1 MKSFSRRRHSQ
12 PYVQAEALVDARNK
26 VFNVIMAVLLV
37 FTMLPITAFTY
48 ESQASAETL
57 DSNGTTQVSEYS
69 DDSSNS
75 SGGSTSNSSATTSS
89 GSSDRESSS
98 SENADGGGYPSTAVD
113 PSDDNT
119 QSGDTQNGS
128 NGQNSPNDQG
138 TSDDGT
144 GASGQDDQGGV
155 PGAPGDD
162 ENNSEE
168 NSQDDN
174 SATDES
180 ADEPEK
186 QRDPMAW
193 QSQSDATKLDASIAV
208 ETDKI
213 EALENN
219 QLPAEIPATLRV
231 SFELTPG
238 EDGLLKDDWI
248 ETTLPSFLSFENA
261 SLEVFRLNAD
271 GTETTEKIANAEIK
285 DGVLKITFID
295 AAVTEDTAATVRGYV
310 DIGASLAS
318 SSLGEEESEQLWIV
332 QTGEDGTQRLVKLVL
347 PTYQA
352 VLDAWNTA
360 HNLFG
365 ILGGDDGSVTA
376 QNEGEAFTALETETS
391 VRLQSFN
398 SHESL
403 QIIWCDN
410 NSGSRP
416 PINSLQAGYKLQ
428 FSLDGQNYFDLL
440 NADGTF
446 TTDAQ
451 GSLYNNNPPTSVP
464 AWANLDTYAPSV
476 NSYLVN
482 SGNLP
487 SEQVIVTRT
496 PVDADGNGEQD
507 VDINGEPVWE
517 ETSSDPKTIHW
528 RIVDTNNYPGYTDG
542 ENSNEDTVYK
552 MLTAEVSFTV
562 VGKTGGKSLSSIF
575 GDEDAGD
582 FRFSAT
588 INGQEAGRETTLKDL
603 IDNGKL
609 TLAQNDDGS
618 VTLTGDL
625 PMYDSN
631 GYPIVYYAEYTGY
644 QEGED
649 YYQVSYDN
657 SASTSHGSA
666 TDCVYMGGTM
676 TLRHAGETTF
686 KGTKVWLDNDSS
698 ERPATTFTL
707 WRYSTNG
714 SAATA
719 SQVQVSQLDEA
730 GGDVATNATGYVTVQ
745 VPEGSSST
753 VDLHALL
760 VQEYGDAINSLP
772 KYNPDGYPYIYC
784 MREDAVAGYE
794 QVFGFVDASG
804 SLTPSIPQY
813 ENEEGKFVSAFGD
826 NWQRPDTDRFVYNG
840 GTISNRLTGTTTTN
854 MTKSWEIAAFQDS
867 LQDVECTFQAQS
879 RVKGSADDAAWSNV
893 SGENATQTLS
903 DWNAETL
910 TKTIT
915 ESFPKYDSQG
925 RELEY
930 RWVETNVTLKG
941 QATSFQQNDDGSATF
956 QIQVT
961 DPEGSLETLEFTS
974 TPVTTTNDDGSIDT
988 VITNTFNNTTD
999 QHVDKYWEQ
1008 DDGSQAQIAP
1018 DPDHSDPNAVIQLF
1032 QDGQLVGEFTLDGT
1046 TDETATRI
1054 EGLGDATWQETSSY
1068 HADFQNLPK
1077 YSPEGKRY
1085 TYLVLEKSKDG
1096 WATERTYDAET
1107 RTTRI
1112 DNYLPEGEG
1121 SEIRITK
1128 SWIDGDDAA
1137 HRYDV
1142 RIDLVAAHDMHSQGT
1157 NADGQPNVS
1166 YTEGQVVATV
1176 TLSAEELWYGE
1187 VDVPIGRLT
1196 YNDFIAQETALIAND
1211 GTEYPV
1217 LTRDQAASD
1226 PEYEGELWIN
1236 AGWTNP
1242 DNRRVATPEHVYEV
1256 RSTTNTAIGSVE
1268 ATNRRLGLFDLTLT
1282 KDWGDSLGDFNEGD
1296 TNNPRPE
1303 ATFIISCAE
1312 NSGAFS
1318 LNEEDNLVVSVSGN
1332 TLPVT
1337 DANGNPVKAEI
1348 VDANGNAATN
1358 GNARISIDRNL
1369 ASSTY
1374 QLFGLPK
1381 YDANGMNVHYDAVE
1395 SWMSDSGDYQS
1406 TKTVGDYLVEE
1417 GARHFHDTQQ
1427 IDFDNTRSGTR
1438 DAVFYK
1444 TWHDNY
1450 VSETLNQRPDI
1461 YLTLYR
1467 AVLDEGGNLSEP
1479 EAVPGYIHF
1488 SWSALAESADAANEQ
1503 MVTISGLS
1511 KYDSNGAEYIYYAS
1525 ESMSAD
1531 GESLGYGDV
1540 QFDYNSIETADADEG
1555 TDTHAAQG
1563 AGKAVK
1569 VDSGAESDDPTV
1581 DGTGWAIREDG
1592 TFVNRLDSDLTVQGT
1607 KLWENVPG
1615 NVDQGDLPKVTIYLQ
1630 QKLAGDENA
1639 WGPMVAHKNGDTWT
1653 VDGAIAQTS
1662 ELHPEANNQYTYT
1675 IDHTGDNVAG
1685 SEVTDDNA
1693 LPRYDENGNLYEYR
1707 AIEVIWGLEG
1717 QPGGFTAD
1725 QVHGQDITKLLN
1737 GELSLVGNT
1746 YVVQHG
1752 ESGSFLL
1759 RNVYGGD
1766 TGKLTVKKLFGGR
1779 VANDAYPDVTFDVY
1793 RYYVDAE
1800 GNTSDAGL
1808 AASHTVT
1815 GDEFKTADTA
1825 NSGNASYK
1833 YTFENL
1839 PVYAPDGSR
1848 WIYYVVEHSINGYT
1862 TTVGT
1867 GDISDFKQLVAG
1879 EAVDNGMRSE
1889 NLGTFDGQG
1898 AITDSV
1904 IKDDEI
1910 VDVTFGNTYVP
1921 DNAQLNGQKVW
1932 ADYGDIFSVRPDP
1945 TDFLKSFTLKRTTA
1959 SGMSED
1965 VELQKS
1971 DSAAN
1976 NYIAWT
1982 NSEDGEETWAF
1993 SISNV
1998 EKWAP
2003 DGTAWSYTLKENL
2016 GNASSYYNVVGSD
2029 SSTISADAVG
2039 AQFSF
2044 QNALRGRAE
2053 VHKKWIDGDD
2063 PYDLRPG
2070 QVTVRL
2076 QARTAVVDTSGNV
2089 TKDYSEWQDAYTV
2102 LRGFVNSDE
2111 ELDNNGFSSGEMN
2124 RTLTANNS
2132 WSASWSRLPVLAS
2145 SDRTSGTEVYAIQYR
2160 AVETTIGIEG
2170 EEGYQEI
2177 AAPND
2182 DGTYTNPDNG
2192 GKYEEEFP
2200 YQPDQSDT
2208 GAWVGDAQNGWSTTI
2223 SNELDDMSI
2232 EATKNWDNDTVN
2244 NVENAWNTRPWNN
2257 EVSTGEDAWSVTYLL
2272 QRRLDG
2278 EGWQWVTHYGTTHDE
2293 DENLFDADIV
2303 TATITNESENGT
2315 ISFENLPATDTKG
2328 NKYHYRVVERVPG
2341 GYDVLS
2347 GNNTQSESVATETVN
2362 NVTYRYYVVAS
2373 TDQDN
2378 TGIDSQTFTNSMR
2391 ETTLTGKKSW
2401 NDYTTDLAD
2410 NLSAEDMPTLTL
2422 WRKAG
2427 ENGSAEQV
2435 TYLYNYGQPTWTEG
2449 SDDVW
2454 TFMYEGLPAAN
2465 VHDVAYIY
2473 WAVEATDANG
2483 DAVTSDIVTDGFY
2496 PTYEDDDAQSNSITN
2511 VATRFTLDKVSD
2523 WDTDSATDGTQ
2534 GEQLRSIQLTVTGAD
2549 DKIYGVWNR
2558 AADGAVTSTVWPDG
2572 TNDPSQ
2578 GGTAMTDSNA
2588 GYLVGLPAGAYT
2600 ISETSDPP
2608 TGYAKAK
2615 DVQITIAAN
2624 GAISS
2629 DDGTVTVDGTNPGR
2643 TITVEVVDPVLR
2655 GHLQLTKYVS
2665 EDGSVNAPD
2674 AEALQGA
2681 TFSLYRV
2688 GDNGAADMLVA
2699 SGLKSNDQGIV
2710 TTVGNETEVTE
2721 AFNNAY
2727 KGKYTELSE
2736 GLPEGKYYFLETDAT
2751 TGAVMPEGDAAKSE
2765 VLEIT
2770 QDNHFAYKNA
2780 AVSDEMCNEDFS
2792 SAVVLHKFDSATNAS
2807 IEGAEFKVAYTPEEG
2822 SATTKPSE
2830 WTVKSVADGTITFDG
2845 LEKGHYVVTEQSN
2858 TGYAQ
2863 NGFKAEFTIA
2873 DDDDDQRYDI
2883 NTADKSNQSVAA
2895 IDFTVTSDEGT
2906 FVEGSG
2912 IPNVPLRGSVTIA
2925 KTGADGKALNGATF
2939 ELQRMNGTDWTSQDP
2954 TVVAEGLVTDRT
2966 YKMNDDNSAL
2976 VDTEGTEITNSD
2988 GRITV
2993 ENLKWGTYRFVETS
3007 PAPGYVAVKADGS
3020 DITSGDLVVG
3030 RTSLNPSLE
3039 SQPVSN
3045 TPTSLEINKQ
3055 NDVGDVLQGAEFE
3068 ITALDDTEFADSDTF
3083 AAGTYDAA
3091 SKTVTLSTD
3100 STGHIKL
3107 IGQLVVGGTYSIYE
3121 SKAPVNYDPA
3131 DGTLTVTV
3139 QQDGTLKVQGDMPE
3153 RYAWADLDENGQ
3165 ADNAFSF
3172 TVTNIHEEIDL
3183 RKTSADNPDVPVDGA
3198 VFTLQGLCMDGET
3211 THTYTTDKSGSA
3223 HVDAGLRNGV
3233 IYKLF
3238 ESTPG
3243 AGYIARPDTLCFMM
3257 DERGRIVV
3265 TDNSG
3270 TPLKEADYP
3279 AGYSVEDGGIA
3290 FTVTDEPVDLQI
3302 TKVDPNGDPLFGA
3315 VFSITPV
3322 DGSVFAGGGT
3332 DAQKLQTGENGSLF
3346 MGAWLVVGNSYDI
3359 TEVSAPE
3366 GYEKVSGTM
3375 RITVDEDGSIKVL
3388 GSVQEDGTVNPQ
3400 PPMGYSK
3407 VDTNAFEVKVANKP
3421 IEISLVKVSVDD
3433 TASALAGG
3441 EFQITGIFAGSG
3453 NQETRTFTTNADGT
3467 LVCDGETL
3475 SSLSAV
3481 FVPGREYAIAE
3492 TKAPDG
3498 FERIEGSWIFQMNEN
3513 GELTTTDN
3521 QAQVGESGFSIG
3533 VDGVTI
3539 MALDEPVEVG
3549 FVKKD
3554 LGDTNL
3560 SGGEFTLSGV
3570 FVNDTTHATEEL
3582 AIPFISTQDTVS
3594 FAGLPYEGATYSL
3607 IAGKTYTL
3615 TENVAPEYYETLEPF
3630 AFSVDEDGKITV
3642 AEGFEQAGAGEEGYV
3657 ISEEND
3663 TILLTAHDTPIEVT
3677 LAKTSSAN
3685 EQLALS
3691 SAVFELYQGES
3702 VEGAPYKTVTTG
3714 KDGTIALENL
3724 VGGET
3729 YTLHEVTAPAG
3740 YELLP
3745 DVTFTVKTD
3754 GTVTLSENAPAG
3766 YTVTEDEDGV
3776 VTFTAADT
3784 PIEAQLVKTDEAGT
3798 PLAGAVFSIQG
3809 TFAGDYAQVR
3819 EITLDPTDENGITS
3833 IPVAALIANETYT
3846 IAELTAPDGYER
3858 AGSVKFT
3865 VSTDG
3870 TITIL
3875 SDDANAASGS
3885 NNTATGD
3892 INVVSGDNSAM
3903 TSNGGASA
3911 VAGTNG
3917 TGTFAASSK
3926 GTMAVITA
3934 TNHPVEIIITKT
3946 DGAQGLLP
3954 GAEFTAT
3961 STDGTADGTGSAHS
3975 VTAVT
3980 GEDGVAVLSGLIAGK
3995 EYTLAETKAPA
4006 GYELLTD
4013 TLTFTVQPDGTIDA
4027 GLLSPAA
4034 FSIGTTKDAVS
4045 VTDNPLEVS
4054 LVKQAPNGAPL
4065 AGAEFTVEGEFP
4077 DGQTSK
4083 TFTSDESGIVFNQLQ
4098 LTGSAE
4104 GTCYSVTE
4112 TKAPDGYAQ
4121 PEGSLDLLVYE
4132 DGSVQIAESSSA
4144 DMKQYAS
4151 VAFTSGT
4158 AVVTLN
4164 NEPLPGTELPQT
4176 GDSRIMPLLAGA
4188 FGLLGLWALVMG
4200 GIAYRRF
4207 RDIKK

>member
-57 DSNGTTQVSEYS
+57 DSSGTTQVSEYS

-75 SGGSTSNSSATTSS
+75 SGGSTSDSSATTSS
-89 GSSDRESSS
+89 GSSDGESSS
-98 SENADGGGYPSTAVD
+98 PENADGGYPPTAVD

-119 QSGDTQNGS
+119 QNGDTQNGS
-128 NGQNSPNDQG
+128 NGQNSSNDQG
-138 TSDDGT
+138 TSDDET
-144 GASGQDDQGGV
+144 GASGQDDQGGL
-155 PGAPGDD
+155 PGAPSDG

-168 NSQDDN
+168 NSQNDN
-174 SATDES
+174 SASDES

-193 QSQSDATKLDASIAV
+193 QSQLDATKLDASIAV

-213 EALENN
+213 DALENN

-295 AAVTEDTAATVRGYV
+295 AAATEDTAATVRGYV
-310 DIGASLAS
+310 YIEASLAS
-318 SSLGEEESEQLWIV
+318 SSLGEKESEQLWIA
-332 QTGEDGTQRLVKLVL
+332 QTGEDGTQRLVELVL

-376 QNEGEAFTALETETS
+376 QSEGEAFTALETETS

-416 PINSLQAGYKLQ
+416 SINSLQAGYKLQ

-451 GSLYNNNPPTSVP
+451 NSLYNNNPPTSVP

-487 SEQVIVTRT
+487 SEKVIVTRT

-507 VDINGEPVWE
+507 VDINDEPVWE

-562 VGKTGGKSLSSIF
+562 VGKTGGENLSSIF

-582 FRFSAT
+582 FHFSAT
-588 INGQEAGRETTLKDL
+588 IDGQEAGRETTLKDL

-609 TLAQNDDGS
+609 ALAQNDDGS

-625 PMYDSN
+625 PMYDSD
-631 GYPIVYYAEYTGY
+631 GYPIVYYAEYTGD

-666 TDCVYMGGTM
+666 TDRVYMGGTM

-686 KGTKVWLDNDSS
+686 NGTKVWLDNNSS

-730 GGDVATNATGYVTVQ
+730 GGDVVTNATGYVTVQ

-753 VDLHALL
+753 VDLHELL

-772 KYNPDGYPYIYC
+772 KYDPDGYPYIYC
-784 MREDAVAGYE
+784 MREDAVVGYE
-794 QVFGFVDASG
+794 QVFGLVDASG
-804 SLTPSIPQY
+804 SLTPSTPQY
-813 ENEEGKFVSAFGD
+813 ENEEGTGLVPAF
-826 NWQRPDTDRFVYNG
+826 NSWQRPDTDHFVYNG

-867 LQDVECTFQAQS
+867 LQDVVCTFQAQS
-879 RVKGSADDAAWSNV
+879 RVKGSADDAAWANV
-893 SGENATQTLS
+893 SGESATQTLS
-903 DWNAETL
+903 GWNAETL

-930 RWVETNVTLKG
+930 RWLETNVTLKG

-1008 DDGSQAQIAP
+1008 PDGSQAQIAP
-1018 DPDHSDPNAVIQLF
+1018 DPNYSDPNAVIQLF
-1032 QDGQLVGEFTLDGT
+1032 QDGQLIGEFTLDGT
-1046 TDETATRI
+1046 TDETAMRI

-1085 TYLVLEKSKDG
+1085 TYLVLEKSKEG
-1096 WATERTYDAET
+1096 WTTERTYDAET

-1142 RIDLVAAHDMHSQGT
+1142 RIDLVAARDMYSQGT

-1166 YTEGQVVATV
+1166 YTKGRVVATV

-1187 VDVPIGRLT
+1187 VDVPIGGLT
-1196 YNDFIAQETALIAND
+1196 YNDFIAQETALIADD

-1217 LTRDQAASD
+1217 LTRDQAALD

-1303 ATFIISCAE
+1303 ATFTISCAE
-1312 NSGAFS
+1312 NPGAFS
-1318 LNEEDNLVVSVSGN
+1318 LNEEGNLVVSVSGN

-1348 VDANGNAATN
+1348 VDTNGNAATN

-1381 YDANGMNVHYDAVE
+1381 YDANGMNVHYDVVE
-1395 SWMSDSGDYQS
+1395 SWTSDSGDYQS

-1417 GARHFHDTQQ
+1417 GARHFHDTQT
-1427 IDFDNTRSGTR
+1427 ISFDNTRSGTR
-1438 DAVFYK
+1438 DIVFYK

-1467 AVLDEGGNLSEP
+1467 AVLDEDGNLSKP

-1488 SWSALAESADAANEQ
+1488 SWSALAESTDAANEQ

-1540 QFDYNSIETADADEG
+1540 QFDYSSIETADADEG
-1555 TDTHAAQG
+1555 TDTQAAQG
-1563 AGKAVK
+1563 ADNAVE

-1639 WGPMVAHKNGDTWT
+1639 WGSMVAHKNDDGTWT

-1662 ELHPEANNQYTYT
+1662 ELYPEANNQYTYT

-1725 QVHGQDITKLLN
+1725 QVDGQDITKLLN

-1759 RNVYGGD
+1759 RNVYEGD
-1766 TGKLTVKKLFGGR
+1766 TGKLTVKKLFSGR
-1779 VANDAYPDVTFDVY
+1779 DADDAYPDVTFDVY
-1793 RYYVDAE
+1793 RYYVDEE
-1800 GNTSDAGL
+1800 GNVSDAGL

-1815 GDEFKTADTA
+1815 GDEFKAADTA
-1825 NSGNASYK
+1825 KSGNASYE

-1839 PVYAPDGSR
+1839 PIYAPDGSR

-1867 GDISDFKQLVAG
+1867 GDISDIGQLDAG
-1879 EAVDNGMRSE
+1879 IEVGNGMRSE

-1904 IKDDEI
+1904 IKDDET
-1910 VDVTFGNTYVP
+1910 VDVTFGNTYAP

-1932 ADYGDIFSVRPDP
+1932 TDYGDIFSVRPGP
-1945 TDFLKSFTLKRTTA
+1945 TEFLKSFMLKRTTA

-1965 VELQKS
+1965 VVLQSS
-1971 DSAAN
+1971 DSAAD
-1976 NYIAWT
+1976 NYIVWT
-1982 NSEDGEETWAF
+1982 NSEDGAEKWTF
-1993 SISNV
+1993 TISNV

-2016 GNASSYYNVVGSD
+2016 GDTSSYYNVVGSD
-2029 SSTISADAVG
+2029 SSTVSADAVG

-2076 QARTAVVDTSGNV
+2076 QARTAVADTSGNV
-2089 TKDYSEWQDAYTV
+2089 TEDYSEWQDAYTV

-2111 ELDNNGFSSGEMN
+2111 ELDNNGFSSGDMN

-2145 SDRTSGTEVYAIQYR
+2145 LDRTSGTKVYAIQYR

-2182 DGTYTNPDNG
+2182 DG
-2192 GKYEEEFP
+2192 KYEDNYYP
-2200 YQPDQSDT
+2200 YQPDQSDI
-2208 GAWVGDAQNGWSTTI
+2208 GAWTGDAQNGWSTTI
-2223 SNELDDMSI
+2223 SNELKDTSI
-2232 EATKNWDNDTVN
+2232 SATKTWDDQ
-2244 NVENAWNTRPWNN
+2244 
-2257 EVSTGEDAWSVTYLL
+2257 EDAWDT
-2272 QRRLDG
+2272 RPAG
-2278 EGWQWVTHYGTTHDE
+2278 EESNEW
-2293 DENLFDADIV
+2293 
-2303 TATITNESENGT
+2303 TATFFLQHSTDDGKIWEWVVEADSGANPSGSASQTGVVRLTVSGSDETASATWNY
-2315 ISFENLPATDTKG
+2315 LPQYDTSGKE
-2328 NKYHYRVVERVPG
+2328 YQYRVVEQVPG
-2341 GYDVLS
+2341 SYDVP
-2347 GNNTQSESVATETVN
+2347 GATQVADTDTAH
-2362 NVTYRYYVVAS
+2362 RYYVVS
-2373 TDQDN
+2373 T
-2378 TGIDSQTFTNSMR
+2378 TAGIGDVSSTQSFTNNLR
-2391 ETTLTGKKSW
+2391 TVDLTGTKQWEDFGSGLAPEFDE
-2401 NDYTTDLAD
+2401 NDLP
-2410 NLSAEDMPTLTL
+2410 EMTL
-2422 WRKAG
+2422 WRAVD
-2427 ENGSAEQV
+2427 NGDGTFGQAESV
-2435 TYLYNYGQPTWTEG
+2435 LKYGNPAPQPTWTKNG
-2449 SDDVW
+2449 NGTW
-2454 TFMYEGLPAAN
+2454 TFAYSDLPAAN
-2465 VHDVAYIY
+2465 ASDQDYVY
-2473 WAVEATDANG
+2473 WATESAGSGNTG
-2483 DAVTSDIVTDGFY
+2483 GFY
-2496 PTYEDDDAQSNSITN
+2496 PVYGTGGTQSEETHGAGGTTVDKDASAGEEGQQTNETITN
-2511 VATRFTLDKVSD
+2511 TATKLSLDKISN
-2523 WDTDSATDGTQ
+2523 WEQ
-2534 GEQLRSIQLTVTGAD
+2534 GESLNDIELSVQSRNDNKT
-2549 DKIYGVWNR
+2549 YGVWQR
-2558 AADGAVTSTVWPDG
+2558 DEAGSVTTWTLLS
-2572 TNDPSQ
+2572 
-2578 GGTAMTDSNA
+2578 GGTKEEVMVEANEMRGEAS
-2588 GYLVGLPAGAYT
+2588 GYIVGLPEGDYKVVETGDVPDGYAIAPEVYFKINANGTATFEGAYIDGEKVT
-2600 ISETSDPP
+2600 TNVQ
-2608 TGYAKAK
+2608 
-2615 DVQITIAAN
+2615 DVVIDTEN
-2624 GAISS
+2624 GVHAIEL
-2629 DDGTVTVDGTNPGR
+2629 TA
-2643 TITVEVVDPVLR
+2643 EDPVLR

-2665 EDGSVNAPD
+2665 DDGTADGANRS
-2674 AEALQGA
+2674 ALAGA
-2681 TFSLYRV
+2681 TFSLYRQGESGV
-2688 GDNGAADMLVA
+2688 DQLVA
-2699 SGLKSNDQGIV
+2699 EGLTSNAQGVV
-2710 TTVGNETEVTE
+2710 TTVNSNVEVTE
-2721 AFNNAY
+2721 EFAAAY
-2727 KGKYTELSE
+2727 DNKYGQLRD
-2736 GLPEGKYYFLETDAT
+2736 GLPEGTYYFVEIST
-2751 TGAVMPEGDAAKSE
+2751 TSGAVLPSGDAAKSPT
-2765 VLEIT
+2765 LTIT
-2770 QDNHFAYKNA
+2770 QDNHYDYTEQVVSRTMENEKFNA
-2780 AVSDEMCNEDFS
+2780 TVI
-2792 SAVVLHKFDSATNAS
+2792 LHKYDTADNAG
-2807 IEGAEFKVAYTPEEG
+2807 IEGINFTLSYTPEG
-2822 SATTKPSE
+2822 STTASSR
-2830 WTVKSVADGTITFDG
+2830 TVTTGAGGELKLEN
-2845 LEKGHYVVTEQSN
+2845 LEKGSYILTEQSN
-2858 TGYAQ
+2858 SGYA
-2863 NGFKAEFTIA
+2863 NSGFGASFTIGNE
-2873 DDDDDQRYDI
+2873 DDDQTFDI
-2883 NTADKSNQSVAA
+2883 KNVSDGAG
-2895 IDFTVTSDEGT
+2895 IDFKVTSGEGDYT
-2906 FVEGSG
+2906 DGTG
-2912 IPNVPLRGSVTIA
+2912 IPNVRSEGQVT
-2925 KTGADGKALNGATF
+2925 LNKSGNNTAIDATF
-2939 ELQRMNGTDWTSQDP
+2939 DLQMKTEDGSWS
-2954 TVVAEGLVTDRT
+2954 TVVPGLETANKYELTWDKDGLTATATDAGDENRGVLVVTGLT
-2966 YKMNDDNSAL
+2966 WN
-2976 VDTEGTEITNSD
+2976 
-2988 GRITV
+2988 
-2993 ENLKWGTYRFVETS
+2993 TYRFVETAT
-3007 PAPGYVAVKADGS
+3007 APGYLPDNTNG
-3020 DITSGDLVVG
+3020 DITSSEFTIG
-3030 RTSLNPSLE
+3030 RTTQNMATSVTVQN
-3039 SQPVSN
+3039 SQ
-3045 TPTSLEINKQ
+3045 TELRINKQ
-3055 NDVGDVLQGAEFE
+3055 SPTGEILNGAKFTVTPVGDS
-3068 ITALDDTEFADSDTF
+3068 TFADPTVLGSAYQNGVITLTTADTGI
-3083 AAGTYDAA
+3083 A
-3091 SKTVTLSTD
+3091 TL
-3100 STGHIKL
+3100 K
-3107 IGQLVVGGTYSIYE
+3107 GQLVVGGTYEIYE
-3121 SKAPVNYDPA
+3121 VAGPSGYNPIDAKFRVHVENDGYLTVVDDQGKEVQLPDGYKRTNI
-3131 DGTLTVTV
+3131 DGT
-3139 QQDGTLKVQGDMPE
+3139 GTE
-3153 RYAWADLDENGQ
+3153 
-3165 ADNAFSF
+3165 AFSF
-3172 TVTNIHEEIDL
+3172 VATNEPMAIKL
-3183 RKTSADNPDVPVDGA
+3183 TKTSAAENHLYLEGAEFRLTGQVMNDGNT
-3198 VFTLQGLCMDGET
+3198 V
-3211 THTYTTDKSGSA
+3211 HTYTTNKDGIIEIT
-3223 HVDAGLRNGV
+3223 DGLMGGV
-3233 IYKLF
+3233 KYTLT
-3238 ESTPG
+3238 ENVVP
-3243 AGYIARPDTLCFMM
+3243 AGYIAM
-3257 DERGRIVV
+3257 DSLYFKMDDRGEIVV
-3265 TDNSG
+3265 TDIDGN
-3270 TPLKEADYP
+3270 PLDQEDWP
-3279 AGYSVEDGGIA
+3279 AGWGVKDDKISFTAADEPTRLTIEKVDGGNNEKKLSGA
-3290 FTVTDEPVDLQI
+3290 EFSVTPVEGSKFANGSTKTKVLTTDEE
-3302 TKVDPNGDPLFGA
+3302 
-3315 VFSITPV
+3315 
-3322 DGSVFAGGGT
+3322 GT
-3332 DAQKLQTGENGSLF
+3332 DSLV
-3346 MGAWLVVGNSYDI
+3346 ADLVVGSSY
-3359 TEVSAPE
+3359 T
-3366 GYEKVSGTM
+3366 
-3375 RITVDEDGSIKVL
+3375 
-3388 GSVQEDGTVNPQ
+3388 
-3400 PPMGYSK
+3400 
-3407 VDTNAFEVKVANKP
+3407 
-3421 IEISLVKVSVDD
+3421 IE
-3433 TASALAGG
+3433 
-3441 EFQITGIFAGSG
+3441 
-3453 NQETRTFTTNADGT
+3453 
-3467 LVCDGETL
+3467 
-3475 SSLSAV
+3475 
-3481 FVPGREYAIAE
+3481 E

-3498 FERIEGSWIFQMNEN
+3498 YTKIDRSMTITVQEN
-3513 GELTTTDN
+3513 GSICIAEGTTAPSQFVISDDGTVQVFTGTVTNDPTELTLNKIDSTTN
-3521 QAQVGESGFSIG
+3521 QALAGAKFELTGKFANGSTSQTLDAATDSTVQL
-3533 VDGVTI
+3533 DK
-3539 MALDEPVEVG
+3539 AL
-3549 FVKKD
+3549 
-3554 LGDTNL
+3554 
-3560 SGGEFTLSGV
+3560 
-3570 FVNDTTHATEEL
+3570 
-3582 AIPFISTQDTVS
+3582 
-3594 FAGLPYEGATYSL
+3594 L
-3607 IAGKTYTL
+3607 IADGKTQYTL
-3615 TENVAPEYYETLEPF
+3615 TETGAPGGYECIQQSLVFTVSEAGVITPVDASAAQAAGWSVGKDGISVTAADKPIEIDLVKLGTDSGTKELTGSEFLVKPVEGSSFANASKEENENGIVVTPENIGTKLDIKLKAGNAYTIEETLAPTGYETIIGTLTF
-3630 AFSVDEDGKITV
+3630 AINDDGTLVKESGSDAWT
-3642 AEGFEQAGAGEEGYV
+3642 
-3657 ISEEND
+3657 ISENGGVAV
-3663 TILLTAHDTPIEVT
+3663 ITATDKPIEVV

-3685 EQLALS
+3685 EQLALTG
-3691 SAVFELYQGES
+3691 AVFELYRGASAAEGDF
-3702 VEGAPYKTVTTG
+3702 VEQVSTG
-3714 KDGTIALENL
+3714 TDGTIALENL

-3729 YTLHEVTAPAG
+3729 YTLREVTAPAG

-3766 YTVTEDEDGV
+3766 YTVTEGEDGV

-3809 TFAGDYAQVR
+3809 TFTGDYAQER
-3819 EITLDPTDENGITS
+3819 EITLDPTGEDGITS

-3865 VSTDG
+3865 VAADG

-3875 SDDANAASGS
+3875 SDDANAASSS
-3885 NNTATGD
+3885 NNIATGD
-3892 INVVSGDNSAM
+3892 TNTVSGDNSAM
-3903 TSNGGASA
+3903 VNNGGASA

-3934 TNHPVEIIITKT
+3934 TNHPVEITITKT

-3961 STDGTADGTGSAHS
+3961 STDGTGGATGSVHS

-4027 GLLSPAA
+4027 GLLPPAA
-4034 FSIGTTKDAVS
+4034 FSIGITKDAVS

-4054 LVKQAPNGAPL
+4054 LVKQASNGAPL
-4065 AGAEFTVEGEFP
+4065 AGAEFAVEGEFP

-4121 PEGSLDLLVYE
+4121 PEGSLNLLVYE

>member
-1 MKSFSRRRHSQ
+1 MNIQTIALIRLEEARQIVQ
-12 PYVQAEALVDARNK
+12 PPQAVALLTEN
-26 VFNVIMAVLLV
+26 
-37 FTMLPITAFTY
+37 P
-48 ESQASAETL
+48 QAQKTL
-57 DSNGTTQVSEYS
+57 T
-69 DDSSNS
+69 
-75 SGGSTSNSSATTSS
+75 
-89 GSSDRESSS
+89 
-98 SENADGGGYPSTAVD
+98 GGYPSTAVD

-128 NGQNSPNDQG
+128 DGQKSPNDQG
-138 TSDDGT
+138 TSDEGS
-144 GASGQDDQGGV
+144 GASGQDDQGGLPGV
-155 PGAPGDD
+155 PSDG

-168 NSQDDN
+168 NSQNDN
-174 SATDES
+174 SASDES

-193 QSQSDATKLDASIAV
+193 QSQLDTSKLDASIAV

-213 EALENN
+213 DALENN

-295 AAVTEDTAATVRGYV
+295 AAATEDTSVTVRGYV
-310 DIGASLAS
+310 DIEASLAS
-318 SSLGEEESEQLWIV
+318 SLLGEEESEQLWIA
-332 QTGEDGTQRLVKLVL
+332 QTGEDGTQRLVELVL

-376 QNEGEAFTALETETS
+376 QSEGEAFTALETETS

-416 PINSLQAGYKLQ
+416 SINSLQAGYKLQ

-451 GSLYNNNPPTSVP
+451 NSLYNNNPPTSVP

-487 SEQVIVTRT
+487 SEKVIVTHT

-507 VDINGEPVWE
+507 VDINDEPVWE

-562 VGKTGGKSLSSIF
+562 VGKTGGENLSSIF

-582 FRFSAT
+582 FHFSAT
-588 INGQEAGRETTLKDL
+588 IDGQEAGRETTLKDL

-609 TLAQNDDGS
+609 ALAQNDDGS

-625 PMYDSN
+625 PMYDSG
-631 GYPIVYYAEYTGY
+631 GYPIVYYAEYTGD

-666 TDCVYMGGTM
+666 TDRVYMGGTM

-686 KGTKVWLDNDSS
+686 NGTKVWLDNNSS

-714 SAATA
+714 SAAAA

-730 GGDVATNATGYVTVQ
+730 GGDVVTNATGYVTVQ

-753 VDLHALL
+753 VDLHELL

-772 KYNPDGYPYIYC
+772 KYDPDGYPYIYC
-784 MREDAVAGYE
+784 MREDAVVGYE
-794 QVFGFVDASG
+794 QVFGLVDASG
-804 SLTPSIPQY
+804 SLTPSTPQY
-813 ENEEGKFVSAFGD
+813 ENEEGTGLVPAF
-826 NWQRPDTDRFVYNG
+826 NSWQRPDTDHFVYNG

-867 LQDVECTFQAQS
+867 LQDVVCTFQAQS
-879 RVKGSADDAAWSNV
+879 RVKGSADDAAWANV
-893 SGENATQTLS
+893 SGESATQTLS
-903 DWNAETL
+903 GWNAETL

-930 RWVETNVTLKG
+930 RWLETNVTLEG

-1008 DDGSQAQIAP
+1008 PDGSQAPIAP
-1018 DPDHSDPNAVIQLF
+1018 DPNYSDPNAVIQLF
-1032 QDGQLVGEFTLDGT
+1032 QDGQLIGEFTLDGT
-1046 TDETATRI
+1046 TDETAMRI

-1085 TYLVLEKSKDG
+1085 TYLVLEKSKEG
-1096 WATERTYDAET
+1096 WTTERTYDAET

-1142 RIDLVAAHDMHSQGT
+1142 RIDLVAARDMYSQGT

-1166 YTEGQVVATV
+1166 YTKGQVVATV

-1187 VDVPIGRLT
+1187 VDVPIGGLT
-1196 YNDFIAQETALIAND
+1196 YNDFIAQETALIADD

-1217 LTRDQAASD
+1217 LTRDQAALD

-1303 ATFIISCAE
+1303 ATFTISCAE
-1312 NSGAFS
+1312 NPGAFS
-1318 LNEEDNLVVSVSGN
+1318 LNEEGNLVVSVSGN

-1337 DANGNPVKAEI
+1337 DVNGNPVKAEI
-1348 VDANGNAATN
+1348 VDTNGNAATN

-1381 YDANGMNVHYDAVE
+1381 YDANGMNVHYDVVE
-1395 SWMSDSGDYQS
+1395 SWTSDSGDYQS

-1417 GARHFHDTQQ
+1417 GARHFHDTQT
-1427 IDFDNTRSGTR
+1427 ISFDNTRSGTR
-1438 DAVFYK
+1438 DIVFYK

-1467 AVLDEGGNLSEP
+1467 AVLDEDGNLSKP

-1488 SWSALAESADAANEQ
+1488 SWSALAESTDAANEQ

-1540 QFDYNSIETADADEG
+1540 QFDYSSIETADADEG
-1555 TDTHAAQG
+1555 TDTQAAQG
-1563 AGKAVK
+1563 ADNAVE

-1639 WGPMVAHKNGDTWT
+1639 WGSMVAHKNDDGTWT

-1662 ELHPEANNQYTYT
+1662 ELYPEANNQYTYT

-1725 QVHGQDITKLLN
+1725 QVDGQDITKLLN

-1759 RNVYGGD
+1759 RNVYEGD
-1766 TGKLTVKKLFGGR
+1766 TGKLTVKKLFSGR
-1779 VANDAYPDVTFDVY
+1779 DADDAYPDVTFDVY
-1793 RYYVDAE
+1793 RYYVDEE
-1800 GNTSDAGL
+1800 GNVSDAGL

-1815 GDEFKTADTA
+1815 GDEFKAADTA
-1825 NSGNASYK
+1825 KSGNASYE

-1839 PVYAPDGSR
+1839 LIYAPDGSR

-1867 GDISDFKQLVAG
+1867 GDISDIGQLDAG
-1879 EAVDNGMRSE
+1879 IEVGNGMRSE

-1904 IKDDEI
+1904 IKDDET
-1910 VDVTFGNTYVP
+1910 VDVTFGNTYAP

-1932 ADYGDIFSVRPDP
+1932 TDYGDIFSVRPGP
-1945 TDFLKSFTLKRTTA
+1945 TEFLKSFMLKRTTA

-1965 VELQKS
+1965 VVLQSS
-1971 DSAAN
+1971 DSAAD
-1976 NYIAWT
+1976 NYIVWT
-1982 NSEDGEETWAF
+1982 NSEDGAEKWTF
-1993 SISNV
+1993 TISNV

-2016 GNASSYYNVVGSD
+2016 GDTSSYYNVVGSD
-2029 SSTISADAVG
+2029 SSTVSADAVG

-2076 QARTAVVDTSGNV
+2076 QARTAVADTSGNV
-2089 TKDYSEWQDAYTV
+2089 TEDYSEWQDAYTV

-2111 ELDNNGFSSGEMN
+2111 ELDNNGFSSGDMN

-2145 SDRTSGTEVYAIQYR
+2145 LDRTSGTKVYAIQYR

-2182 DGTYTNPDNG
+2182 DG
-2192 GKYEEEFP
+2192 KYEDNYYP
-2200 YQPDQSDT
+2200 YQPDQSDI
-2208 GAWVGDAQNGWSTTI
+2208 GAWTGDAQNGWSTTI
-2223 SNELDDMSI
+2223 SNELKDTSI
-2232 EATKNWDNDTVN
+2232 SATKTWDDQ
-2244 NVENAWNTRPWNN
+2244 
-2257 EVSTGEDAWSVTYLL
+2257 EDAWDT
-2272 QRRLDG
+2272 RPAG
-2278 EGWQWVTHYGTTHDE
+2278 EESNEW
-2293 DENLFDADIV
+2293 
-2303 TATITNESENGT
+2303 TATFFLQYSTDDGKIWEWVVEADSGANPSGSASQTGVVRLTVSGSDETASATWNY
-2315 ISFENLPATDTKG
+2315 LPQYDTSGKE
-2328 NKYHYRVVERVPG
+2328 YQYRVVEQVPG
-2341 GYDVLS
+2341 SYDVP
-2347 GNNTQSESVATETVN
+2347 GATQVADTDTAH
-2362 NVTYRYYVVAS
+2362 RYYVVS
-2373 TDQDN
+2373 T
-2378 TGIDSQTFTNSMR
+2378 TAGIGDVSSTQSFTNNLR
-2391 ETTLTGKKSW
+2391 TVDLTGTKQWEDFGSGLAPEFDE
-2401 NDYTTDLAD
+2401 NDLP
-2410 NLSAEDMPTLTL
+2410 EMTL
-2422 WRKAG
+2422 WRAVD
-2427 ENGSAEQV
+2427 NGDGTFGQAESV
-2435 TYLYNYGQPTWTEG
+2435 LKYGNPAPQPTWTKNG
-2449 SDDVW
+2449 NGTW
-2454 TFMYEGLPAAN
+2454 TFAYSDLPAAN
-2465 VHDVAYIY
+2465 ASDQDYVY
-2473 WAVEATDANG
+2473 WATESAGFGNTG
-2483 DAVTSDIVTDGFY
+2483 GFY
-2496 PTYEDDDAQSNSITN
+2496 PVYGTGGTQSEETHGAGGTTVDKDASAGEEGQQTNETITN
-2511 VATRFTLDKVSD
+2511 TATKLSLDKISN
-2523 WDTDSATDGTQ
+2523 WEQ
-2534 GEQLRSIQLTVTGAD
+2534 GESLNDIELSVQSRNDNKT
-2549 DKIYGVWNR
+2549 YGVWQR
-2558 AADGAVTSTVWPDG
+2558 DEAGSVTTWTLLS
-2572 TNDPSQ
+2572 
-2578 GGTAMTDSNA
+2578 GGTKEEVMVEANEMRGEAS
-2588 GYLVGLPAGAYT
+2588 GYIVGLPEGDYKVVETGDVPDGYAIAPEVYFKINANGTATFEGAYIDGEKVT
-2600 ISETSDPP
+2600 TNVQ
-2608 TGYAKAK
+2608 
-2615 DVQITIAAN
+2615 DVVIDTEN
-2624 GAISS
+2624 GVHAIEL
-2629 DDGTVTVDGTNPGR
+2629 TA
-2643 TITVEVVDPVLR
+2643 EDPVLR

-2665 EDGSVNAPD
+2665 DDGTADGANRS
-2674 AEALQGA
+2674 ALAGA
-2681 TFSLYRV
+2681 TFSLYRQGESGV
-2688 GDNGAADMLVA
+2688 DQLVA
-2699 SGLKSNDQGIV
+2699 EGLTSNAQGVV
-2710 TTVGNETEVTE
+2710 TTVNSNVEVTE
-2721 AFNNAY
+2721 EFAAAY
-2727 KGKYTELSE
+2727 DNKYGQLRD
-2736 GLPEGKYYFLETDAT
+2736 GLPEGTYYFVEIST
-2751 TGAVMPEGDAAKSE
+2751 TSGAVLPSGDVAKSPT
-2765 VLEIT
+2765 LTIT
-2770 QDNHFAYKNA
+2770 QDNHYDYTEQVVSRTMENEKFNA
-2780 AVSDEMCNEDFS
+2780 TVI
-2792 SAVVLHKFDSATNAS
+2792 LHKYDTADNAG
-2807 IEGAEFKVAYTPEEG
+2807 IEGINFTLSYTPEG
-2822 SATTKPSE
+2822 STTASSR
-2830 WTVKSVADGTITFDG
+2830 TVTTGAGGELKLEN
-2845 LEKGHYVVTEQSN
+2845 LEKGSYILTEQSN
-2858 TGYAQ
+2858 SGYA
-2863 NGFKAEFTIA
+2863 NSGFGASFTIGNE
-2873 DDDDDQRYDI
+2873 DDDQTFDI
-2883 NTADKSNQSVAA
+2883 KNVSDGAG
-2895 IDFTVTSDEGT
+2895 IDFKVTSGEGDYT
-2906 FVEGSG
+2906 DGTG
-2912 IPNVPLRGSVTIA
+2912 IPNVRSEGQVT
-2925 KTGADGKALNGATF
+2925 LNKSGNNTAIDATF
-2939 ELQRMNGTDWTSQDP
+2939 DLQMKTEDGSWS
-2954 TVVAEGLVTDRT
+2954 TVVPGLETANKYELTWDKDGLTATATDAGDENRGVLVVTGLT
-2966 YKMNDDNSAL
+2966 WN
-2976 VDTEGTEITNSD
+2976 
-2988 GRITV
+2988 
-2993 ENLKWGTYRFVETS
+2993 TYRFVETAT
-3007 PAPGYVAVKADGS
+3007 APGYLPDNTNG
-3020 DITSGDLVVG
+3020 DITSSEFTIG
-3030 RTSLNPSLE
+3030 RT
-3039 SQPVSN
+3039 
-3045 TPTSLEINKQ
+3045 TPNMATSVTVQNAQTSLELNKQ
-3055 NDVGDVLQGAEFE
+3055 NGVGE
-3068 ITALDDTEFADSDTF
+3068 ALDGAVFTVTPVGGSVFADSTT
-3083 AAGTYDAA
+3083 AA
-3091 SKTVTLSTD
+3091 KTVTASNG
-3100 STGHIKL
+3100 GHAVL
-3107 IGQLVVGGTYSIYE
+3107 TGQLVVGGTYEIYE
-3121 SKAPVNYDPA
+3121 STAPTGYDPA
-3131 DGTLTVTV
+3131 DGTFRVTV
-3139 QQDGTLKVQGDMPE
+3139 KDNGSLEVVGGDSALPDG
-3153 RYAWADLDENGQ
+3153 WARLDLDEDGQ
-3165 ADNAFSF
+3165 TDNQFSF
-3172 TVTNIHEEIDL
+3172 IATNNHLAIELVKVSSNNGDL
-3183 RKTSADNPDVPVDGA
+3183 KLEGA
-3198 VFTLQGLCMDGET
+3198 QFRLAGMCMDNNT
-3211 THTYTTDKSGSA
+3211 VHDYTTGEDGTI
-3223 HVDAGLRNGV
+3223 HIEPGLMGGV
-3233 IYKLF
+3233 EYTLT
-3238 ESTPG
+3238 ELTPPD
-3243 AGYIARPDTLCFMM
+3243 GYISMDPLQFRMNARG
-3257 DERGRIVV
+3257 EIEVI
-3265 TDNSG
+3265 G
-3270 TPLKEADYP
+3270 TAPE
-3279 AGYSVEDGGIA
+3279 GWTVGEDKIS
-3290 FTVTDEPVDLQI
+3290 FTAANDPVNLQI
-3302 TKVDPNGDPLFGA
+3302 TKIDPDGSPLFGA

-3322 DGSVFAGGGT
+3322 DGSTFADGT
-3332 DAQKLQTGENGSLF
+3332 TDTETLRTGEDGSLF
-3346 MGAWLVVGNSYDI
+3346 MGAKLVVGNSYDI

-3366 GYEKVSGTM
+3366 GYEKVVGTM
-3375 RITVDEDGSIKVL
+3375 RVTVADDGSINVV
-3388 GSVQEDGTVNPQ
+3388 GSVDENGQVTGQ
-3400 PPMGYSK
+3400 LPPTGYEK
-3407 VDTNAFEVKVANKP
+3407 VSGNAFEVRVTNEPVEITINKVDSTDGGTRLDGAVFEVTGVFANSNA
-3421 IEISLVKVSVDD
+3421 ESTREFT
-3433 TASALAGG
+3433 TAS
-3441 EFQITGIFAGSG
+3441 
-3453 NQETRTFTTNADGT
+3453 DGT
-3467 LVCDGETL
+3467 LVGV
-3475 SSLSAV
+3475 SNISA
-3481 FVPGREYAIAE
+3481 
-3492 TKAPDG
+3492 
-3498 FERIEGSWIFQMNEN
+3498 
-3513 GELTTTDN
+3513 ELK
-3521 QAQVGESGFSIG
+3521 SG
-3533 VDGVTI
+3533 
-3539 MALDEPVEVG
+3539 
-3549 FVKKD
+3549 
-3554 LGDTNL
+3554 
-3560 SGGEFTLSGV
+3560 
-3570 FVNDTTHATEEL
+3570 
-3582 AIPFISTQDTVS
+3582 Q
-3594 FAGLPYEGATYSL
+3594 
-3607 IAGKTYTL
+3607 TYTL
-3615 TENVAPEYYETLEPF
+3615 TEKTAPAGYELIEGTLTFTVNEDGTITPQGNVPAGYSVEQGNVSIVTADNPIDLAFFKKDLGNDNELAGAEFMLSGTFVDNATHETSQLTIGFTTAGTAISFGNLSHEGNTYSVVAGQTYVLTETKAPSGYELLEPF
-3630 AFSVDEDGKITV
+3630 SFTVGVDGAIV
-3642 AEGFEQAGAGEEGYV
+3642 PAEGYSQVAAGEEGYV
-3657 ISEEND
+3657 ISND
-3663 TILLTAHDTPIEVT
+3663 QGGVVTLTAHDKPIEVV
-3677 LAKTSSAN
+3677 LAKTSSTN
-3685 EQLALS
+3685 EQLALTG
-3691 SAVFELYQGES
+3691 AVFELYRGASAAEGDF
-3702 VEGAPYKTVTTG
+3702 VEQVSTG
-3714 KDGTIALENL
+3714 TDGKVALENL
-3724 VGGET
+3724 VGGTT
-3729 YTLHEVTAPAG
+3729 YTLHEVMAPAG

-3745 DVTFTVKTD
+3745 DVTFTVETD

-3766 YTVTEDEDGV
+3766 YTVTEGEDGV

-3809 TFAGDYAQVR
+3809 TFTGDYAQER
-3819 EITLDPTDENGITS
+3819 EITLDPTGEDGITS

-3865 VSTDG
+3865 VAADG

-3875 SDDANAASGS
+3875 SDDANAASSS

-3892 INVVSGDNSAM
+3892 TNTVSGDNSAM
-3903 TSNGGASA
+3903 VNNGGASA

-3934 TNHPVEIIITKT
+3934 TNHPVEITITKT

-3961 STDGTADGTGSAHS
+3961 STDGTGGATGSVHS

-4027 GLLSPAA
+4027 GLLPPAA
-4034 FSIGTTKDAVS
+4034 FSIGITKDAVS

-4054 LVKQAPNGAPL
+4054 LVKQASNGAPL

-4121 PEGSLDLLVYE
+4121 PEGSLNLLVYE

>member
-1 MKSFSRRRHSQ
+1 MNIQTIALIRLEEARQIVQ
-12 PYVQAEALVDARNK
+12 PPQAVA
-26 VFNVIMAVLLV
+26 LLV
-37 FTMLPITAFTY
+37 GNP
-48 ESQASAETL
+48 QAQKTL
-57 DSNGTTQVSEYS
+57 T
-69 DDSSNS
+69 
-75 SGGSTSNSSATTSS
+75 
-89 GSSDRESSS
+89 
-98 SENADGGGYPSTAVD
+98 GGYPSTAVD

-128 NGQNSPNDQG
+128 DGQNSPNDQG
-138 TSDDGT
+138 ISDEGS
-144 GASGQDDQGGV
+144 GASGQDDQGGLPGV
-155 PGAPGDD
+155 PSDG

-168 NSQDDN
+168 NSQNDN
-174 SATDES
+174 SASDES

-193 QSQSDATKLDASIAV
+193 QSQLDTTKLDASIAV

-213 EALENN
+213 DALENN

-295 AAVTEDTAATVRGYV
+295 AAATEDTSVTVRGYV
-310 DIGASLAS
+310 DIEASLAS
-318 SSLGEEESEQLWIV
+318 SLLGEEESEQLWIA

-416 PINSLQAGYKLQ
+416 SISSLQAGYKLQ

-451 GSLYNNNPPTSVP
+451 SSLYSNNPPTSVP

-487 SEQVIVTRT
+487 SGKVIVTRT

-507 VDINGEPVWE
+507 VDINDEPVWE

-562 VGKTGGKSLSSIF
+562 VGKTGGENLSSIF

-582 FRFSAT
+582 FHFSAT
-588 INGQEAGRETTLKDL
+588 IDGQEAGRETTFKDL

-609 TLAQNDDGS
+609 ALAQNDDGS

-625 PMYDSN
+625 PMYDSD
-631 GYPIVYYAEYTGY
+631 GYPIVYYAEYTGD

-666 TDCVYMGGTM
+666 TDRVYMGGTM

-686 KGTKVWLDNDSS
+686 NGTKVWLDNNSS

-730 GGDVATNATGYVTVQ
+730 GGDVVTNATGYVTVQ

-753 VDLHALL
+753 VDLHELL

-772 KYNPDGYPYIYC
+772 KYDPDGYPYIYC
-784 MREDAVAGYE
+784 MREDAVVGYE
-794 QVFGFVDASG
+794 QVFGLVDASG
-804 SLTPSIPQY
+804 SLTPSTPQY
-813 ENEEGKFVSAFGD
+813 ENEEGTGLVPAF
-826 NWQRPDTDRFVYNG
+826 NSWQRPDTDHFVYNG

-867 LQDVECTFQAQS
+867 LQDVVCTFQAQS
-879 RVKGSADDAAWSNV
+879 RVKGSADDAAWANV
-893 SGENATQTLS
+893 SGESATQTLS
-903 DWNAETL
+903 GWNAETL

-930 RWVETNVTLKG
+930 RWLETNVTLEG

-1008 DDGSQAQIAP
+1008 PDGSQAQIAP
-1018 DPDHSDPNAVIQLF
+1018 DPNYSDPNAVIQLF
-1032 QDGQLVGEFTLDGT
+1032 QDGQLIGEFTLDGT
-1046 TDETATRI
+1046 TDETAMRI

-1085 TYLVLEKSKDG
+1085 TYLVLEKSKEG
-1096 WATERTYDAET
+1096 WTTERTYDAET

-1142 RIDLVAAHDMHSQGT
+1142 RIDLVAARDMYSQGT

-1166 YTEGQVVATV
+1166 YTKGQVVATV

-1187 VDVPIGRLT
+1187 VDVPIGGLT
-1196 YNDFIAQETALIAND
+1196 YNDFIAQETALIADD

-1217 LTRDQAASD
+1217 LTRDQAALD

-1303 ATFIISCAE
+1303 ATFTISCAE
-1312 NSGAFS
+1312 NPGAFS
-1318 LNEEDNLVVSVSGN
+1318 LNEEGNLVVSVSGN

-1337 DANGNPVKAEI
+1337 DVNGNPVKAEI
-1348 VDANGNAATN
+1348 VDTNGNAATN

-1381 YDANGMNVHYDAVE
+1381 YDANGMNVHYDVVE
-1395 SWMSDSGDYQS
+1395 SWTSDSGDYQS

-1417 GARHFHDTQQ
+1417 GARHFHDTQT
-1427 IDFDNTRSGTR
+1427 ISFDNTRSGTR
-1438 DAVFYK
+1438 DIVFYK

-1467 AVLDEGGNLSEP
+1467 AVLDEDGNLSKP

-1488 SWSALAESADAANEQ
+1488 SWSALAESTDAANEQ

-1540 QFDYNSIETADADEG
+1540 QFDYSSIETADADEG
-1555 TDTHAAQG
+1555 TDTQAAQG
-1563 AGKAVK
+1563 ADNAVE

-1639 WGPMVAHKNGDTWT
+1639 WGSMVAHKNDDGTWT

-1662 ELHPEANNQYTYT
+1662 ELYPEANNQYTYT

-1725 QVHGQDITKLLN
+1725 QVDGQDITKLLN

-1759 RNVYGGD
+1759 RNVYEGD
-1766 TGKLTVKKLFGGR
+1766 TGKLTVKKLFSGR
-1779 VANDAYPDVTFDVY
+1779 DADDAYPDVTFDVY
-1793 RYYVDAE
+1793 RYYVDEE
-1800 GNTSDAGL
+1800 GNVSDAGL

-1815 GDEFKTADTA
+1815 GDEFKAADTA
-1825 NSGNASYK
+1825 KSGNASYE

-1839 PVYAPDGSR
+1839 LIYAPDGSR

-1867 GDISDFKQLVAG
+1867 GDISDIGQLDAG
-1879 EAVDNGMRSE
+1879 IEVGNGMRSE

-1904 IKDDEI
+1904 IKDDET
-1910 VDVTFGNTYVP
+1910 VDVTFGNTYAP

-1932 ADYGDIFSVRPDP
+1932 TDYGDIFSVRPGP
-1945 TDFLKSFTLKRTTA
+1945 TEFLKSFMLKRTTA

-1965 VELQKS
+1965 VVLQSS
-1971 DSAAN
+1971 DSAAD
-1976 NYIAWT
+1976 NYIVWT
-1982 NSEDGEETWAF
+1982 NSEDGAEKWTF
-1993 SISNV
+1993 TISNV

-2016 GNASSYYNVVGSD
+2016 GDTSSYYNVVGSD
-2029 SSTISADAVG
+2029 SSTVSADAVG

-2076 QARTAVVDTSGNV
+2076 QARTAVADISGNV
-2089 TKDYSEWQDAYTV
+2089 TEDYSEWQDAYTV

-2111 ELDNNGFSSGEMN
+2111 ELDNNGFSSGDMN

-2145 SDRTSGTEVYAIQYR
+2145 LDRTSGTKVYAIQYR

-2182 DGTYTNPDNG
+2182 DG
-2192 GKYEEEFP
+2192 KYEDNYYP
-2200 YQPDQSDT
+2200 YQPDQSDI
-2208 GAWVGDAQNGWSTTI
+2208 GAWTGDAQNGWSTTI
-2223 SNELDDMSI
+2223 SNELKDTSI
-2232 EATKNWDNDTVN
+2232 SATKTWDDQ
-2244 NVENAWNTRPWNN
+2244 
-2257 EVSTGEDAWSVTYLL
+2257 EDAWDT
-2272 QRRLDG
+2272 RPAG
-2278 EGWQWVTHYGTTHDE
+2278 EESNEW
-2293 DENLFDADIV
+2293 
-2303 TATITNESENGT
+2303 TATFFLQHSTDDGKIWEWVVEADSGANPSGSASQTGVVRLTVSGSDETASATWNY
-2315 ISFENLPATDTKG
+2315 LPQYDTSGKE
-2328 NKYHYRVVERVPG
+2328 YQYRVVEQVPG
-2341 GYDVLS
+2341 SYDVP
-2347 GNNTQSESVATETVN
+2347 GATQVADTDTAH
-2362 NVTYRYYVVAS
+2362 RYYVVS
-2373 TDQDN
+2373 T
-2378 TGIDSQTFTNSMR
+2378 TAGIGDVSSTQSFTNNLR
-2391 ETTLTGKKSW
+2391 TVDLTGTKQWEDFGSGLAPEFDE
-2401 NDYTTDLAD
+2401 NDLP
-2410 NLSAEDMPTLTL
+2410 EMTL
-2422 WRKAG
+2422 WRAVD
-2427 ENGSAEQV
+2427 NGDGTFGQAESV
-2435 TYLYNYGQPTWTEG
+2435 LKYGNPAPQPTWTKNG
-2449 SDDVW
+2449 NGTW
-2454 TFMYEGLPAAN
+2454 TFAYSDLPAAN
-2465 VHDVAYIY
+2465 ASDQDYVY
-2473 WAVEATDANG
+2473 WATESAGFGNTG
-2483 DAVTSDIVTDGFY
+2483 GFY
-2496 PTYEDDDAQSNSITN
+2496 PVYGTGGTQSEETHGAGGTTVDKDASAGEEGQQTNETITN
-2511 VATRFTLDKVSD
+2511 TATKLSLDKISN
-2523 WDTDSATDGTQ
+2523 WEQ
-2534 GEQLRSIQLTVTGAD
+2534 GESLNDIELSVQSRNDNKT
-2549 DKIYGVWNR
+2549 YGVWQR
-2558 AADGAVTSTVWPDG
+2558 DEAGSVTTWTLLS
-2572 TNDPSQ
+2572 
-2578 GGTAMTDSNA
+2578 GGTKEEVMVEANEMRGEAS
-2588 GYLVGLPAGAYT
+2588 GYIVGLPEGDYKVVETGDVPDGYAIAPEVYFKINANGTATFEGAYIDGEKVT
-2600 ISETSDPP
+2600 TNVQ
-2608 TGYAKAK
+2608 
-2615 DVQITIAAN
+2615 DVVIDTEN
-2624 GAISS
+2624 GVHAIEL
-2629 DDGTVTVDGTNPGR
+2629 TA
-2643 TITVEVVDPVLR
+2643 EDPVLR

-2665 EDGSVNAPD
+2665 DDGTADGANRS
-2674 AEALQGA
+2674 ALAGA
-2681 TFSLYRV
+2681 TFSLYRQGESGV
-2688 GDNGAADMLVA
+2688 DQLVA
-2699 SGLKSNDQGIV
+2699 EGLTSNAQGVV
-2710 TTVGNETEVTE
+2710 TTVNSNVEVTE
-2721 AFNNAY
+2721 EFAAAY
-2727 KGKYTELSE
+2727 DNKYGQLRD
-2736 GLPEGKYYFLETDAT
+2736 GLPEGTYYFVEIST
-2751 TGAVMPEGDAAKSE
+2751 TSGAVLPSGDAAKSPT
-2765 VLEIT
+2765 LTIT
-2770 QDNHFAYKNA
+2770 QDNHYDYTEQVVSRTMENEKFNA
-2780 AVSDEMCNEDFS
+2780 TVI
-2792 SAVVLHKFDSATNAS
+2792 LHKYDTADNAG
-2807 IEGAEFKVAYTPEEG
+2807 IEGINFTLSYTPEG
-2822 SATTKPSE
+2822 STTASSR
-2830 WTVKSVADGTITFDG
+2830 TVTTGAGGELKLEN
-2845 LEKGHYVVTEQSN
+2845 LEKGSYILTEQSN
-2858 TGYAQ
+2858 SGYA
-2863 NGFKAEFTIA
+2863 NSGFGASFTIGNE
-2873 DDDDDQRYDI
+2873 DDDQTFDI
-2883 NTADKSNQSVAA
+2883 KNVSDGAG
-2895 IDFTVTSDEGT
+2895 IDFKVTSGEGDYT
-2906 FVEGSG
+2906 DGTG
-2912 IPNVPLRGSVTIA
+2912 IPNVRSEGQVT
-2925 KTGADGKALNGATF
+2925 LNKSGNNTAIDATF
-2939 ELQRMNGTDWTSQDP
+2939 DLQMKTEDGSWS
-2954 TVVAEGLVTDRT
+2954 TVVPGLETANKYELTWDKDGLTATATDAGDENRGVLVVTGLT
-2966 YKMNDDNSAL
+2966 WN
-2976 VDTEGTEITNSD
+2976 
-2988 GRITV
+2988 
-2993 ENLKWGTYRFVETS
+2993 TYRFVETAT
-3007 PAPGYVAVKADGS
+3007 APGYLPDNTNG
-3020 DITSGDLVVG
+3020 DITSSEFTIG
-3030 RTSLNPSLE
+3030 RT
-3039 SQPVSN
+3039 
-3045 TPTSLEINKQ
+3045 TPNMATSVTVQNAQTSLELNKQ
-3055 NDVGDVLQGAEFE
+3055 NGVGE
-3068 ITALDDTEFADSDTF
+3068 ALDGAVFTVTPVGGSVFADSTT
-3083 AAGTYDAA
+3083 AA
-3091 SKTVTLSTD
+3091 KTVTASNG
-3100 STGHIKL
+3100 GHAVL
-3107 IGQLVVGGTYSIYE
+3107 TGQLVVGGTYEIYE
-3121 SKAPVNYDPA
+3121 STAPTGYDPA
-3131 DGTLTVTV
+3131 DGTFRVTV
-3139 QQDGTLKVQGDMPE
+3139 KDNGSLEVVGGDSALPDG
-3153 RYAWADLDENGQ
+3153 WARLDLDEDGQ
-3165 ADNAFSF
+3165 TDNQFSF
-3172 TVTNIHEEIDL
+3172 IATNNHLAIELVKVSSNNGDL
-3183 RKTSADNPDVPVDGA
+3183 KLEGA
-3198 VFTLQGLCMDGET
+3198 QFRLAGMCMDNNT
-3211 THTYTTDKSGSA
+3211 VHDYTTGEDGTI
-3223 HVDAGLRNGV
+3223 HIEPGLMGGV
-3233 IYKLF
+3233 EYTLT
-3238 ESTPG
+3238 ELTPPD
-3243 AGYIARPDTLCFMM
+3243 GYISMDPLQFRMNARG
-3257 DERGRIVV
+3257 EIEVI
-3265 TDNSG
+3265 G
-3270 TPLKEADYP
+3270 TAPE
-3279 AGYSVEDGGIA
+3279 GWTVGEDKIS
-3290 FTVTDEPVDLQI
+3290 FTAANDPVNLQI
-3302 TKVDPNGDPLFGA
+3302 TKIDPDGSPLFGA

-3322 DGSVFAGGGT
+3322 DGSTFADGT
-3332 DAQKLQTGENGSLF
+3332 TDTETLRTGEDGSLF
-3346 MGAWLVVGNSYDI
+3346 MGAKLVVGNSYDI

-3366 GYEKVSGTM
+3366 GYEKVVGTM
-3375 RITVDEDGSIKVL
+3375 RVTVADDGSINVV
-3388 GSVQEDGTVNPQ
+3388 GSVDENGQVTGQ
-3400 PPMGYSK
+3400 LPPTGYEK
-3407 VDTNAFEVKVANKP
+3407 VSGNAFEVRVTNEPVEITINKVDSTDGGTRLDGAVFEVTGVFANSNA
-3421 IEISLVKVSVDD
+3421 ESTREFT
-3433 TASALAGG
+3433 TAS
-3441 EFQITGIFAGSG
+3441 
-3453 NQETRTFTTNADGT
+3453 DGT
-3467 LVCDGETL
+3467 LVGV
-3475 SSLSAV
+3475 SNISA
-3481 FVPGREYAIAE
+3481 
-3492 TKAPDG
+3492 
-3498 FERIEGSWIFQMNEN
+3498 
-3513 GELTTTDN
+3513 ELK
-3521 QAQVGESGFSIG
+3521 SG
-3533 VDGVTI
+3533 
-3539 MALDEPVEVG
+3539 
-3549 FVKKD
+3549 
-3554 LGDTNL
+3554 
-3560 SGGEFTLSGV
+3560 
-3570 FVNDTTHATEEL
+3570 
-3582 AIPFISTQDTVS
+3582 Q
-3594 FAGLPYEGATYSL
+3594 
-3607 IAGKTYTL
+3607 TYTL
-3615 TENVAPEYYETLEPF
+3615 TEKTAPAGYELIEGTLTFTVNEDGTITPQGNVPAGYSVEQGNVSIVAADNPIDLAFFKKDLGNDNELAGAEFMLSGTFVDNATHETSQLTIGFTTAGTAISFGNLSHEGNTYSVVAGQTYVLTETKAPSGYELLEPF
-3630 AFSVDEDGKITV
+3630 SFTVGVDGAIV
-3642 AEGFEQAGAGEEGYV
+3642 PAEGYSQVAAGEEGYV
-3657 ISEEND
+3657 ISND
-3663 TILLTAHDTPIEVT
+3663 QGGVVTLTAHDKPIEVV
-3677 LAKTSSAN
+3677 LAKTSSTN
-3685 EQLALS
+3685 EQLALTG
-3691 SAVFELYQGES
+3691 AVFELYRGASAAEGDF
-3702 VEGAPYKTVTTG
+3702 VEQVSTG
-3714 KDGTIALENL
+3714 TDGKVALENL
-3724 VGGET
+3724 VGGTT
-3729 YTLHEVTAPAG
+3729 YTLHEVMAPAG

-3745 DVTFTVKTD
+3745 DVTFTVETD

-3766 YTVTEDEDGV
+3766 YTVTEGEDGV

-3809 TFAGDYAQVR
+3809 TFTGDYAQER
-3819 EITLDPTDENGITS
+3819 EITLDPTGEDGITS

-3865 VSTDG
+3865 VAADG

-3875 SDDANAASGS
+3875 SDDANAASSS

-3892 INVVSGDNSAM
+3892 TNTVSGDNSAM
-3903 TSNGGASA
+3903 VNNGGASA

-3934 TNHPVEIIITKT
+3934 TNHPVEITITKT

-3961 STDGTADGTGSAHS
+3961 STDGTGGATGSVHS

-4027 GLLSPAA
+4027 GLLPPAA
-4034 FSIGTTKDAVS
+4034 FSIGITKDAVS

-4054 LVKQAPNGAPL
+4054 LVKQASNGAPL

-4121 PEGSLDLLVYE
+4121 PEGSLNLLVYE

>member
-57 DSNGTTQVSEYS
+57 DSSGTTQVSEYS

-75 SGGSTSNSSATTSS
+75 SGGSTSDSSAATSS
-89 GSSDRESSS
+89 GSSGGESSS
-98 SENADGGGYPSTAVD
+98 PENADGGGYPSTAVD

-128 NGQNSPNDQG
+128 DGQNSPNDQG
-138 TSDDGT
+138 ISDEGS
-144 GASGQDDQGGV
+144 GASGQDDQGGLPGV
-155 PGAPGDD
+155 PSDG

-168 NSQDDN
+168 NSQNDN
-174 SATDES
+174 SASDES

-193 QSQSDATKLDASIAV
+193 QSQLDTTKLDASIAV

-213 EALENN
+213 DALENN

-295 AAVTEDTAATVRGYV
+295 AAATEDTSVTVRGYV
-310 DIGASLAS
+310 DIEASLAS
-318 SSLGEEESEQLWIV
+318 SLLGEEESEQLWIA

-416 PINSLQAGYKLQ
+416 SISSLQAGYKLQ

-451 GSLYNNNPPTSVP
+451 SSLYSNNPPTSVP

-487 SEQVIVTRT
+487 SGKVIVTRT

-507 VDINGEPVWE
+507 VDINDEPVWE

-562 VGKTGGKSLSSIF
+562 VGKTGGENLSSIF

-582 FRFSAT
+582 FHFSAT
-588 INGQEAGRETTLKDL
+588 IDGQEAGRETTFKDL

-609 TLAQNDDGS
+609 ALAQNDDGS

-625 PMYDSN
+625 PMYDSD
-631 GYPIVYYAEYTGY
+631 GYPIVYYAEYTGD

-666 TDCVYMGGTM
+666 TDRVYMGGTM

-686 KGTKVWLDNDSS
+686 NGTKVWLDNNSS

-730 GGDVATNATGYVTVQ
+730 GGDVVTNATGYVTVQ

-753 VDLHALL
+753 VDLHELL

-772 KYNPDGYPYIYC
+772 KYDPDGYPYIYC
-784 MREDAVAGYE
+784 MREDAVVGYE
-794 QVFGFVDASG
+794 QVFGLVDASG
-804 SLTPSIPQY
+804 SLTPSTPQY
-813 ENEEGKFVSAFGD
+813 ENEEGTGLVPAF
-826 NWQRPDTDRFVYNG
+826 NSWQRPDTDHFVYNG

-867 LQDVECTFQAQS
+867 LQDVVCTFQAQS
-879 RVKGSADDAAWSNV
+879 RVKGSADDAAWANV
-893 SGENATQTLS
+893 SGESATQTLS
-903 DWNAETL
+903 GWNAETL

-930 RWVETNVTLKG
+930 RWLETNVTLEG

-1008 DDGSQAQIAP
+1008 PDGSQAQIAP
-1018 DPDHSDPNAVIQLF
+1018 DPNYSDPNAVIQLF
-1032 QDGQLVGEFTLDGT
+1032 QDGQLIGEFTLDGT
-1046 TDETATRI
+1046 TDETAMRI

-1085 TYLVLEKSKDG
+1085 TYLVLEKSKEG
-1096 WATERTYDAET
+1096 WTTERTYDAET

-1142 RIDLVAAHDMHSQGT
+1142 RIDLVAARDMYSQGT

-1166 YTEGQVVATV
+1166 YTKGQVVATV

-1187 VDVPIGRLT
+1187 VDVPIGGLT
-1196 YNDFIAQETALIAND
+1196 YNDFIAQETALIADD

-1217 LTRDQAASD
+1217 LTRDQAALD

-1303 ATFIISCAE
+1303 ATFTISCAE
-1312 NSGAFS
+1312 NPGAFS
-1318 LNEEDNLVVSVSGN
+1318 LNEEGNLVVSVSGN

-1337 DANGNPVKAEI
+1337 DVNGNPVKAEI
-1348 VDANGNAATN
+1348 VDTNGNAATN

-1381 YDANGMNVHYDAVE
+1381 YDANGMNVHYDVVE
-1395 SWMSDSGDYQS
+1395 SWTSDSGDYQS

-1417 GARHFHDTQQ
+1417 GARHFHDTQT
-1427 IDFDNTRSGTR
+1427 ISFDNTRSGTR
-1438 DAVFYK
+1438 DIVFYK

-1467 AVLDEGGNLSEP
+1467 AVLDEDGNLSKP

-1488 SWSALAESADAANEQ
+1488 SWSALAESTDAANEQ

-1540 QFDYNSIETADADEG
+1540 QFDYSSIETADADEG
-1555 TDTHAAQG
+1555 TDTQAAQG
-1563 AGKAVK
+1563 ADNAVE

-1639 WGPMVAHKNGDTWT
+1639 WGSMVAHKNDDGTWT

-1662 ELHPEANNQYTYT
+1662 ELYPEANNQYTYT

-1725 QVHGQDITKLLN
+1725 QVDGQDITKLLN

-1759 RNVYGGD
+1759 RNVYEGD
-1766 TGKLTVKKLFGGR
+1766 TGKLTVKKLFSGR
-1779 VANDAYPDVTFDVY
+1779 DADDAYPDVTFDVY
-1793 RYYVDAE
+1793 RYYVDEE
-1800 GNTSDAGL
+1800 GNVSDAGL

-1815 GDEFKTADTA
+1815 GDEFKAADTA
-1825 NSGNASYK
+1825 KSGNASYE

-1839 PVYAPDGSR
+1839 LIYAPDGSR

-1867 GDISDFKQLVAG
+1867 GDISDIGQLDAG
-1879 EAVDNGMRSE
+1879 IEVGNGMRSE

-1904 IKDDEI
+1904 IKDDET
-1910 VDVTFGNTYVP
+1910 VDVTFGNTYAP

-1932 ADYGDIFSVRPDP
+1932 TDYGDIFSVRPGP
-1945 TDFLKSFTLKRTTA
+1945 TEFLKSFMLKRTTA

-1965 VELQKS
+1965 VVLQSS
-1971 DSAAN
+1971 DSAAD
-1976 NYIAWT
+1976 NYIVWT
-1982 NSEDGEETWAF
+1982 NSEDGAEKWTF
-1993 SISNV
+1993 TISNV

-2016 GNASSYYNVVGSD
+2016 GDTSSYYNVVGSD
-2029 SSTISADAVG
+2029 SSTVSADAVG

-2076 QARTAVVDTSGNV
+2076 QARTAVADTSGNV
-2089 TKDYSEWQDAYTV
+2089 TEDYSEWQDAYTV

-2111 ELDNNGFSSGEMN
+2111 ELDNNGFSSGDMN

-2145 SDRTSGTEVYAIQYR
+2145 LDRTSGTKVYAIQYR

-2182 DGTYTNPDNG
+2182 DG
-2192 GKYEEEFP
+2192 KYEDNYYP
-2200 YQPDQSDT
+2200 YQPDQSDI
-2208 GAWVGDAQNGWSTTI
+2208 GAWTGDAQNGWSTTI
-2223 SNELDDMSI
+2223 SNELKDTSI
-2232 EATKNWDNDTVN
+2232 SATKTWDDQ
-2244 NVENAWNTRPWNN
+2244 
-2257 EVSTGEDAWSVTYLL
+2257 EDAWDT
-2272 QRRLDG
+2272 RPAG
-2278 EGWQWVTHYGTTHDE
+2278 EESNEW
-2293 DENLFDADIV
+2293 
-2303 TATITNESENGT
+2303 TATFFLQHSTDDGKIWEWVVEADSGANPSGSASQTGVVRLTVSGSDETASATWNY
-2315 ISFENLPATDTKG
+2315 LPQYDTSGKE
-2328 NKYHYRVVERVPG
+2328 YQYRVVEQVPG
-2341 GYDVLS
+2341 SYDVP
-2347 GNNTQSESVATETVN
+2347 GATQVADTDTAH
-2362 NVTYRYYVVAS
+2362 RYYVVS
-2373 TDQDN
+2373 T
-2378 TGIDSQTFTNSMR
+2378 TAGIGDVSSTQSFTNNLR
-2391 ETTLTGKKSW
+2391 TVDLTGTKQWEDFGSGLAPEFDE
-2401 NDYTTDLAD
+2401 NDLP
-2410 NLSAEDMPTLTL
+2410 EMTL
-2422 WRKAG
+2422 WRAVD
-2427 ENGSAEQV
+2427 NGDGTFGQAESV
-2435 TYLYNYGQPTWTEG
+2435 LKYGNPAPQPTWTKNG
-2449 SDDVW
+2449 NGTW
-2454 TFMYEGLPAAN
+2454 TFAYSDLPAAN
-2465 VHDVAYIY
+2465 ASDQDYVY
-2473 WAVEATDANG
+2473 WATESAGFGNTG
-2483 DAVTSDIVTDGFY
+2483 GFY
-2496 PTYEDDDAQSNSITN
+2496 PVYGTGGTQSEETHGAGGTTVDKDASAGEEGQQTNETITN
-2511 VATRFTLDKVSD
+2511 TATKLSLNKISN
-2523 WDTDSATDGTQ
+2523 WEQ
-2534 GEQLRSIQLTVTGAD
+2534 GESLNDIELSVQSRNDNKT
-2549 DKIYGVWNR
+2549 YGVWQR
-2558 AADGAVTSTVWPDG
+2558 DEAGSVTTWTLLS
-2572 TNDPSQ
+2572 
-2578 GGTAMTDSNA
+2578 GGTKEEVMVEANEMRGEAS
-2588 GYLVGLPAGAYT
+2588 GYIVGLPEGDYKVVETGDVPDGYAIAPEVYFKINANGTATFEGAYIDGEKVT
-2600 ISETSDPP
+2600 TNVQ
-2608 TGYAKAK
+2608 
-2615 DVQITIAAN
+2615 DVVIDTEN
-2624 GAISS
+2624 GVHAIEL
-2629 DDGTVTVDGTNPGR
+2629 TA
-2643 TITVEVVDPVLR
+2643 EDPVLR

-2665 EDGSVNAPD
+2665 DDGTADGANRS
-2674 AEALQGA
+2674 ALAGA
-2681 TFSLYRV
+2681 TFSLYRQGESGV
-2688 GDNGAADMLVA
+2688 DQLVA
-2699 SGLKSNDQGIV
+2699 EGLTSNAQGVV
-2710 TTVGNETEVTE
+2710 TTVNSNVEVTE
-2721 AFNNAY
+2721 EFAAAY
-2727 KGKYTELSE
+2727 DNKYGQLRD
-2736 GLPEGKYYFLETDAT
+2736 GLPEGTYYFVEIST
-2751 TGAVMPEGDAAKSE
+2751 TSGAVLPSGDAAKSPT
-2765 VLEIT
+2765 LTIT
-2770 QDNHFAYKNA
+2770 QDNHYDYTEQVVSRTMENEKFNA
-2780 AVSDEMCNEDFS
+2780 TVI
-2792 SAVVLHKFDSATNAS
+2792 LHKYDTADNAG
-2807 IEGAEFKVAYTPEEG
+2807 IEGINFTLSYTPEG
-2822 SATTKPSE
+2822 STTASSR
-2830 WTVKSVADGTITFDG
+2830 TVTTGAGGELKLEN
-2845 LEKGHYVVTEQSN
+2845 LEKGSYILTEQSN
-2858 TGYAQ
+2858 SGYA
-2863 NGFKAEFTIA
+2863 NSGFGASFTIGNE
-2873 DDDDDQRYDI
+2873 DDDQTFDI
-2883 NTADKSNQSVAA
+2883 KNVSDGAG
-2895 IDFTVTSDEGT
+2895 IDFKVTSGEGDYT
-2906 FVEGSG
+2906 DGTG
-2912 IPNVPLRGSVTIA
+2912 IPNVRSEGQVT
-2925 KTGADGKALNGATF
+2925 LNKSGNNTAIDATF
-2939 ELQRMNGTDWTSQDP
+2939 DLQMKTEDGSWS
-2954 TVVAEGLVTDRT
+2954 TVVPGLETANKYELTWDKDGLTATATDAGDENRGVLVVTGLT
-2966 YKMNDDNSAL
+2966 WN
-2976 VDTEGTEITNSD
+2976 
-2988 GRITV
+2988 
-2993 ENLKWGTYRFVETS
+2993 TYRFVETAT
-3007 PAPGYVAVKADGS
+3007 APGYLPDNTNG
-3020 DITSGDLVVG
+3020 DITSSEFTIG
-3030 RTSLNPSLE
+3030 RT
-3039 SQPVSN
+3039 
-3045 TPTSLEINKQ
+3045 TPNMATSVTVQNAQTSLELNKQ
-3055 NDVGDVLQGAEFE
+3055 NGVGE
-3068 ITALDDTEFADSDTF
+3068 ALDGAVFTVTPVGGSVFADSTT
-3083 AAGTYDAA
+3083 AA
-3091 SKTVTLSTD
+3091 KTVTASNG
-3100 STGHIKL
+3100 GHAVL
-3107 IGQLVVGGTYSIYE
+3107 TGQLVVGGTYEIYE
-3121 SKAPVNYDPA
+3121 STAPTGYDPA
-3131 DGTLTVTV
+3131 DGTFRVTV
-3139 QQDGTLKVQGDMPE
+3139 KDNGSLEVVGGDSALPDG
-3153 RYAWADLDENGQ
+3153 WARLDLDEDGQ
-3165 ADNAFSF
+3165 TDNQFSF
-3172 TVTNIHEEIDL
+3172 IATNNHLAIELVKVSSNNGDL
-3183 RKTSADNPDVPVDGA
+3183 KLEGA
-3198 VFTLQGLCMDGET
+3198 QFRLAGMCMDNNT
-3211 THTYTTDKSGSA
+3211 VHDYTTGEDGTI
-3223 HVDAGLRNGV
+3223 HIEPGLMGGV
-3233 IYKLF
+3233 EYTLT
-3238 ESTPG
+3238 ELTPPD
-3243 AGYIARPDTLCFMM
+3243 GYISMDPLQFRMNARG
-3257 DERGRIVV
+3257 EIEVI
-3265 TDNSG
+3265 G
-3270 TPLKEADYP
+3270 TAPE
-3279 AGYSVEDGGIA
+3279 GWTVGEDKIS
-3290 FTVTDEPVDLQI
+3290 FTAANDPVNLQI
-3302 TKVDPNGDPLFGA
+3302 TKIDPDGSPLFGA

-3322 DGSVFAGGGT
+3322 DGSTFADGT
-3332 DAQKLQTGENGSLF
+3332 TDTETLRTGEDGSLF
-3346 MGAWLVVGNSYDI
+3346 MGAKLVVGNSYDI

-3366 GYEKVSGTM
+3366 GYEKVVGTM
-3375 RITVDEDGSIKVL
+3375 RVTVADDGSINVV
-3388 GSVQEDGTVNPQ
+3388 GSVDENGQVTGQ
-3400 PPMGYSK
+3400 LPPTGYEK
-3407 VDTNAFEVKVANKP
+3407 VSGNAFEVRVTNEPVEITINKVDSTDGGTRLDGAVFEVTGVFANSNA
-3421 IEISLVKVSVDD
+3421 ESTREFT
-3433 TASALAGG
+3433 TAS
-3441 EFQITGIFAGSG
+3441 
-3453 NQETRTFTTNADGT
+3453 DGT
-3467 LVCDGETL
+3467 LVGV
-3475 SSLSAV
+3475 SNISA
-3481 FVPGREYAIAE
+3481 
-3492 TKAPDG
+3492 
-3498 FERIEGSWIFQMNEN
+3498 
-3513 GELTTTDN
+3513 ELK
-3521 QAQVGESGFSIG
+3521 SG
-3533 VDGVTI
+3533 
-3539 MALDEPVEVG
+3539 
-3549 FVKKD
+3549 
-3554 LGDTNL
+3554 
-3560 SGGEFTLSGV
+3560 
-3570 FVNDTTHATEEL
+3570 
-3582 AIPFISTQDTVS
+3582 Q
-3594 FAGLPYEGATYSL
+3594 
-3607 IAGKTYTL
+3607 TYTL
-3615 TENVAPEYYETLEPF
+3615 TEKTAPAGYELIEGTLTFTVNEDGTITPQGNVPAGYSVEQGNVSIVAADNPIDLAFFKKDLGNDNELAGAEFMLSGTFVDNATHETSQLTIGFTTAGTAISFGNLSHEGNTYSVVAGQTYVLTETKAPSGYELLEPF
-3630 AFSVDEDGKITV
+3630 SFTVGVDGAIV
-3642 AEGFEQAGAGEEGYV
+3642 PAEGYSQVAAGEEGYV
-3657 ISEEND
+3657 ISND
-3663 TILLTAHDTPIEVT
+3663 QGGVVTLTAHDKPIEVV
-3677 LAKTSSAN
+3677 LAKTSSTN
-3685 EQLALS
+3685 EQLALTG
-3691 SAVFELYQGES
+3691 AVFELYRGASAAEGDF
-3702 VEGAPYKTVTTG
+3702 VEQVSTG
-3714 KDGTIALENL
+3714 TDGKVALENL
-3724 VGGET
+3724 VGGTT
-3729 YTLHEVTAPAG
+3729 YTLHEVMAPAG

-3745 DVTFTVKTD
+3745 DVTFTVETD

-3766 YTVTEDEDGV
+3766 YTVTEGEDGV

-3809 TFAGDYAQVR
+3809 TFTGDYAQER
-3819 EITLDPTDENGITS
+3819 EITLDPTGEDGITS

-3865 VSTDG
+3865 VAADG

-3875 SDDANAASGS
+3875 SDDANAASSS

-3892 INVVSGDNSAM
+3892 TNTVSGDNSAM
-3903 TSNGGASA
+3903 VNNGGASA

-3934 TNHPVEIIITKT
+3934 TNHPVEITITKT

-3961 STDGTADGTGSAHS
+3961 STDGTGGATGSVHS

-4027 GLLSPAA
+4027 GLLPPAA
-4034 FSIGTTKDAVS
+4034 FSIGITKDAVS

-4054 LVKQAPNGAPL
+4054 LVKQASNGAPL

-4121 PEGSLDLLVYE
+4121 PEGSLNLLVYE

>member
-1 MKSFSRRRHSQ
+1 M
-12 PYVQAEALVDARNK
+12 PGV
-26 VFNVIMAVLLV
+26 
-37 FTMLPITAFTY
+37 
-48 ESQASAETL
+48 
-57 DSNGTTQVSEYS
+57 
-69 DDSSNS
+69 
-75 SGGSTSNSSATTSS
+75 
-89 GSSDRESSS
+89 
-98 SENADGGGYPSTAVD
+98 
-113 PSDDNT
+113 PSD
-119 QSGDTQNGS
+119 G
-128 NGQNSPNDQG
+128 
-138 TSDDGT
+138 
-144 GASGQDDQGGV
+144 
-155 PGAPGDD
+155 

-168 NSQDDN
+168 NSQNDN
-174 SATDES
+174 SASDES

-193 QSQSDATKLDASIAV
+193 QSQLDTTKLDASIAV

-213 EALENN
+213 DALENN

-295 AAVTEDTAATVRGYV
+295 AAATEDTSVTVRGYV
-310 DIGASLAS
+310 DIEASLAS
-318 SSLGEEESEQLWIV
+318 SLLGEEESEQLWIA

-416 PINSLQAGYKLQ
+416 SISSLQAGYKLQ

-451 GSLYNNNPPTSVP
+451 SSLYSNNPPTSVP

-487 SEQVIVTRT
+487 SGKVIVTRT

-507 VDINGEPVWE
+507 VDINDEPVWE

-562 VGKTGGKSLSSIF
+562 VGKTGGENLSSIF

-582 FRFSAT
+582 FHFSAT
-588 INGQEAGRETTLKDL
+588 IDGQEAGRETTFKDL

-609 TLAQNDDGS
+609 ALAQNDDGS

-625 PMYDSN
+625 PMYDSD
-631 GYPIVYYAEYTGY
+631 GYPIVYYAEYTGD

-666 TDCVYMGGTM
+666 TDRVYMGGTM

-686 KGTKVWLDNDSS
+686 NGTKVWLDNNSS

-730 GGDVATNATGYVTVQ
+730 GGDVVTNATGYVTVQ

-753 VDLHALL
+753 VDLHELL

-772 KYNPDGYPYIYC
+772 KYDPDGYPYIYC
-784 MREDAVAGYE
+784 MREDAVVGYE
-794 QVFGFVDASG
+794 QVFGLVDASG
-804 SLTPSIPQY
+804 SLTPSTPQY
-813 ENEEGKFVSAFGD
+813 ENEEGTGLVPAF
-826 NWQRPDTDRFVYNG
+826 NSWQRPDTDHFVYNG

-867 LQDVECTFQAQS
+867 LQDVVCTFQAQS
-879 RVKGSADDAAWSNV
+879 RVKGSADDAAWANV
-893 SGENATQTLS
+893 SGESATQTLS
-903 DWNAETL
+903 GWNAETL

-930 RWVETNVTLKG
+930 RWLETNVTLEG

-1008 DDGSQAQIAP
+1008 PDGSQAQIAP
-1018 DPDHSDPNAVIQLF
+1018 DPNYSDPNAVIQLF
-1032 QDGQLVGEFTLDGT
+1032 QDGQLIGEFTLDGT
-1046 TDETATRI
+1046 TDETAMRI

-1085 TYLVLEKSKDG
+1085 TYLVLEKSKEG
-1096 WATERTYDAET
+1096 WTTERTYDAET

-1142 RIDLVAAHDMHSQGT
+1142 RIDLVAARDMYSQGT

-1166 YTEGQVVATV
+1166 YTKGQVVATV

-1187 VDVPIGRLT
+1187 VDVPIGGLT
-1196 YNDFIAQETALIAND
+1196 YNDFIAQETALIADD

-1217 LTRDQAASD
+1217 LTRDQAALD

-1303 ATFIISCAE
+1303 ATFTISCAE
-1312 NSGAFS
+1312 NPGAFS
-1318 LNEEDNLVVSVSGN
+1318 LNEEGNLVVSVSGN

-1337 DANGNPVKAEI
+1337 DVNGNPVKAEI
-1348 VDANGNAATN
+1348 VDTNGNAATN

-1381 YDANGMNVHYDAVE
+1381 YDANGMNVHYDVVE
-1395 SWMSDSGDYQS
+1395 SWTSDSGDYQS

-1417 GARHFHDTQQ
+1417 GARHFHDTQT
-1427 IDFDNTRSGTR
+1427 ISFDNTRSGTR
-1438 DAVFYK
+1438 DIVFYK

-1467 AVLDEGGNLSEP
+1467 AVLDEDGNLSKP

-1488 SWSALAESADAANEQ
+1488 SWSALAESTDAANEQ

-1540 QFDYNSIETADADEG
+1540 QFDYSSIETADADEG
-1555 TDTHAAQG
+1555 TDTQAAQG
-1563 AGKAVK
+1563 ADNAVE

-1639 WGPMVAHKNGDTWT
+1639 WGSMVAHKNDDGTWT

-1662 ELHPEANNQYTYT
+1662 ELYPEANNQYTYT

-1725 QVHGQDITKLLN
+1725 QVDGQDITKLLN

-1759 RNVYGGD
+1759 RNVYEGD
-1766 TGKLTVKKLFGGR
+1766 TGKLTVKKLFSGR
-1779 VANDAYPDVTFDVY
+1779 DADDAYPDVTFDVY
-1793 RYYVDAE
+1793 RYYVDEE
-1800 GNTSDAGL
+1800 GNVSDAGL

-1815 GDEFKTADTA
+1815 GDEFKAADTA
-1825 NSGNASYK
+1825 KSGNASYE

-1839 PVYAPDGSR
+1839 LIYAPDGSR

-1867 GDISDFKQLVAG
+1867 GDISDIGQLDAG
-1879 EAVDNGMRSE
+1879 IEVGNGMRSE

-1904 IKDDEI
+1904 IKDDET
-1910 VDVTFGNTYVP
+1910 VDVTFGNTYAP

-1932 ADYGDIFSVRPDP
+1932 TDYGDIFSVRPGP
-1945 TDFLKSFTLKRTTA
+1945 TEFLKSFMLKRTTA

-1965 VELQKS
+1965 VVLQSS
-1971 DSAAN
+1971 DSAAD
-1976 NYIAWT
+1976 NYIVWT
-1982 NSEDGEETWAF
+1982 NSEDGAEKWTF
-1993 SISNV
+1993 TISNV

-2016 GNASSYYNVVGSD
+2016 GDTSSYYNVVGSD
-2029 SSTISADAVG
+2029 SSTVSADAVG

-2076 QARTAVVDTSGNV
+2076 QARTAVADTSGNV
-2089 TKDYSEWQDAYTV
+2089 TEDYSEWQDAYTV

-2111 ELDNNGFSSGEMN
+2111 ELDNNGFSSGDMN

-2145 SDRTSGTEVYAIQYR
+2145 LDRTSGTKVYAIQYR

-2182 DGTYTNPDNG
+2182 DG
-2192 GKYEEEFP
+2192 KYEDNYYP
-2200 YQPDQSDT
+2200 YQPDQSDI
-2208 GAWVGDAQNGWSTTI
+2208 GAWTGDAQNGWSTTI
-2223 SNELDDMSI
+2223 SNELKDTSI
-2232 EATKNWDNDTVN
+2232 SATKTWDDQ
-2244 NVENAWNTRPWNN
+2244 
-2257 EVSTGEDAWSVTYLL
+2257 EDAWDT
-2272 QRRLDG
+2272 RPAG
-2278 EGWQWVTHYGTTHDE
+2278 EESNEW
-2293 DENLFDADIV
+2293 
-2303 TATITNESENGT
+2303 TATFFLQHSTDDGKIWEWVVEADSGANPSGSASQTGVVRLTVSGSDETASATWNY
-2315 ISFENLPATDTKG
+2315 LPQYDTSGKE
-2328 NKYHYRVVERVPG
+2328 YQYRVVEQVPG
-2341 GYDVLS
+2341 SYDVP
-2347 GNNTQSESVATETVN
+2347 GATQVADTDTAH
-2362 NVTYRYYVVAS
+2362 RYYVVS
-2373 TDQDN
+2373 T
-2378 TGIDSQTFTNSMR
+2378 TAGIGDVSSTQSFTNNLR
-2391 ETTLTGKKSW
+2391 TVDLTGTKQWEDFGSGLAPEFDE
-2401 NDYTTDLAD
+2401 NDLP
-2410 NLSAEDMPTLTL
+2410 EMTL
-2422 WRKAG
+2422 WRAVD
-2427 ENGSAEQV
+2427 NGDGTFGQAESV
-2435 TYLYNYGQPTWTEG
+2435 LKYGNPAPQPTWTKNG
-2449 SDDVW
+2449 NGTW
-2454 TFMYEGLPAAN
+2454 TFAYSDLPAAN
-2465 VHDVAYIY
+2465 ASDQDYVY
-2473 WAVEATDANG
+2473 WATESAGFGNTG
-2483 DAVTSDIVTDGFY
+2483 GFY
-2496 PTYEDDDAQSNSITN
+2496 PVYGTGGTQSEETHGAGGTTVDKDASAGEEGQQTNETITN
-2511 VATRFTLDKVSD
+2511 TATKLSLDKISN
-2523 WDTDSATDGTQ
+2523 WEQ
-2534 GEQLRSIQLTVTGAD
+2534 GESLNDIELSVQSRNDNKT
-2549 DKIYGVWNR
+2549 YGVWQR
-2558 AADGAVTSTVWPDG
+2558 DEAGSVTTWTLLS
-2572 TNDPSQ
+2572 
-2578 GGTAMTDSNA
+2578 GGTKEEVMVEANEMRGEAS
-2588 GYLVGLPAGAYT
+2588 GYIVGLPEGDYKVVETGDVPDGYAIAPEVYFKINANGTATFEGAYIDGEKVT
-2600 ISETSDPP
+2600 TNVQ
-2608 TGYAKAK
+2608 
-2615 DVQITIAAN
+2615 DVVIDTEN
-2624 GAISS
+2624 GVHAIEL
-2629 DDGTVTVDGTNPGR
+2629 TA
-2643 TITVEVVDPVLR
+2643 EDPVLR

-2665 EDGSVNAPD
+2665 DDGTADGANRS
-2674 AEALQGA
+2674 ALAGA
-2681 TFSLYRV
+2681 TFSLYRQGESGV
-2688 GDNGAADMLVA
+2688 DQLVA
-2699 SGLKSNDQGIV
+2699 EGLTSNAQGVV
-2710 TTVGNETEVTE
+2710 TTVNSNVEVTE
-2721 AFNNAY
+2721 EFAAAY
-2727 KGKYTELSE
+2727 DNKYGQLRD
-2736 GLPEGKYYFLETDAT
+2736 GLPEGTYYFVEIST
-2751 TGAVMPEGDAAKSE
+2751 TSGAVLPSGDAAKSPT
-2765 VLEIT
+2765 LTIT
-2770 QDNHFAYKNA
+2770 QDNHYDYTEQVVSRTMENEKFNA
-2780 AVSDEMCNEDFS
+2780 TVI
-2792 SAVVLHKFDSATNAS
+2792 LHKYDTADNAG
-2807 IEGAEFKVAYTPEEG
+2807 IEGINFTLSYTPEG
-2822 SATTKPSE
+2822 STTASSR
-2830 WTVKSVADGTITFDG
+2830 TVTTGAGGELKLEN
-2845 LEKGHYVVTEQSN
+2845 LEKGSYILTEQSN
-2858 TGYAQ
+2858 SGYA
-2863 NGFKAEFTIA
+2863 NSGFGASFTIGNE
-2873 DDDDDQRYDI
+2873 DDDQTFDI
-2883 NTADKSNQSVAA
+2883 KNVSDGAG
-2895 IDFTVTSDEGT
+2895 IDFKVTSGEGDYT
-2906 FVEGSG
+2906 DGTG
-2912 IPNVPLRGSVTIA
+2912 IPNVRSEGQVT
-2925 KTGADGKALNGATF
+2925 LNKSGNNTAIDATF
-2939 ELQRMNGTDWTSQDP
+2939 DLQMKTEDGSWS
-2954 TVVAEGLVTDRT
+2954 TVVPGLETANKYELTWDKDGLTATATDAGDENRGVLVVTGLT
-2966 YKMNDDNSAL
+2966 WN
-2976 VDTEGTEITNSD
+2976 
-2988 GRITV
+2988 
-2993 ENLKWGTYRFVETS
+2993 TYRFVETAT
-3007 PAPGYVAVKADGS
+3007 APGYLPDNTNG
-3020 DITSGDLVVG
+3020 DITSSEFTIG
-3030 RTSLNPSLE
+3030 RT
-3039 SQPVSN
+3039 
-3045 TPTSLEINKQ
+3045 TPNMATSVTVQNAQTSLELNKQ
-3055 NDVGDVLQGAEFE
+3055 NGVGE
-3068 ITALDDTEFADSDTF
+3068 ALDGAVFTVTPVGGSVFADSTT
-3083 AAGTYDAA
+3083 AA
-3091 SKTVTLSTD
+3091 KTVTASNG
-3100 STGHIKL
+3100 GHAVL
-3107 IGQLVVGGTYSIYE
+3107 TGQLVVGGTYEIYE
-3121 SKAPVNYDPA
+3121 STAPTGYDPA
-3131 DGTLTVTV
+3131 DGTFRVTV
-3139 QQDGTLKVQGDMPE
+3139 KDNGSLEVVGGDSALPDG
-3153 RYAWADLDENGQ
+3153 WARLDLDEDGQ
-3165 ADNAFSF
+3165 TDNQFSF
-3172 TVTNIHEEIDL
+3172 IATNNHLAIELVKVSSNNGDL
-3183 RKTSADNPDVPVDGA
+3183 KLEGA
-3198 VFTLQGLCMDGET
+3198 QFRLAGMCMDNNT
-3211 THTYTTDKSGSA
+3211 VHDYTTGEGGTI
-3223 HVDAGLRNGV
+3223 HIEPGLMGGV
-3233 IYKLF
+3233 EYTLT
-3238 ESTPG
+3238 ELTPPD
-3243 AGYIARPDTLCFMM
+3243 GYISMDPLQFRMNARG
-3257 DERGRIVV
+3257 EIEVI
-3265 TDNSG
+3265 G
-3270 TPLKEADYP
+3270 TAPE
-3279 AGYSVEDGGIA
+3279 GWTVGEDKIS
-3290 FTVTDEPVDLQI
+3290 FTAANDPVNLQI
-3302 TKVDPNGDPLFGA
+3302 TKIDPDGSPLFGA

-3322 DGSVFAGGGT
+3322 DGSTFADGT
-3332 DAQKLQTGENGSLF
+3332 TDTETLRTGEDGSLF
-3346 MGAWLVVGNSYDI
+3346 MGAKLVVGNSYDI

-3366 GYEKVSGTM
+3366 GYEKVVGTM
-3375 RITVDEDGSIKVL
+3375 RVTVADDGSINVV
-3388 GSVQEDGTVNPQ
+3388 GSVDENGQVTGQ
-3400 PPMGYSK
+3400 LPPTGYEK
-3407 VDTNAFEVKVANKP
+3407 VSGNAFEVRVTNEPVEITINKVDSTDGGTRLDGAVFEVTGVFANSNA
-3421 IEISLVKVSVDD
+3421 ESTREFT
-3433 TASALAGG
+3433 TAS
-3441 EFQITGIFAGSG
+3441 
-3453 NQETRTFTTNADGT
+3453 DGT
-3467 LVCDGETL
+3467 LVGV
-3475 SSLSAV
+3475 SNISA
-3481 FVPGREYAIAE
+3481 
-3492 TKAPDG
+3492 
-3498 FERIEGSWIFQMNEN
+3498 
-3513 GELTTTDN
+3513 ELK
-3521 QAQVGESGFSIG
+3521 SG
-3533 VDGVTI
+3533 
-3539 MALDEPVEVG
+3539 
-3549 FVKKD
+3549 
-3554 LGDTNL
+3554 
-3560 SGGEFTLSGV
+3560 
-3570 FVNDTTHATEEL
+3570 
-3582 AIPFISTQDTVS
+3582 Q
-3594 FAGLPYEGATYSL
+3594 
-3607 IAGKTYTL
+3607 TYTL
-3615 TENVAPEYYETLEPF
+3615 TEKTAPAGYELIEGTLTFTVNEDGTITPQGNVPAGYSVEQGNVSIVAADNPIDLAFFKKDLGNDNELAGAEFMLSGTFVDNATHETSQLTIGFTTAGTAISFGNLSHEGNTYSVVAGQTYVLTETKAPSGYELLEPF
-3630 AFSVDEDGKITV
+3630 SFTVGVDGAIV
-3642 AEGFEQAGAGEEGYV
+3642 PAEGYSQVAAGEEGYV
-3657 ISEEND
+3657 ISND
-3663 TILLTAHDTPIEVT
+3663 QGGVVTLTAHDKPIEVV
-3677 LAKTSSAN
+3677 LAKTSSTN
-3685 EQLALS
+3685 EQLALTG
-3691 SAVFELYQGES
+3691 AVFELYRGASAAEGDF
-3702 VEGAPYKTVTTG
+3702 VEQVSTG
-3714 KDGTIALENL
+3714 TDGKVALENL
-3724 VGGET
+3724 VGGTT
-3729 YTLHEVTAPAG
+3729 YTLHEVMAPAG

-3745 DVTFTVKTD
+3745 DVTFTVETD

-3766 YTVTEDEDGV
+3766 YTVTEGEDGV

-3809 TFAGDYAQVR
+3809 TFTGDYAQER
-3819 EITLDPTDENGITS
+3819 EITLDPTGEDGITS

-3865 VSTDG
+3865 VAADG

-3875 SDDANAASGS
+3875 SDDANAASSS

-3892 INVVSGDNSAM
+3892 TNTVSGDNSAM
-3903 TSNGGASA
+3903 VNNGGASA

-3934 TNHPVEIIITKT
+3934 TNHPVEITITKT

-3961 STDGTADGTGSAHS
+3961 STDGTGGATGSVHS

-4027 GLLSPAA
+4027 GLLPPAA
-4034 FSIGTTKDAVS
+4034 FSIGITKDAVS

-4054 LVKQAPNGAPL
+4054 LVKQASNGAPL

-4121 PEGSLDLLVYE
+4121 PEGSLNLLVYE

>member
-1 MKSFSRRRHSQ
+1 MNIQTIALIRLEEARQIVQ
-12 PYVQAEALVDARNK
+12 PPQAVALLTEN
-26 VFNVIMAVLLV
+26 
-37 FTMLPITAFTY
+37 P
-48 ESQASAETL
+48 QAQKTL
-57 DSNGTTQVSEYS
+57 T
-69 DDSSNS
+69 
-75 SGGSTSNSSATTSS
+75 
-89 GSSDRESSS
+89 
-98 SENADGGGYPSTAVD
+98 GGYPSTAVD

-128 NGQNSPNDQG
+128 DGQKSPNDQG
-138 TSDDGT
+138 TSDEGS
-144 GASGQDDQGGV
+144 GASGQDDQGGLPDV
-155 PGAPGDD
+155 PSDG

-168 NSQDDN
+168 NSQNDN
-174 SATDES
+174 SASDES

-193 QSQSDATKLDASIAV
+193 QSQLDTTKLDASIAV

-213 EALENN
+213 DALENN

-248 ETTLPSFLSFENA
+248 ETALPSFLSFENA

-271 GTETTEKIANAEIK
+271 GIETTEKIANAEIK

-295 AAVTEDTAATVRGYV
+295 AAATEDTAATVRGYV
-310 DIGASLAS
+310 DIEASLAS
-318 SSLGEEESEQLWIV
+318 SSLGEKESEQLWIA
-332 QTGEDGTQRLVKLVL
+332 QTGEDGTQRLVELVL

-376 QNEGEAFTALETETS
+376 QSEGEAFTALETETS

-416 PINSLQAGYKLQ
+416 SINSLQAGYKLQ

-451 GSLYNNNPPTSVP
+451 NSLYNNNPPTSVP

-487 SEQVIVTRT
+487 SEKVIVTRT

-507 VDINGEPVWE
+507 VDINDEPVWE

-562 VGKTGGKSLSSIF
+562 VGKTGGENLSSIF

-582 FRFSAT
+582 FHFSAT
-588 INGQEAGRETTLKDL
+588 IDGQEAGRETTLKDL

-609 TLAQNDDGS
+609 ALAQNDDGS

-625 PMYDSN
+625 PMYDSD
-631 GYPIVYYAEYTGY
+631 GYPIVYYAEYTGD

-666 TDCVYMGGTM
+666 TDRVYMGGTM

-686 KGTKVWLDNDSS
+686 NGTKVWLDNNSS

-730 GGDVATNATGYVTVQ
+730 GGDVVTNATGYVTVQ

-753 VDLHALL
+753 VDLHELL

-772 KYNPDGYPYIYC
+772 KYDPDGYPYIYC
-784 MREDAVAGYE
+784 MREDAVVGYE
-794 QVFGFVDASG
+794 QVFGLVDASG
-804 SLTPSIPQY
+804 SLTPSTPQY
-813 ENEEGKFVSAFGD
+813 ENEEGTGLVPAF
-826 NWQRPDTDRFVYNG
+826 NSWQRPDTDHFVYNG

-867 LQDVECTFQAQS
+867 LQDVVCTFQAQS
-879 RVKGSADDAAWSNV
+879 RVKGSADDAAWANV
-893 SGENATQTLS
+893 SGESATQTLS
-903 DWNAETL
+903 GWNAETL

-930 RWVETNVTLKG
+930 RWLETNVTLEG

-1008 DDGSQAQIAP
+1008 PDGSQAQIAP
-1018 DPDHSDPNAVIQLF
+1018 DPNYSDPNAVIQLF
-1032 QDGQLVGEFTLDGT
+1032 QDGQLIGEFTLDGT
-1046 TDETATRI
+1046 TDETAMRI

-1085 TYLVLEKSKDG
+1085 TYLVLEKSKEG
-1096 WATERTYDAET
+1096 WTTERTYDAET

-1142 RIDLVAAHDMHSQGT
+1142 RIDLVAARDMYSQGT

-1166 YTEGQVVATV
+1166 YTKGQVVATV

-1187 VDVPIGRLT
+1187 VDVPIGGLT
-1196 YNDFIAQETALIAND
+1196 YNDFIAQETALIADD

-1217 LTRDQAASD
+1217 LTRDQAALD

-1303 ATFIISCAE
+1303 ATFTISCAE
-1312 NSGAFS
+1312 NPGAFS
-1318 LNEEDNLVVSVSGN
+1318 LNEEGNLVVSVSGN

-1348 VDANGNAATN
+1348 VDTNGNAATN

-1381 YDANGMNVHYDAVE
+1381 YDANGMNVHYDVVE
-1395 SWMSDSGDYQS
+1395 SWTSDSGDYQS

-1417 GARHFHDTQQ
+1417 GARHFHDTQT
-1427 IDFDNTRSGTR
+1427 ISFDNTRSGTR
-1438 DAVFYK
+1438 DIVFYK

-1467 AVLDEGGNLSEP
+1467 AVLDEDGNLSKP

-1488 SWSALAESADAANEQ
+1488 SWSALAESTDAANEQ

-1540 QFDYNSIETADADEG
+1540 QFDYSSIETADADEG
-1555 TDTHAAQG
+1555 TDTQAAQG
-1563 AGKAVK
+1563 ADNAVE

-1639 WGPMVAHKNGDTWT
+1639 WGSMVAHKNDDDTWT

-1662 ELHPEANNQYTYT
+1662 ELYPEANNQYTYT

-1725 QVHGQDITKLLN
+1725 QVDGQDITKLLN

-1759 RNVYGGD
+1759 RNVYEGD
-1766 TGKLTVKKLFGGR
+1766 TGKLTVKKLFSGR
-1779 VANDAYPDVTFDVY
+1779 DADDAYPDVTFDVY
-1793 RYYVDAE
+1793 RYYVDEE
-1800 GNTSDAGL
+1800 GNVSDAGL

-1815 GDEFKTADTA
+1815 GDEFKAADTA
-1825 NSGNASYK
+1825 KSGNASYE

-1839 PVYAPDGSR
+1839 PIYAPDGSR

-1867 GDISDFKQLVAG
+1867 GDISDIGQLDAG
-1879 EAVDNGMRSE
+1879 IEVGNGMRSE

-1904 IKDDEI
+1904 IKDDET
-1910 VDVTFGNTYVP
+1910 VDVTFGNTYAP

-1932 ADYGDIFSVRPDP
+1932 TDYGDIFSVRPDP
-1945 TDFLKSFTLKRTTA
+1945 TEFLKSFMLKRTTA

-1965 VELQKS
+1965 VVLQSS
-1971 DSAAN
+1971 DSAAD
-1976 NYIAWT
+1976 NYIVWT
-1982 NSEDGEETWAF
+1982 NSEDGAEKWTF
-1993 SISNV
+1993 TISNV
-1998 EKWAP
+1998 EKWVP
-2003 DGTAWSYTLKENL
+2003 DGTAWSYTLEENL
-2016 GNASSYYNVVGSD
+2016 GDTSSYYNVVGSD
-2029 SSTISADAVG
+2029 SSTVSADAVG

-2076 QARTAVVDTSGNV
+2076 QARTAVADTSGNV
-2089 TKDYSEWQDAYTV
+2089 TEDYSEWQDAYTV

-2111 ELDNNGFSSGEMN
+2111 ELDNNGFSSGDMN

-2145 SDRTSGTEVYAIQYR
+2145 LDRTSGTKVYAIQYR

-2182 DGTYTNPDNG
+2182 DG
-2192 GKYEEEFP
+2192 KYEDNYYP
-2200 YQPDQSDT
+2200 YQPDQSDI
-2208 GAWVGDAQNGWSTTI
+2208 GAWTGDAQNGWSTTI
-2223 SNELDDMSI
+2223 SNELKDTSI
-2232 EATKNWDNDTVN
+2232 SATKTWDDQ
-2244 NVENAWNTRPWNN
+2244 
-2257 EVSTGEDAWSVTYLL
+2257 EDAWDT
-2272 QRRLDG
+2272 RPAG
-2278 EGWQWVTHYGTTHDE
+2278 EESNEW
-2293 DENLFDADIV
+2293 
-2303 TATITNESENGT
+2303 TATFFLQHSTDDGKIWEWVVEADSGANPSGSASQTGVVRLTVSGSDETASATWNY
-2315 ISFENLPATDTKG
+2315 LPQYDTSGKE
-2328 NKYHYRVVERVPG
+2328 YQYRVVEQVPG
-2341 GYDVLS
+2341 SYDVP
-2347 GNNTQSESVATETVN
+2347 GATQVADTDTAH
-2362 NVTYRYYVVAS
+2362 RYYVVS
-2373 TDQDN
+2373 T
-2378 TGIDSQTFTNSMR
+2378 TAGIGDVSSTQSFTNNLRTVDLTGTKQWEDFGSGLAPEFDENDLP
-2391 ETTLTGKKSW
+2391 ETTLW
-2401 NDYTTDLAD
+2401 RAVD
-2410 NLSAEDMPTLTL
+2410 NGDGTFGQAESVL
-2422 WRKAG
+2422 K
-2427 ENGSAEQV
+2427 
-2435 TYLYNYGQPTWTEG
+2435 YGNPAPQPTWTKNG
-2449 SDDVW
+2449 NGTW
-2454 TFMYEGLPAAN
+2454 TFAYSDLPAAN
-2465 VHDVAYIY
+2465 ASDQDYVY
-2473 WAVEATDANG
+2473 WATESAGSGNTG
-2483 DAVTSDIVTDGFY
+2483 GFY
-2496 PTYEDDDAQSNSITN
+2496 PVYGTGGTQSEETHGAGGTTVDKDASAGEEGQQTNETITN
-2511 VATRFTLDKVSD
+2511 TATKLSLDKISN
-2523 WDTDSATDGTQ
+2523 WEQ
-2534 GEQLRSIQLTVTGAD
+2534 GESLNDIELSVQSRNDNKT
-2549 DKIYGVWNR
+2549 YGVWQR
-2558 AADGAVTSTVWPDG
+2558 DEAGSVTTWTLLS
-2572 TNDPSQ
+2572 
-2578 GGTAMTDSNA
+2578 GGTKEEVMVEANEMRGEAS
-2588 GYLVGLPAGAYT
+2588 GYIVGLPEGDYKVVETGDVPDGYAIAPEVYFKINANGTATFEGAYIDGEKVT
-2600 ISETSDPP
+2600 TNVQ
-2608 TGYAKAK
+2608 
-2615 DVQITIAAN
+2615 DVVIDTEN
-2624 GAISS
+2624 GVHAIEL
-2629 DDGTVTVDGTNPGR
+2629 TA
-2643 TITVEVVDPVLR
+2643 EDPVLR

-2665 EDGSVNAPD
+2665 DDGTADGANRS
-2674 AEALQGA
+2674 ALAGA
-2681 TFSLYRV
+2681 TFSLYRQGESGV
-2688 GDNGAADMLVA
+2688 DQLVA
-2699 SGLKSNDQGIV
+2699 EGLTSNAQGVV
-2710 TTVGNETEVTE
+2710 TTVNSNVEVTE
-2721 AFNNAY
+2721 EFAAAY
-2727 KGKYTELSE
+2727 DNKYGQLRD
-2736 GLPEGKYYFLETDAT
+2736 GLPEGTYYFVEIST
-2751 TGAVMPEGDAAKSE
+2751 TSGAVLPSGDAAKSPT
-2765 VLEIT
+2765 LTIT
-2770 QDNHFAYKNA
+2770 QDNHYDYTEQVVSRTMENEKFNA
-2780 AVSDEMCNEDFS
+2780 TVI
-2792 SAVVLHKFDSATNAS
+2792 LHKYDTADNAG
-2807 IEGAEFKVAYTPEEG
+2807 IEGINFTLSYTPEG
-2822 SATTKPSE
+2822 STTASSR
-2830 WTVKSVADGTITFDG
+2830 TVTTGAGGELKLEN
-2845 LEKGHYVVTEQSN
+2845 LEKGSYILTEQSN
-2858 TGYAQ
+2858 SGYA
-2863 NGFKAEFTIA
+2863 NSGFGASFTIGNE
-2873 DDDDDQRYDI
+2873 DDDQTFDI
-2883 NTADKSNQSVAA
+2883 KNVSDGAG
-2895 IDFTVTSDEGT
+2895 IDFKVTSGEGDYT
-2906 FVEGSG
+2906 DGTG
-2912 IPNVPLRGSVTIA
+2912 IPNVRSEGQVT
-2925 KTGADGKALNGATF
+2925 LNKSGNNTAIDATF
-2939 ELQRMNGTDWTSQDP
+2939 DLQMKTEDGSWS
-2954 TVVAEGLVTDRT
+2954 TVVPGLETANKYELTWDKDGLTATATDAGDENRGVLVVTGLT
-2966 YKMNDDNSAL
+2966 WN
-2976 VDTEGTEITNSD
+2976 
-2988 GRITV
+2988 
-2993 ENLKWGTYRFVETS
+2993 TYRFVETAT
-3007 PAPGYVAVKADGS
+3007 APGYLPDNTNG
-3020 DITSGDLVVG
+3020 DITSSEFTIG
-3030 RTSLNPSLE
+3030 RT
-3039 SQPVSN
+3039 
-3045 TPTSLEINKQ
+3045 TPNMATSVTVQNAQTSLELNKQ
-3055 NDVGDVLQGAEFE
+3055 NGVGE
-3068 ITALDDTEFADSDTF
+3068 ALDGAVFTVTPVGGSVFADSTT
-3083 AAGTYDAA
+3083 AA
-3091 SKTVTLSTD
+3091 KTVTASNG
-3100 STGHIKL
+3100 GHAVL
-3107 IGQLVVGGTYSIYE
+3107 TGQLVVGGTYEIYE
-3121 SKAPVNYDPA
+3121 STAPTGYDPA
-3131 DGTLTVTV
+3131 DGTFRVTV
-3139 QQDGTLKVQGDMPE
+3139 KDNGSLEVVGGDSALPDG
-3153 RYAWADLDENGQ
+3153 WARLDLDEDGQ
-3165 ADNAFSF
+3165 TDNQFSF
-3172 TVTNIHEEIDL
+3172 IATNNHLAIELVKVSSNNGDL
-3183 RKTSADNPDVPVDGA
+3183 KLEGA
-3198 VFTLQGLCMDGET
+3198 QFRLAGMCMDNNT
-3211 THTYTTDKSGSA
+3211 VHDYTTGEDGTI
-3223 HVDAGLRNGV
+3223 HIEPGLMGGV
-3233 IYKLF
+3233 EYTLT
-3238 ESTPG
+3238 ELTPPD
-3243 AGYIARPDTLCFMM
+3243 GYISMDPLQFRMNARG
-3257 DERGRIVV
+3257 EIEVI
-3265 TDNSG
+3265 G
-3270 TPLKEADYP
+3270 TAPE
-3279 AGYSVEDGGIA
+3279 GWTVGEDKIS
-3290 FTVTDEPVDLQI
+3290 FTAANDPVNLQI
-3302 TKVDPNGDPLFGA
+3302 TKIDPDGSPLFGA

-3322 DGSVFAGGGT
+3322 DGSTFADGT
-3332 DAQKLQTGENGSLF
+3332 TDTETLRTGEDGSLF
-3346 MGAWLVVGNSYDI
+3346 MGAKLVVGNSYDI

-3366 GYEKVSGTM
+3366 GYEKVVGTM
-3375 RITVDEDGSIKVL
+3375 RVTVADDGSINVV
-3388 GSVQEDGTVNPQ
+3388 GSVDENGQVTGQ
-3400 PPMGYSK
+3400 LPPTGYEK
-3407 VDTNAFEVKVANKP
+3407 VSGNAFEVRVTNEPVEITINKVDSTDGGTRLDGAVFEVTGVFANSNA
-3421 IEISLVKVSVDD
+3421 ESTREFT
-3433 TASALAGG
+3433 TAS
-3441 EFQITGIFAGSG
+3441 
-3453 NQETRTFTTNADGT
+3453 DGT
-3467 LVCDGETL
+3467 LVGV
-3475 SSLSAV
+3475 SNISA
-3481 FVPGREYAIAE
+3481 
-3492 TKAPDG
+3492 
-3498 FERIEGSWIFQMNEN
+3498 
-3513 GELTTTDN
+3513 ELK
-3521 QAQVGESGFSIG
+3521 SG
-3533 VDGVTI
+3533 
-3539 MALDEPVEVG
+3539 
-3549 FVKKD
+3549 
-3554 LGDTNL
+3554 
-3560 SGGEFTLSGV
+3560 
-3570 FVNDTTHATEEL
+3570 
-3582 AIPFISTQDTVS
+3582 Q
-3594 FAGLPYEGATYSL
+3594 
-3607 IAGKTYTL
+3607 TYTL
-3615 TENVAPEYYETLEPF
+3615 TEKTAPAGYELIEGTLTFTVNEDGTITPQGNVPAGYSVEQGNVSIVAADNPIDLAFFKKDLGNDNELAGAEFMLSGTFVDNATHETSQLTIGFTTAGTAISFGNLSHEGNTYSVVAGQTYVLTETKAPSGYELLEPF
-3630 AFSVDEDGKITV
+3630 SFTVGVDGAIV
-3642 AEGFEQAGAGEEGYV
+3642 PAEGYSQVAAGEEGYV
-3657 ISEEND
+3657 ISND
-3663 TILLTAHDTPIEVT
+3663 QGGVVTLTAHDKPIEVV
-3677 LAKTSSAN
+3677 LAKTSSTN
-3685 EQLALS
+3685 EQLALTG
-3691 SAVFELYQGES
+3691 AVFELYRGASAAEGDF
-3702 VEGAPYKTVTTG
+3702 VEQVSTG
-3714 KDGTIALENL
+3714 TDGKVALENL
-3724 VGGET
+3724 VGGTT
-3729 YTLHEVTAPAG
+3729 YTLHEVMAPAG

-3745 DVTFTVKTD
+3745 DVTFTVETD

-3766 YTVTEDEDGV
+3766 YTVTEGEDGV

-3809 TFAGDYAQVR
+3809 TFTGDYAQER
-3819 EITLDPTDENGITS
+3819 EITLDPTGEDGITS

-3865 VSTDG
+3865 VAADG

-3875 SDDANAASGS
+3875 SDDANAASSS

-3892 INVVSGDNSAM
+3892 TNTVSGDNSAM
-3903 TSNGGASA
+3903 VNNGGASA

-3934 TNHPVEIIITKT
+3934 TNHPVEITITKT

-3961 STDGTADGTGSAHS
+3961 STDGTGGATGSVHS

-4027 GLLSPAA
+4027 GLLPPAA
-4034 FSIGTTKDAVS
+4034 FSIGITKDAVS

-4054 LVKQAPNGAPL
+4054 LVKQASNGAPL

-4121 PEGSLDLLVYE
+4121 PEGSLNLLVYE

>member
-1 MKSFSRRRHSQ
+1 M
-12 PYVQAEALVDARNK
+12 PGV
-26 VFNVIMAVLLV
+26 
-37 FTMLPITAFTY
+37 
-48 ESQASAETL
+48 
-57 DSNGTTQVSEYS
+57 
-69 DDSSNS
+69 
-75 SGGSTSNSSATTSS
+75 
-89 GSSDRESSS
+89 
-98 SENADGGGYPSTAVD
+98 
-113 PSDDNT
+113 PSD
-119 QSGDTQNGS
+119 G
-128 NGQNSPNDQG
+128 
-138 TSDDGT
+138 
-144 GASGQDDQGGV
+144 
-155 PGAPGDD
+155 

-168 NSQDDN
+168 NSQNDN
-174 SATDES
+174 SASDES

-193 QSQSDATKLDASIAV
+193 QSQLDTTKLDASIAV

-213 EALENN
+213 DALENN

-295 AAVTEDTAATVRGYV
+295 AAATEDTSATVRGYV
-310 DIGASLAS
+310 DIEASLAS
-318 SSLGEEESEQLWIV
+318 SLLGEEESEQLWIA

-416 PINSLQAGYKLQ
+416 SISSLQAGYKLQ

-451 GSLYNNNPPTSVP
+451 SSLYSNNPPTSVP

-487 SEQVIVTRT
+487 SGKVIVTRT

-507 VDINGEPVWE
+507 VDINDEPVWE

-562 VGKTGGKSLSSIF
+562 VGKTGGENLSSIF

-582 FRFSAT
+582 FHFSAT
-588 INGQEAGRETTLKDL
+588 IDGQEAGRETTFKDL

-609 TLAQNDDGS
+609 ALAQNDDGS

-625 PMYDSN
+625 PMYDSD
-631 GYPIVYYAEYTGY
+631 GYPIVYYAEYTGD

-666 TDCVYMGGTM
+666 TDRVYMGGTM

-686 KGTKVWLDNDSS
+686 NGTKVWLDNNSS

-730 GGDVATNATGYVTVQ
+730 GGDVVTNATGYVTVQ

-753 VDLHALL
+753 VDLHELL

-772 KYNPDGYPYIYC
+772 KYDPDGYPYIYC
-784 MREDAVAGYE
+784 MREDAVVGYE
-794 QVFGFVDASG
+794 QVFGLVDASG
-804 SLTPSIPQY
+804 SLTPSTPQY
-813 ENEEGKFVSAFGD
+813 ENEEGTGLVPAF
-826 NWQRPDTDRFVYNG
+826 NSWQRPDTDHFVYNG

-867 LQDVECTFQAQS
+867 LQDVVCTFQAQS
-879 RVKGSADDAAWSNV
+879 RVKGSADDAAWANV
-893 SGENATQTLS
+893 SGESATQTLS
-903 DWNAETL
+903 GWNAETL

-930 RWVETNVTLKG
+930 RWLETNVTLEG

-1008 DDGSQAQIAP
+1008 PDGSQAQIAP
-1018 DPDHSDPNAVIQLF
+1018 DPNYSDPNAVIQLF
-1032 QDGQLVGEFTLDGT
+1032 QDGQLIGEFTLDGT
-1046 TDETATRI
+1046 TDETAMRI

-1085 TYLVLEKSKDG
+1085 TYLVLEKSKEG
-1096 WATERTYDAET
+1096 WTTERTYDAET

-1142 RIDLVAAHDMHSQGT
+1142 RIDLVAARDMYSQGT

-1166 YTEGQVVATV
+1166 YTKGQVVATV

-1187 VDVPIGRLT
+1187 VDVPIGGLT
-1196 YNDFIAQETALIAND
+1196 YNDFIAQETALIADD

-1217 LTRDQAASD
+1217 LTRDQAALD

-1303 ATFIISCAE
+1303 ATFTISCAE
-1312 NSGAFS
+1312 NPGAFS
-1318 LNEEDNLVVSVSGN
+1318 LNEEGNLVVSVSGN

-1337 DANGNPVKAEI
+1337 DVNGNPVKAEI
-1348 VDANGNAATN
+1348 VDTNGNAATN

-1381 YDANGMNVHYDAVE
+1381 YDANGMNVHYDVVE
-1395 SWMSDSGDYQS
+1395 SWTSDSGDYQS

-1417 GARHFHDTQQ
+1417 GARHFHDTQT
-1427 IDFDNTRSGTR
+1427 ISFDNTRSGTR
-1438 DAVFYK
+1438 DIVFYK

-1467 AVLDEGGNLSEP
+1467 AVLDEDGNLSKP

-1488 SWSALAESADAANEQ
+1488 SWSALAESTDAANEQ

-1540 QFDYNSIETADADEG
+1540 QFDYSSIETADADEG
-1555 TDTHAAQG
+1555 TDTQAAQG
-1563 AGKAVK
+1563 ADNAVE

-1639 WGPMVAHKNGDTWT
+1639 WGSMVAHKNDDGTWT

-1662 ELHPEANNQYTYT
+1662 ELYPEANNQYTYT

-1725 QVHGQDITKLLN
+1725 QVDGQDITKLLN

-1759 RNVYGGD
+1759 RNVYEGD
-1766 TGKLTVKKLFGGR
+1766 TGKLTVKKLFSGR
-1779 VANDAYPDVTFDVY
+1779 DADDAYPDVTFDVY
-1793 RYYVDAE
+1793 RYYVDEE
-1800 GNTSDAGL
+1800 GNVSDAGL

-1815 GDEFKTADTA
+1815 GDEFKAADTA
-1825 NSGNASYK
+1825 KSGNASYE

-1839 PVYAPDGSR
+1839 LIYAPDGSR

-1867 GDISDFKQLVAG
+1867 GDISDIGQLDAG
-1879 EAVDNGMRSE
+1879 IEVGNGMRSE

-1904 IKDDEI
+1904 IKDDET
-1910 VDVTFGNTYVP
+1910 VDVTFGNTYAP

-1932 ADYGDIFSVRPDP
+1932 TDYGDIFSVRPGP
-1945 TDFLKSFTLKRTTA
+1945 TEFLKSFMLKRTTA

-1965 VELQKS
+1965 VVLQSS
-1971 DSAAN
+1971 DSAAD
-1976 NYIAWT
+1976 NYIVWT
-1982 NSEDGEETWAF
+1982 NSEDGAEKWTF
-1993 SISNV
+1993 TISNV

-2016 GNASSYYNVVGSD
+2016 GDTSSYYNVVGSD
-2029 SSTISADAVG
+2029 SSTVSADAVG

-2076 QARTAVVDTSGNV
+2076 QARTAVADTSGNV
-2089 TKDYSEWQDAYTV
+2089 TEDYSEWQDAYTV

-2111 ELDNNGFSSGEMN
+2111 ELDNNGFSSGDMN

-2145 SDRTSGTEVYAIQYR
+2145 LDRTSGTKVYAIQYR

-2182 DGTYTNPDNG
+2182 DG
-2192 GKYEEEFP
+2192 KYEDNYYP
-2200 YQPDQSDT
+2200 YQPDQSDI
-2208 GAWVGDAQNGWSTTI
+2208 GAWTGDAQNGWSTTI
-2223 SNELDDMSI
+2223 SNELKDTSI
-2232 EATKNWDNDTVN
+2232 SATKTWDDQ
-2244 NVENAWNTRPWNN
+2244 
-2257 EVSTGEDAWSVTYLL
+2257 EDAWDT
-2272 QRRLDG
+2272 RPAG
-2278 EGWQWVTHYGTTHDE
+2278 EESNEW
-2293 DENLFDADIV
+2293 
-2303 TATITNESENGT
+2303 TATFFLQHSTDDGKIWEWVVEADSGANPSGSASQTGVVRLTVSGSDETASATWNY
-2315 ISFENLPATDTKG
+2315 LPQYDTSGKE
-2328 NKYHYRVVERVPG
+2328 YQYRVVEQVPG
-2341 GYDVLS
+2341 SYDVP
-2347 GNNTQSESVATETVN
+2347 GATQVADTDTAH
-2362 NVTYRYYVVAS
+2362 RYYVVS
-2373 TDQDN
+2373 T
-2378 TGIDSQTFTNSMR
+2378 TAGIGDVSSTQSFTNNLR
-2391 ETTLTGKKSW
+2391 TVDLTGTKQWEDFGSGLAPEFDE
-2401 NDYTTDLAD
+2401 NDLP
-2410 NLSAEDMPTLTL
+2410 EMTL
-2422 WRKAG
+2422 WRAVD
-2427 ENGSAEQV
+2427 NGDGTFGQAESV
-2435 TYLYNYGQPTWTEG
+2435 LKYGNPAPQPTWTKNG
-2449 SDDVW
+2449 NGTW
-2454 TFMYEGLPAAN
+2454 TFAYSDLPAAN
-2465 VHDVAYIY
+2465 ASDQDYVY
-2473 WAVEATDANG
+2473 WATESAGFGNTG
-2483 DAVTSDIVTDGFY
+2483 GFY
-2496 PTYEDDDAQSNSITN
+2496 PVYGTGGTQSEETHGAGGTTVDKDASAGEEGQQTNETITN
-2511 VATRFTLDKVSD
+2511 TATKLSLDKISN
-2523 WDTDSATDGTQ
+2523 WEQ
-2534 GEQLRSIQLTVTGAD
+2534 GESLNDIELSVQSRNDNKT
-2549 DKIYGVWNR
+2549 YGVWQR
-2558 AADGAVTSTVWPDG
+2558 DEAGSVTTWTLLS
-2572 TNDPSQ
+2572 
-2578 GGTAMTDSNA
+2578 GGTKEEVMVEANEMRGEAS
-2588 GYLVGLPAGAYT
+2588 GYIVGLPEGDYKVVETGDVPDGYAIAPEVYFKINANGTATFEGAYIDGEKVT
-2600 ISETSDPP
+2600 TNVQ
-2608 TGYAKAK
+2608 
-2615 DVQITIAAN
+2615 DVVIDTEN
-2624 GAISS
+2624 GVHAIEL
-2629 DDGTVTVDGTNPGR
+2629 TA
-2643 TITVEVVDPVLR
+2643 EDPVLR

-2665 EDGSVNAPD
+2665 DDGTADGANRS
-2674 AEALQGA
+2674 ALAGA
-2681 TFSLYRV
+2681 TFSLYRQGESGV
-2688 GDNGAADMLVA
+2688 DQLVA
-2699 SGLKSNDQGIV
+2699 EGLTSNAQGVV
-2710 TTVGNETEVTE
+2710 TTVNSNVEVTE
-2721 AFNNAY
+2721 EFAAAY
-2727 KGKYTELSE
+2727 DNKYGQLRD
-2736 GLPEGKYYFLETDAT
+2736 GLPEGTYYFVEIST
-2751 TGAVMPEGDAAKSE
+2751 TSGAVLPSGDAAKSPT
-2765 VLEIT
+2765 LTIT
-2770 QDNHFAYKNA
+2770 QDNHYDYTEQVVSRTMENEKFNA
-2780 AVSDEMCNEDFS
+2780 TVI
-2792 SAVVLHKFDSATNAS
+2792 LHKYDTADNAG
-2807 IEGAEFKVAYTPEEG
+2807 IEGINFTLSYTPEG
-2822 SATTKPSE
+2822 STTASSR
-2830 WTVKSVADGTITFDG
+2830 TVTTGAGGELKLEN
-2845 LEKGHYVVTEQSN
+2845 LEKGSYILTEQSN
-2858 TGYAQ
+2858 SGYA
-2863 NGFKAEFTIA
+2863 NSGFGASFTIGNE
-2873 DDDDDQRYDI
+2873 DDDQTFDI
-2883 NTADKSNQSVAA
+2883 KNVSDGAG
-2895 IDFTVTSDEGT
+2895 IDFKVTSGEGDYT
-2906 FVEGSG
+2906 DGTG
-2912 IPNVPLRGSVTIA
+2912 IPNVRSEGQVT
-2925 KTGADGKALNGATF
+2925 LNKSGNNTAIDATF
-2939 ELQRMNGTDWTSQDP
+2939 DLQMKTEDGSWS
-2954 TVVAEGLVTDRT
+2954 TVVPGLETANKYELTWDKDGLTATATDAGDENRGVLVVTGLT
-2966 YKMNDDNSAL
+2966 WN
-2976 VDTEGTEITNSD
+2976 
-2988 GRITV
+2988 
-2993 ENLKWGTYRFVETS
+2993 TYRFVETAT
-3007 PAPGYVAVKADGS
+3007 APGYLPDNTNG
-3020 DITSGDLVVG
+3020 DITSSEFTIG
-3030 RTSLNPSLE
+3030 RT
-3039 SQPVSN
+3039 
-3045 TPTSLEINKQ
+3045 TPNMATSVTVQNAQTSLELNKQ
-3055 NDVGDVLQGAEFE
+3055 NGVGE
-3068 ITALDDTEFADSDTF
+3068 ALDGAVFTVTPVGGSVFADSTT
-3083 AAGTYDAA
+3083 AA
-3091 SKTVTLSTD
+3091 KTVTASNG
-3100 STGHIKL
+3100 GHAVL
-3107 IGQLVVGGTYSIYE
+3107 TGQLVVGGTYEIYE
-3121 SKAPVNYDPA
+3121 STAPTGYDPA
-3131 DGTLTVTV
+3131 DGTFRVTV
-3139 QQDGTLKVQGDMPE
+3139 KDNGSLEVVGGDSALPDG
-3153 RYAWADLDENGQ
+3153 WARLDLDEDGQ
-3165 ADNAFSF
+3165 TDNQFSF
-3172 TVTNIHEEIDL
+3172 IATNNHLAIELVKVSSNNGDL
-3183 RKTSADNPDVPVDGA
+3183 KLEGA
-3198 VFTLQGLCMDGET
+3198 QFRLAGMCMDNNT
-3211 THTYTTDKSGSA
+3211 VHDYTTGEDGTI
-3223 HVDAGLRNGV
+3223 HIEPGLMGGV
-3233 IYKLF
+3233 EYTLT
-3238 ESTPG
+3238 ELTPPD
-3243 AGYIARPDTLCFMM
+3243 GYISMDPLQFRMNARG
-3257 DERGRIVV
+3257 EIEVI
-3265 TDNSG
+3265 G
-3270 TPLKEADYP
+3270 TAPE
-3279 AGYSVEDGGIA
+3279 GWTVGEDKIS
-3290 FTVTDEPVDLQI
+3290 FTAANDPVNLQI
-3302 TKVDPNGDPLFGA
+3302 TKIDPDGSPLFGA

-3322 DGSVFAGGGT
+3322 DGSTFADGT
-3332 DAQKLQTGENGSLF
+3332 TDTETLRTGEDGSLF
-3346 MGAWLVVGNSYDI
+3346 MGAKLVVGNSYDI

-3366 GYEKVSGTM
+3366 GYEKVVGTM
-3375 RITVDEDGSIKVL
+3375 RVTVADDGSINVV
-3388 GSVQEDGTVNPQ
+3388 GSVDENGQVTGQ
-3400 PPMGYSK
+3400 LPPTGYEK
-3407 VDTNAFEVKVANKP
+3407 VSGNAFEVRVTNEPVEITINKVDSTDGGTRLDGAVFEVTGVFANSNA
-3421 IEISLVKVSVDD
+3421 ESTREFT
-3433 TASALAGG
+3433 TAS
-3441 EFQITGIFAGSG
+3441 
-3453 NQETRTFTTNADGT
+3453 DGT
-3467 LVCDGETL
+3467 LVGV
-3475 SSLSAV
+3475 SNISA
-3481 FVPGREYAIAE
+3481 
-3492 TKAPDG
+3492 
-3498 FERIEGSWIFQMNEN
+3498 
-3513 GELTTTDN
+3513 ELK
-3521 QAQVGESGFSIG
+3521 SG
-3533 VDGVTI
+3533 
-3539 MALDEPVEVG
+3539 
-3549 FVKKD
+3549 
-3554 LGDTNL
+3554 
-3560 SGGEFTLSGV
+3560 
-3570 FVNDTTHATEEL
+3570 
-3582 AIPFISTQDTVS
+3582 Q
-3594 FAGLPYEGATYSL
+3594 
-3607 IAGKTYTL
+3607 TYTL
-3615 TENVAPEYYETLEPF
+3615 TEKTAPAGYELIEGTLTFTVNEDGTITPQGNVPAGYSVEQGNVSIVAADNPIDLAFFKKDLGNDNELAGAEFMLSGTFVDNATHETSQLTIGFTTAGTAISFGNLSHEGNTYSVVAGQTYVLTETKAPSGYELLEPF
-3630 AFSVDEDGKITV
+3630 SFTVGVDGAIV
-3642 AEGFEQAGAGEEGYV
+3642 PAEGYSQVAAGEEGYV
-3657 ISEEND
+3657 ISND
-3663 TILLTAHDTPIEVT
+3663 QGGVVTLTAHDKPIEVV
-3677 LAKTSSAN
+3677 LAKTSSTN
-3685 EQLALS
+3685 EQLALTG
-3691 SAVFELYQGES
+3691 AVFELYRGASAAEGDF
-3702 VEGAPYKTVTTG
+3702 VEQVSTG
-3714 KDGTIALENL
+3714 TDGKVALENL
-3724 VGGET
+3724 VGGTT
-3729 YTLHEVTAPAG
+3729 YTLHEVMAPAG

-3745 DVTFTVKTD
+3745 DVTFTVETD

-3766 YTVTEDEDGV
+3766 YTVTEGEDGV

-3809 TFAGDYAQVR
+3809 TFTGDYAQER
-3819 EITLDPTDENGITS
+3819 EITLDPTGEDGITS

-3865 VSTDG
+3865 VAADG

-3875 SDDANAASGS
+3875 SDDANAASSS

-3892 INVVSGDNSAM
+3892 TNTVSGDNSAM
-3903 TSNGGASA
+3903 VNNGGASA

-3934 TNHPVEIIITKT
+3934 TNHPVEITITKT

-3961 STDGTADGTGSAHS
+3961 STDGTGGATGSVHS

-4027 GLLSPAA
+4027 GLLPPAA
-4034 FSIGTTKDAVS
+4034 FSIGITKDAVS

-4054 LVKQAPNGAPL
+4054 LVKQASNGAPL

-4121 PEGSLDLLVYE
+4121 PEGSLNLLVYE

>member
-1 MKSFSRRRHSQ
+1 MNIQTIALIRLEEARQIVQ
-12 PYVQAEALVDARNK
+12 PPQAVA
-26 VFNVIMAVLLV
+26 LLV
-37 FTMLPITAFTY
+37 GNP
-48 ESQASAETL
+48 QAQKTL
-57 DSNGTTQVSEYS
+57 T
-69 DDSSNS
+69 
-75 SGGSTSNSSATTSS
+75 
-89 GSSDRESSS
+89 
-98 SENADGGGYPSTAVD
+98 GGYPSTAVD

-128 NGQNSPNDQG
+128 DGQNSPNDQG
-138 TSDDGT
+138 ISDEGS
-144 GASGQDDQGGV
+144 GASGQDDQGGLPGV
-155 PGAPGDD
+155 PSDG

-168 NSQDDN
+168 NSQNDN
-174 SATDES
+174 SASDES
-180 ADEPEK
+180 ADEPKK

-193 QSQSDATKLDASIAV
+193 QSQLDTTKLDASIAV

-213 EALENN
+213 DALENN

-295 AAVTEDTAATVRGYV
+295 AAATEDTSVTVRGYV
-310 DIGASLAS
+310 DIEASLAS
-318 SSLGEEESEQLWIV
+318 SLLGEEESEQLWIA

-416 PINSLQAGYKLQ
+416 SISSLQAGYKLQ

-451 GSLYNNNPPTSVP
+451 SSLYSNNPPTSVP

-487 SEQVIVTRT
+487 SGKVIVTRT

-507 VDINGEPVWE
+507 VDINDEPVWE

-562 VGKTGGKSLSSIF
+562 VGKTGGENLSSIF

-582 FRFSAT
+582 FHFSAT
-588 INGQEAGRETTLKDL
+588 IDGQEAGRETTFKDL

-609 TLAQNDDGS
+609 ALAQNDDGS

-625 PMYDSN
+625 PMYDSD
-631 GYPIVYYAEYTGY
+631 GYPIVYYAEYTGD

-666 TDCVYMGGTM
+666 TDRVYMGGTM

-686 KGTKVWLDNDSS
+686 NGTKVWLDNNSS

-730 GGDVATNATGYVTVQ
+730 GGDVVTNATGYVTVQ

-753 VDLHALL
+753 VDLHELL

-772 KYNPDGYPYIYC
+772 KYDPDGYPYIYC
-784 MREDAVAGYE
+784 MREDAVVGYE
-794 QVFGFVDASG
+794 QVFGLVDASG
-804 SLTPSIPQY
+804 SLTPSTPQY
-813 ENEEGKFVSAFGD
+813 ENEEGTGLVPAF
-826 NWQRPDTDRFVYNG
+826 NSWQRPDTDHFVYNG

-867 LQDVECTFQAQS
+867 LQDVVCTFQAQS
-879 RVKGSADDAAWSNV
+879 RVKGSADDAAWANV
-893 SGENATQTLS
+893 SGESATQTLS
-903 DWNAETL
+903 GWNAETL

-930 RWVETNVTLKG
+930 RWLETNVTLEG

-1008 DDGSQAQIAP
+1008 PDGSQAQIAP
-1018 DPDHSDPNAVIQLF
+1018 DPNYSDPNAVIQLF
-1032 QDGQLVGEFTLDGT
+1032 QDGQLIGEFTLDGT
-1046 TDETATRI
+1046 TDETAMRI

-1085 TYLVLEKSKDG
+1085 TYLVLEKSKEG
-1096 WATERTYDAET
+1096 WTTERTYDAET

-1142 RIDLVAAHDMHSQGT
+1142 RIDLVAARDMYSQGT

-1166 YTEGQVVATV
+1166 YTKGQVVATV

-1187 VDVPIGRLT
+1187 VDVPIGGLT
-1196 YNDFIAQETALIAND
+1196 YNDFIAQETALIADD

-1217 LTRDQAASD
+1217 LTRDQAALD

-1303 ATFIISCAE
+1303 ATFTISCAE
-1312 NSGAFS
+1312 NPGAFS
-1318 LNEEDNLVVSVSGN
+1318 LNEEGNLVVSVSGN

-1337 DANGNPVKAEI
+1337 DVNGNPVKAEI
-1348 VDANGNAATN
+1348 VDTNGNAATN

-1381 YDANGMNVHYDAVE
+1381 YDANGMNVHYDVVE
-1395 SWMSDSGDYQS
+1395 SWTSDSGDYQS

-1417 GARHFHDTQQ
+1417 GARHFHDTQT
-1427 IDFDNTRSGTR
+1427 ISFDNTRSGTR
-1438 DAVFYK
+1438 DIVFYK

-1467 AVLDEGGNLSEP
+1467 AVLDEDGNLSKP

-1488 SWSALAESADAANEQ
+1488 SWSALAESTDAANEQ

-1540 QFDYNSIETADADEG
+1540 QFDYSSIETADADEG
-1555 TDTHAAQG
+1555 TDTQAAQG
-1563 AGKAVK
+1563 ADNAVE

-1639 WGPMVAHKNGDTWT
+1639 WGSMVAHKNDDGTWT

-1662 ELHPEANNQYTYT
+1662 ELYPEANNQYTYT

-1725 QVHGQDITKLLN
+1725 QVDGQDITKLLN

-1759 RNVYGGD
+1759 RNVYEGD
-1766 TGKLTVKKLFGGR
+1766 TGKLTVKKLFSGR
-1779 VANDAYPDVTFDVY
+1779 DADDAYPDVTFDVY
-1793 RYYVDAE
+1793 RYYVDEE
-1800 GNTSDAGL
+1800 GNVSDAGL

-1815 GDEFKTADTA
+1815 GDEFKAADTA
-1825 NSGNASYK
+1825 KSGNASYE

-1839 PVYAPDGSR
+1839 LIYAPDGSR

-1867 GDISDFKQLVAG
+1867 GDISDIGQLDAG
-1879 EAVDNGMRSE
+1879 IEVGNGMRSE

-1904 IKDDEI
+1904 IKDDET
-1910 VDVTFGNTYVP
+1910 VDVTFGNTYAP

-1932 ADYGDIFSVRPDP
+1932 TDYGDIFSVRPGP
-1945 TDFLKSFTLKRTTA
+1945 TEFLKSFMLKRTTA

-1965 VELQKS
+1965 VVLQSS
-1971 DSAAN
+1971 DSAAD
-1976 NYIAWT
+1976 NYIVWT
-1982 NSEDGEETWAF
+1982 NSEDGAEKWTF
-1993 SISNV
+1993 TISNV

-2016 GNASSYYNVVGSD
+2016 GDTSSYYNVVGSD
-2029 SSTISADAVG
+2029 SSTVSADAVG

-2076 QARTAVVDTSGNV
+2076 QARTAVADTSGNV
-2089 TKDYSEWQDAYTV
+2089 TEDYSEWQDAYTV

-2111 ELDNNGFSSGEMN
+2111 ELDNNGFSSGDMN

-2145 SDRTSGTEVYAIQYR
+2145 LDRTSGTKVYAIQYR

-2182 DGTYTNPDNG
+2182 DG
-2192 GKYEEEFP
+2192 KYEDNYYP
-2200 YQPDQSDT
+2200 YQPDQSDI
-2208 GAWVGDAQNGWSTTI
+2208 GAWTGDAQNGWSTTI
-2223 SNELDDMSI
+2223 SNELKDTSI
-2232 EATKNWDNDTVN
+2232 SATKTWDDQ
-2244 NVENAWNTRPWNN
+2244 
-2257 EVSTGEDAWSVTYLL
+2257 EDAWDT
-2272 QRRLDG
+2272 RPAG
-2278 EGWQWVTHYGTTHDE
+2278 EESNEW
-2293 DENLFDADIV
+2293 
-2303 TATITNESENGT
+2303 TATFFLQHSTDDGKIWEWVVEADSGANPSGSASQTGVVRLTVSGSDETASATWNY
-2315 ISFENLPATDTKG
+2315 LPQYDTSGKE
-2328 NKYHYRVVERVPG
+2328 YQYRVVEQVPG
-2341 GYDVLS
+2341 SYDVP
-2347 GNNTQSESVATETVN
+2347 GATQVADTDTAH
-2362 NVTYRYYVVAS
+2362 RYYVVS
-2373 TDQDN
+2373 T
-2378 TGIDSQTFTNSMR
+2378 TAGIGDVSSTQSFTNNLR
-2391 ETTLTGKKSW
+2391 TVDLTGTKQWEDFGSGLAPEFDE
-2401 NDYTTDLAD
+2401 NDLP
-2410 NLSAEDMPTLTL
+2410 EMTL
-2422 WRKAG
+2422 WRAVD
-2427 ENGSAEQV
+2427 NGDGTFGQAESV
-2435 TYLYNYGQPTWTEG
+2435 LKYGNPAPQPTWTKNG
-2449 SDDVW
+2449 NGTW
-2454 TFMYEGLPAAN
+2454 TFAYSDLPAAN
-2465 VHDVAYIY
+2465 ASDQDYVY
-2473 WAVEATDANG
+2473 WATESAGFGNTG
-2483 DAVTSDIVTDGFY
+2483 GFY
-2496 PTYEDDDAQSNSITN
+2496 PVYGTGGTQSEETHGAGGTTVDKDASAGEEGQQTNETITN
-2511 VATRFTLDKVSD
+2511 TATKLSLDKISN
-2523 WDTDSATDGTQ
+2523 WEQ
-2534 GEQLRSIQLTVTGAD
+2534 GESLNDIELSVQSRNDNKT
-2549 DKIYGVWNR
+2549 YGVWQR
-2558 AADGAVTSTVWPDG
+2558 DEAGSVTTWTLLS
-2572 TNDPSQ
+2572 
-2578 GGTAMTDSNA
+2578 GGTKEEVMVEANEMRGEAS
-2588 GYLVGLPAGAYT
+2588 GYIVGLPEGDYKVVETGDVPDGYAIAPEVYFKINANGTATFEGAYIDGEKVT
-2600 ISETSDPP
+2600 TNVQ
-2608 TGYAKAK
+2608 
-2615 DVQITIAAN
+2615 DVVIDTEN
-2624 GAISS
+2624 GVHAIEL
-2629 DDGTVTVDGTNPGR
+2629 TA
-2643 TITVEVVDPVLR
+2643 EDPVLR

-2665 EDGSVNAPD
+2665 DDGTADGANRS
-2674 AEALQGA
+2674 ALAGA
-2681 TFSLYRV
+2681 TFSLYRQGESGV
-2688 GDNGAADMLVA
+2688 DQLVA
-2699 SGLKSNDQGIV
+2699 EGLTSNAQGVV
-2710 TTVGNETEVTE
+2710 TTVNSNVEVTE
-2721 AFNNAY
+2721 EFAAAY
-2727 KGKYTELSE
+2727 DNKYGQLRD
-2736 GLPEGKYYFLETDAT
+2736 GLPEGTYYFVEIST
-2751 TGAVMPEGDAAKSE
+2751 TSGAVLPSGDAAKSPT
-2765 VLEIT
+2765 LTIT
-2770 QDNHFAYKNA
+2770 QDNHYDYTEQVVSRTMENEKFNA
-2780 AVSDEMCNEDFS
+2780 TVI
-2792 SAVVLHKFDSATNAS
+2792 LHKYDTADNAG
-2807 IEGAEFKVAYTPEEG
+2807 IEGINFTLSYTPEG
-2822 SATTKPSE
+2822 STTASSR
-2830 WTVKSVADGTITFDG
+2830 TVTTGAGGELKLEN
-2845 LEKGHYVVTEQSN
+2845 LEKGSYILTEQSN
-2858 TGYAQ
+2858 SGYA
-2863 NGFKAEFTIA
+2863 NSGFGASFTIGNE
-2873 DDDDDQRYDI
+2873 DDDQTFDI
-2883 NTADKSNQSVAA
+2883 KNVSDGAG
-2895 IDFTVTSDEGT
+2895 IDFKVTSGEGDYT
-2906 FVEGSG
+2906 DGTG
-2912 IPNVPLRGSVTIA
+2912 IPNVRSEGQVT
-2925 KTGADGKALNGATF
+2925 LNKSGNNTAIDATF
-2939 ELQRMNGTDWTSQDP
+2939 DLQMKTEDGSWS
-2954 TVVAEGLVTDRT
+2954 TVVPGLETANKYELTWDKDGLTATATDAGDENRGVLVVTGLT
-2966 YKMNDDNSAL
+2966 WN
-2976 VDTEGTEITNSD
+2976 
-2988 GRITV
+2988 
-2993 ENLKWGTYRFVETS
+2993 TYRFVETAT
-3007 PAPGYVAVKADGS
+3007 APGYLPDNTNG
-3020 DITSGDLVVG
+3020 DITSSEFTIG
-3030 RTSLNPSLE
+3030 RT
-3039 SQPVSN
+3039 
-3045 TPTSLEINKQ
+3045 TPNMATSVTVQNAQTSLELNKQ
-3055 NDVGDVLQGAEFE
+3055 NGVGE
-3068 ITALDDTEFADSDTF
+3068 ALDGAVFTVTPVGGSAFADSTT
-3083 AAGTYDAA
+3083 AA
-3091 SKTVTLSTD
+3091 KTVTASNG
-3100 STGHIKL
+3100 GHAVL
-3107 IGQLVVGGTYSIYE
+3107 TGQLVVGGTYEIYE
-3121 SKAPVNYDPA
+3121 STAPTGYDPA
-3131 DGTLTVTV
+3131 DGAFRVTV
-3139 QQDGTLKVQGDMPE
+3139 KDNGSLEVVGGDSALPDG
-3153 RYAWADLDENGQ
+3153 WARLDLDEDGQ
-3165 ADNAFSF
+3165 TDNQFSF
-3172 TVTNIHEEIDL
+3172 IATNNHLAIELVKVSSNNGDL
-3183 RKTSADNPDVPVDGA
+3183 KLEGA
-3198 VFTLQGLCMDGET
+3198 QFRLAGMCMDNNT
-3211 THTYTTDKSGSA
+3211 VHDYTTGEDGTI
-3223 HVDAGLRNGV
+3223 HIEPGLMGGV
-3233 IYKLF
+3233 EYTLT
-3238 ESTPG
+3238 ELTPPD
-3243 AGYIARPDTLCFMM
+3243 GYISMDPLQFRMNARG
-3257 DERGRIVV
+3257 EIEVI
-3265 TDNSG
+3265 G
-3270 TPLKEADYP
+3270 TAPE
-3279 AGYSVEDGGIA
+3279 GWTVGEDKIS
-3290 FTVTDEPVDLQI
+3290 FTAANDPVNLQI
-3302 TKVDPNGDPLFGA
+3302 TKIDPDGSPLFGA

-3322 DGSVFAGGGT
+3322 DGSTFADGT
-3332 DAQKLQTGENGSLF
+3332 TDTETLRTGEDGSLF
-3346 MGAWLVVGNSYDI
+3346 MGAKLVVGNSYDI

-3366 GYEKVSGTM
+3366 GYEKVVGTM
-3375 RITVDEDGSIKVL
+3375 RVTVADDGSINVV
-3388 GSVQEDGTVNPQ
+3388 GSVDENGQVTGQ
-3400 PPMGYSK
+3400 LPPTGYEK
-3407 VDTNAFEVKVANKP
+3407 VSGNAFEVRVTNEPVEITINKVDSTDGGTRLDGAVFEVTGVFANSNA
-3421 IEISLVKVSVDD
+3421 ESTREFT
-3433 TASALAGG
+3433 TAS
-3441 EFQITGIFAGSG
+3441 
-3453 NQETRTFTTNADGT
+3453 DGT
-3467 LVCDGETL
+3467 LVGV
-3475 SSLSAV
+3475 SNISA
-3481 FVPGREYAIAE
+3481 
-3492 TKAPDG
+3492 
-3498 FERIEGSWIFQMNEN
+3498 
-3513 GELTTTDN
+3513 ELK
-3521 QAQVGESGFSIG
+3521 SG
-3533 VDGVTI
+3533 
-3539 MALDEPVEVG
+3539 
-3549 FVKKD
+3549 
-3554 LGDTNL
+3554 
-3560 SGGEFTLSGV
+3560 
-3570 FVNDTTHATEEL
+3570 
-3582 AIPFISTQDTVS
+3582 Q
-3594 FAGLPYEGATYSL
+3594 
-3607 IAGKTYTL
+3607 TYTL
-3615 TENVAPEYYETLEPF
+3615 TEKTAPAGYELIEGTLTFTVNEDGTITPQGNVPAGYSVEQGNVSIVAADNPIDLAFFKKDLGNDNELAGAEFMLSGTFVDNATHETSQLTIGFTTAGTAISFGNLSHEGNTYSVVAGQTYVLTETKAPSGYELLEPF
-3630 AFSVDEDGKITV
+3630 SFTVGVDGAIV
-3642 AEGFEQAGAGEEGYV
+3642 PAEGYSQVAAGEEGYV
-3657 ISEEND
+3657 ISND
-3663 TILLTAHDTPIEVT
+3663 QGGVVTLTAHDKPIEVV
-3677 LAKTSSAN
+3677 LAKTSSTN
-3685 EQLALS
+3685 EQLALTG
-3691 SAVFELYQGES
+3691 AVFELYRGASAAEGDF
-3702 VEGAPYKTVTTG
+3702 VEQVSTG
-3714 KDGTIALENL
+3714 TDGKVALENL
-3724 VGGET
+3724 VGGTT
-3729 YTLHEVTAPAG
+3729 YTLHEVMAPAG

-3745 DVTFTVKTD
+3745 DVTFTVETD

-3766 YTVTEDEDGV
+3766 YTVTEGEDGV

-3809 TFAGDYAQVR
+3809 TFTGDYAQER
-3819 EITLDPTDENGITS
+3819 EITLDPTGEDGITS

-3865 VSTDG
+3865 VAADG

-3875 SDDANAASGS
+3875 SDDANAASSS

-3892 INVVSGDNSAM
+3892 TNTVSGDNSAM
-3903 TSNGGASA
+3903 VNNGGASA

-3934 TNHPVEIIITKT
+3934 TNHPVEITITKT

-3961 STDGTADGTGSAHS
+3961 STDGTGGATGSVHS

-4027 GLLSPAA
+4027 GLLPPAA
-4034 FSIGTTKDAVS
+4034 FSIGITKDAVS

-4054 LVKQAPNGAPL
+4054 LVKQASNGAPL

-4121 PEGSLDLLVYE
+4121 PEGSLNLLVYE

-4164 NEPLPGTELPQT
+4164 NEPLPGTELSQT

>member
-1 MKSFSRRRHSQ
+1 MNIQTIALIRLEEARQIVQ
-12 PYVQAEALVDARNK
+12 PPQAVA
-26 VFNVIMAVLLV
+26 LLV
-37 FTMLPITAFTY
+37 GNP
-48 ESQASAETL
+48 QAQKTL
-57 DSNGTTQVSEYS
+57 T
-69 DDSSNS
+69 
-75 SGGSTSNSSATTSS
+75 
-89 GSSDRESSS
+89 
-98 SENADGGGYPSTAVD
+98 GGYPSTAVD

-128 NGQNSPNDQG
+128 DGQNSPNDQG
-138 TSDDGT
+138 ISDEGS
-144 GASGQDDQGGV
+144 GASGQDDQGGLPGV
-155 PGAPGDD
+155 PSDG

-168 NSQDDN
+168 NSQNDN
-174 SATDES
+174 SASDES

-193 QSQSDATKLDASIAV
+193 QSQLDTTKLDASIAV

-213 EALENN
+213 DALENN

-295 AAVTEDTAATVRGYV
+295 AAATEDTSVTVRGYV
-310 DIGASLAS
+310 DIEASLAS
-318 SSLGEEESEQLWIV
+318 SLLGEEESEQLWIA

-416 PINSLQAGYKLQ
+416 SISSLQAGYKLQ

-451 GSLYNNNPPTSVP
+451 SSLYSNNPPTSVP

-487 SEQVIVTRT
+487 SGKVIVTRT

-507 VDINGEPVWE
+507 VDINDEPVWE

-562 VGKTGGKSLSSIF
+562 VGKTGGENLSSIF

-582 FRFSAT
+582 FHFSAT
-588 INGQEAGRETTLKDL
+588 IDGQEAGRETTFKDL

-609 TLAQNDDGS
+609 ALAQNDDGS

-625 PMYDSN
+625 PMYDSD
-631 GYPIVYYAEYTGY
+631 GYPIVYYAEYTGD

-686 KGTKVWLDNDSS
+686 NGTKVWLDNNSS

-730 GGDVATNATGYVTVQ
+730 GGDVVTNATGYVTVQ

-753 VDLHALL
+753 VDLHELL

-772 KYNPDGYPYIYC
+772 KYDPDGYPYIYC
-784 MREDAVAGYE
+784 MREDAVVGYE
-794 QVFGFVDASG
+794 QVFGLVDASG
-804 SLTPSIPQY
+804 SLTPSTPQY
-813 ENEEGKFVSAFGD
+813 ENEEGTGLVPAF
-826 NWQRPDTDRFVYNG
+826 NSWQRPDTDHFVYNG

-867 LQDVECTFQAQS
+867 LQDVVCTFQAQS
-879 RVKGSADDAAWSNV
+879 RVKGSADDAAWANV
-893 SGENATQTLS
+893 SGESATQTLS
-903 DWNAETL
+903 GWNAETL

-930 RWVETNVTLKG
+930 RWLETNVTLEG

-1008 DDGSQAQIAP
+1008 PDGSQAQIAP
-1018 DPDHSDPNAVIQLF
+1018 DPNYSDPNAVIQLF
-1032 QDGQLVGEFTLDGT
+1032 QDGQLIGEFTLDGT
-1046 TDETATRI
+1046 TDETAMRI

-1085 TYLVLEKSKDG
+1085 TYLVLEKSKEG
-1096 WATERTYDAET
+1096 WTTERTYDAET

-1142 RIDLVAAHDMHSQGT
+1142 RIDLVAARDMYSQGT

-1166 YTEGQVVATV
+1166 YTKGQVVATV

-1187 VDVPIGRLT
+1187 VDVPIGGLT
-1196 YNDFIAQETALIAND
+1196 YNDFIAQETALIADD

-1217 LTRDQAASD
+1217 LTRDQAALD

-1303 ATFIISCAE
+1303 ATFTISCAE
-1312 NSGAFS
+1312 NPGAFS
-1318 LNEEDNLVVSVSGN
+1318 LNEEGNLVVSVSGN

-1337 DANGNPVKAEI
+1337 DVNGNPVKAEI
-1348 VDANGNAATN
+1348 VDTNGNAATN

-1381 YDANGMNVHYDAVE
+1381 YDANGMNVHYDVVE
-1395 SWMSDSGDYQS
+1395 SWTSDSGDYQS

-1417 GARHFHDTQQ
+1417 GARHFHDTQT
-1427 IDFDNTRSGTR
+1427 ISFDNTRSGTR
-1438 DAVFYK
+1438 DIVFYK

-1467 AVLDEGGNLSEP
+1467 AVLDEDGNLSKP

-1488 SWSALAESADAANEQ
+1488 SWSALAESTDAANEQ

-1540 QFDYNSIETADADEG
+1540 QFDYSSIETADADEG
-1555 TDTHAAQG
+1555 TDTQAAQG
-1563 AGKAVK
+1563 ADNAVE

-1639 WGPMVAHKNGDTWT
+1639 WGSMVAHKNDDGTWT

-1662 ELHPEANNQYTYT
+1662 ELYPEANNQYTYT

-1725 QVHGQDITKLLN
+1725 QVDGQDITKLLN

-1759 RNVYGGD
+1759 RNVYEGD
-1766 TGKLTVKKLFGGR
+1766 TGKLTVKKLFSGR
-1779 VANDAYPDVTFDVY
+1779 DADDAYPDVTFDVY
-1793 RYYVDAE
+1793 RYYVDEE
-1800 GNTSDAGL
+1800 GNVSDAGL

-1815 GDEFKTADTA
+1815 GDEFKAADTA
-1825 NSGNASYK
+1825 KSGNASYE

-1839 PVYAPDGSR
+1839 LIYAPDGSR

-1867 GDISDFKQLVAG
+1867 GDISDIGQLDAG
-1879 EAVDNGMRSE
+1879 IEVGNGMRSE

-1904 IKDDEI
+1904 IKDDET
-1910 VDVTFGNTYVP
+1910 VDVTFGNTYAP

-1932 ADYGDIFSVRPDP
+1932 TDYGDIFSVRPGP
-1945 TDFLKSFTLKRTTA
+1945 TEFLKSFMLKRTTA

-1965 VELQKS
+1965 VVLQSS
-1971 DSAAN
+1971 DSAAD
-1976 NYIAWT
+1976 NYIVWT
-1982 NSEDGEETWAF
+1982 NSEDGAEKWTF
-1993 SISNV
+1993 TISNV

-2016 GNASSYYNVVGSD
+2016 GDTSSYYNVVGSD
-2029 SSTISADAVG
+2029 SSTVSADAVG

-2076 QARTAVVDTSGNV
+2076 QARTAVADTSGNV
-2089 TKDYSEWQDAYTV
+2089 TEDYSEWQDAYTV

-2111 ELDNNGFSSGEMN
+2111 ELDNNGFSSGDMN

-2145 SDRTSGTEVYAIQYR
+2145 LDRTSGTKVYAIQYR

-2182 DGTYTNPDNG
+2182 DG
-2192 GKYEEEFP
+2192 KYEDNYYP
-2200 YQPDQSDT
+2200 YQPDQSDI
-2208 GAWVGDAQNGWSTTI
+2208 GAWTGDAQNGWSTTI
-2223 SNELDDMSI
+2223 SNELKDTSI
-2232 EATKNWDNDTVN
+2232 SATKTWDDQ
-2244 NVENAWNTRPWNN
+2244 
-2257 EVSTGEDAWSVTYLL
+2257 EDAWDT
-2272 QRRLDG
+2272 RPAG
-2278 EGWQWVTHYGTTHDE
+2278 EESNEW
-2293 DENLFDADIV
+2293 
-2303 TATITNESENGT
+2303 TATFFLQHSTDDGKIWEWVVEADSGANPSGSASQTGVVRLTVSGSDETASATWNY
-2315 ISFENLPATDTKG
+2315 LPQYDTSGKE
-2328 NKYHYRVVERVPG
+2328 YQYRVVEQVPG
-2341 GYDVLS
+2341 SYDVP
-2347 GNNTQSESVATETVN
+2347 GATQVADTDTAH
-2362 NVTYRYYVVAS
+2362 RYYVVS
-2373 TDQDN
+2373 T
-2378 TGIDSQTFTNSMR
+2378 TAGIGDVSSTQSFTNNLR
-2391 ETTLTGKKSW
+2391 TVDLTGTKQWEDFGSGLAPEFDE
-2401 NDYTTDLAD
+2401 NDLP
-2410 NLSAEDMPTLTL
+2410 EMTL
-2422 WRKAG
+2422 WRAVD
-2427 ENGSAEQV
+2427 NGDGTFGQAESV
-2435 TYLYNYGQPTWTEG
+2435 LKYGNPAPQPTWTKNG
-2449 SDDVW
+2449 NGTW
-2454 TFMYEGLPAAN
+2454 TFAYSDLPAAN
-2465 VHDVAYIY
+2465 ASDQDYVY
-2473 WAVEATDANG
+2473 WATESAGFGNTG
-2483 DAVTSDIVTDGFY
+2483 GFY
-2496 PTYEDDDAQSNSITN
+2496 PVYGTGGTQSEETHGAGGTTVDKDASAGEEGQQTNETITN
-2511 VATRFTLDKVSD
+2511 TATKLSLDKISN
-2523 WDTDSATDGTQ
+2523 WEQ
-2534 GEQLRSIQLTVTGAD
+2534 GESLNDIELSVQSRNDNKT
-2549 DKIYGVWNR
+2549 YGVWQR
-2558 AADGAVTSTVWPDG
+2558 DEAGSVTTWTLLS
-2572 TNDPSQ
+2572 
-2578 GGTAMTDSNA
+2578 GGTKEEVMVEANEMRGEAS
-2588 GYLVGLPAGAYT
+2588 GYIVGLPEGDYKVVETGDVPDGYAIAPEVYFKINANGTATFEGAYIDGEKVT
-2600 ISETSDPP
+2600 TNVQ
-2608 TGYAKAK
+2608 
-2615 DVQITIAAN
+2615 DVVIDTEN
-2624 GAISS
+2624 GVHAIEL
-2629 DDGTVTVDGTNPGR
+2629 TA
-2643 TITVEVVDPVLR
+2643 EDPVLR

-2665 EDGSVNAPD
+2665 DDGTADGANRS
-2674 AEALQGA
+2674 ALAGA
-2681 TFSLYRV
+2681 TFSLYRQGESGV
-2688 GDNGAADMLVA
+2688 DQLVA
-2699 SGLKSNDQGIV
+2699 EGLTSNAQGVV
-2710 TTVGNETEVTE
+2710 TTVNSNVEVTE
-2721 AFNNAY
+2721 EFAAAY
-2727 KGKYTELSE
+2727 DNKYGQLRD
-2736 GLPEGKYYFLETDAT
+2736 GLPEGTYYFVEIST
-2751 TGAVMPEGDAAKSE
+2751 TSGAVLPSGDAAKSPT
-2765 VLEIT
+2765 LTIT
-2770 QDNHFAYKNA
+2770 QDNHYDYTEQVVSRTMENEKFNA
-2780 AVSDEMCNEDFS
+2780 TVI
-2792 SAVVLHKFDSATNAS
+2792 LHKYDTADNAG
-2807 IEGAEFKVAYTPEEG
+2807 IEGINFTLSYTPEG
-2822 SATTKPSE
+2822 STTASSR
-2830 WTVKSVADGTITFDG
+2830 TVTTGAGGELKLEN
-2845 LEKGHYVVTEQSN
+2845 LEKGSYILTEQSN
-2858 TGYAQ
+2858 SGYA
-2863 NGFKAEFTIA
+2863 NSGFGASFTIGNE
-2873 DDDDDQRYDI
+2873 DDDQTFDI
-2883 NTADKSNQSVAA
+2883 KNVSDGAG
-2895 IDFTVTSDEGT
+2895 IDFKVTSGEGDYT
-2906 FVEGSG
+2906 DGTG
-2912 IPNVPLRGSVTIA
+2912 IPNVRSEGQVT
-2925 KTGADGKALNGATF
+2925 LNKSGNNTAIDATF
-2939 ELQRMNGTDWTSQDP
+2939 DLQMKTEDGSWS
-2954 TVVAEGLVTDRT
+2954 TVVPGLETANKYELTWDKDGLTATATDAGDENRGVLVVTGLT
-2966 YKMNDDNSAL
+2966 WN
-2976 VDTEGTEITNSD
+2976 
-2988 GRITV
+2988 
-2993 ENLKWGTYRFVETS
+2993 TYRFVETAT
-3007 PAPGYVAVKADGS
+3007 APGYLPDNTNG
-3020 DITSGDLVVG
+3020 DITSSEFTIG
-3030 RTSLNPSLE
+3030 RT
-3039 SQPVSN
+3039 
-3045 TPTSLEINKQ
+3045 TPNMATSVTVQNAQTSLELNKQ
-3055 NDVGDVLQGAEFE
+3055 NGVGE
-3068 ITALDDTEFADSDTF
+3068 ALDGAVFTVTPVGGSVFADSTT
-3083 AAGTYDAA
+3083 AA
-3091 SKTVTLSTD
+3091 KTVTASNG
-3100 STGHIKL
+3100 GHAVL
-3107 IGQLVVGGTYSIYE
+3107 TGQLVVGGTYEIYE
-3121 SKAPVNYDPA
+3121 STAPTGYDPA
-3131 DGTLTVTV
+3131 DGTFRVTV
-3139 QQDGTLKVQGDMPE
+3139 KDNGSLEVVGGDSALPDG
-3153 RYAWADLDENGQ
+3153 WARLDLDEDGQ
-3165 ADNAFSF
+3165 TDNQFSF
-3172 TVTNIHEEIDL
+3172 IATNNHLAIELVKVSSNNGDL
-3183 RKTSADNPDVPVDGA
+3183 KLEGA
-3198 VFTLQGLCMDGET
+3198 QFRLAGMCMDNNT
-3211 THTYTTDKSGSA
+3211 VHDYTTGEDGTI
-3223 HVDAGLRNGV
+3223 HIEPGLMGGV
-3233 IYKLF
+3233 EYTLT
-3238 ESTPG
+3238 ELTPPD
-3243 AGYIARPDTLCFMM
+3243 GYISMDPLQFRMNARG
-3257 DERGRIVV
+3257 EIEVI
-3265 TDNSG
+3265 G
-3270 TPLKEADYP
+3270 TAPE
-3279 AGYSVEDGGIA
+3279 GWTVGEDKIS
-3290 FTVTDEPVDLQI
+3290 FTAANDPVNLQI
-3302 TKVDPNGDPLFGA
+3302 TKIDPDGSPLFGA

-3322 DGSVFAGGGT
+3322 DGSTFADGT
-3332 DAQKLQTGENGSLF
+3332 TDTETLRTGEDGSLF
-3346 MGAWLVVGNSYDI
+3346 MGAKLVVGNSYDI

-3366 GYEKVSGTM
+3366 GYEKVVGTM
-3375 RITVDEDGSIKVL
+3375 RVTVADDGSINVV
-3388 GSVQEDGTVNPQ
+3388 GSVDENGQVTGQ
-3400 PPMGYSK
+3400 LPPTGYEK
-3407 VDTNAFEVKVANKP
+3407 VSGNAFEVRVTNEPVEITINKVDSTDGGTRLDGAVFEVTGVFANSNA
-3421 IEISLVKVSVDD
+3421 ESTREFT
-3433 TASALAGG
+3433 TAS
-3441 EFQITGIFAGSG
+3441 
-3453 NQETRTFTTNADGT
+3453 DGT
-3467 LVCDGETL
+3467 LVGV
-3475 SSLSAV
+3475 SNISA
-3481 FVPGREYAIAE
+3481 
-3492 TKAPDG
+3492 
-3498 FERIEGSWIFQMNEN
+3498 
-3513 GELTTTDN
+3513 ELK
-3521 QAQVGESGFSIG
+3521 SG
-3533 VDGVTI
+3533 
-3539 MALDEPVEVG
+3539 
-3549 FVKKD
+3549 
-3554 LGDTNL
+3554 
-3560 SGGEFTLSGV
+3560 
-3570 FVNDTTHATEEL
+3570 
-3582 AIPFISTQDTVS
+3582 Q
-3594 FAGLPYEGATYSL
+3594 
-3607 IAGKTYTL
+3607 TYTL
-3615 TENVAPEYYETLEPF
+3615 TEKTAPAGYELIEGTLTFTVNEDGTITPQGNVPAGYSVEQGNVSIVAADNPIDLAFFKKDLGNDNELAGAEFMLSGTFVDNATHETSQLTIGFTTAGTAISFGNLSHEGNTYSVVAGQTYVLTETKAPSGYELLEPF
-3630 AFSVDEDGKITV
+3630 SFTVGVDGAIV
-3642 AEGFEQAGAGEEGYV
+3642 PAEGYSQVAAGEEGYV
-3657 ISEEND
+3657 ISND
-3663 TILLTAHDTPIEVT
+3663 QGGVVTLTAHDKPIEVV
-3677 LAKTSSAN
+3677 LAKTSSTN
-3685 EQLALS
+3685 EQLALTG
-3691 SAVFELYQGES
+3691 AVFELYRGASAAEGDF
-3702 VEGAPYKTVTTG
+3702 VEQVSTG
-3714 KDGTIALENL
+3714 TDGKVALENL
-3724 VGGET
+3724 VGGTT
-3729 YTLHEVTAPAG
+3729 YTLHEVMAPAG

-3745 DVTFTVKTD
+3745 DVTFTVETD

-3766 YTVTEDEDGV
+3766 YTVTEGEDGV

-3809 TFAGDYAQVR
+3809 TFTGDYAQER
-3819 EITLDPTDENGITS
+3819 EITLDPTGEDGITS

-3865 VSTDG
+3865 VAADG

-3875 SDDANAASGS
+3875 SDDANAASSS

-3892 INVVSGDNSAM
+3892 TNTVSGDNSAM
-3903 TSNGGASA
+3903 VNNGGASA

-3934 TNHPVEIIITKT
+3934 TNHPVEITITKT

-3961 STDGTADGTGSAHS
+3961 STDGTGGATGSVHS

-4027 GLLSPAA
+4027 GLLPPAA
-4034 FSIGTTKDAVS
+4034 FSIGITKDAVS

-4054 LVKQAPNGAPL
+4054 LVKQASNGAPL

-4121 PEGSLDLLVYE
+4121 PEGSLNLLVYE

>member
-1 MKSFSRRRHSQ
+1 MNIQTIALIRLEEARQIVQ
-12 PYVQAEALVDARNK
+12 PPQAVA
-26 VFNVIMAVLLV
+26 LLV
-37 FTMLPITAFTY
+37 GNP
-48 ESQASAETL
+48 QAQKTL
-57 DSNGTTQVSEYS
+57 T
-69 DDSSNS
+69 
-75 SGGSTSNSSATTSS
+75 
-89 GSSDRESSS
+89 
-98 SENADGGGYPSTAVD
+98 GGYPSTAVD

-128 NGQNSPNDQG
+128 DGQNSPNDQG
-138 TSDDGT
+138 ISDEGS
-144 GASGQDDQGGV
+144 GASGQDDQGGLPGV
-155 PGAPGDD
+155 PSDG

-168 NSQDDN
+168 NSQNDN
-174 SATDES
+174 SASDES

-193 QSQSDATKLDASIAV
+193 QSQLDTTKLDASIAV

-213 EALENN
+213 DALENN

-295 AAVTEDTAATVRGYV
+295 AAATEDTSVTVRGYV
-310 DIGASLAS
+310 DIEASLAS
-318 SSLGEEESEQLWIV
+318 SLLGEEESEQLWIA

-416 PINSLQAGYKLQ
+416 SISSLQAGYKLQ

-451 GSLYNNNPPTSVP
+451 SSLYSNNPPTSVP

-487 SEQVIVTRT
+487 SGKVIVTRT

-507 VDINGEPVWE
+507 VDINDEPVWE

-562 VGKTGGKSLSSIF
+562 VGKTGGENLSSIF

-582 FRFSAT
+582 FHFSAT
-588 INGQEAGRETTLKDL
+588 IDGQEAGRETTFKDL

-609 TLAQNDDGS
+609 ALAQNDDGS

-625 PMYDSN
+625 PMYDSD
-631 GYPIVYYAEYTGY
+631 GYPIVYYAEYTGD

-666 TDCVYMGGTM
+666 TDRVYMGGTM

-686 KGTKVWLDNDSS
+686 NGTKVWLDNNSS

-730 GGDVATNATGYVTVQ
+730 GGDVVTNATGYVTVQ

-753 VDLHALL
+753 VDLHELL

-772 KYNPDGYPYIYC
+772 KYDPDGYPYIYC
-784 MREDAVAGYE
+784 MREDAVVGYE
-794 QVFGFVDASG
+794 QVFGLVDASG
-804 SLTPSIPQY
+804 SLTPSTPQY
-813 ENEEGKFVSAFGD
+813 ENEEGTGLVPAF
-826 NWQRPDTDRFVYNG
+826 NSWQRPDTDHFVYNG

-867 LQDVECTFQAQS
+867 LQDVVCTFQAQS
-879 RVKGSADDAAWSNV
+879 RVKGSADDAAWANV
-893 SGENATQTLS
+893 SGESATQTLS
-903 DWNAETL
+903 GWNAETL

-930 RWVETNVTLKG
+930 RWLETNVTLEG

-1008 DDGSQAQIAP
+1008 PDGSQAQIAP
-1018 DPDHSDPNAVIQLF
+1018 DPNYSDPNAVIQLF
-1032 QDGQLVGEFTLDGT
+1032 QDGQLIGEFTLDGT
-1046 TDETATRI
+1046 TDETAMRI

-1085 TYLVLEKSKDG
+1085 TYLVLEKSKEG
-1096 WATERTYDAET
+1096 WTTERTYDAET

-1142 RIDLVAAHDMHSQGT
+1142 RIDLVAARDMYSQGT

-1166 YTEGQVVATV
+1166 YTKGQVVATV

-1187 VDVPIGRLT
+1187 VDVPIGGLT
-1196 YNDFIAQETALIAND
+1196 YNDFIAQETALIADD

-1217 LTRDQAASD
+1217 LTRDQAALD

-1303 ATFIISCAE
+1303 ATFTISCAE
-1312 NSGAFS
+1312 NPGAFS
-1318 LNEEDNLVVSVSGN
+1318 LNEEGNLVVSVSGN

-1337 DANGNPVKAEI
+1337 DVNGNPVKAEI
-1348 VDANGNAATN
+1348 VDTNGNAATN

-1381 YDANGMNVHYDAVE
+1381 YDANGMNVHYDVVE
-1395 SWMSDSGDYQS
+1395 SWTSDSGDYQS

-1417 GARHFHDTQQ
+1417 GARHFHDTQT
-1427 IDFDNTRSGTR
+1427 ISFDNTRSGTR
-1438 DAVFYK
+1438 DIVFYK

-1467 AVLDEGGNLSEP
+1467 AVLDEDGNLSKP

-1488 SWSALAESADAANEQ
+1488 SWSALAESTDAANEQ

-1540 QFDYNSIETADADEG
+1540 QFDYSSIETADADEG
-1555 TDTHAAQG
+1555 TDTQAAQG
-1563 AGKAVK
+1563 ADNAVE

-1639 WGPMVAHKNGDTWT
+1639 WGSMVAHKNDDGTWT

-1662 ELHPEANNQYTYT
+1662 ELYPEANNQYTYT

-1725 QVHGQDITKLLN
+1725 QVDGQDITKLLN

-1759 RNVYGGD
+1759 RNVYEGD
-1766 TGKLTVKKLFGGR
+1766 TGKLTVKKLFSGR
-1779 VANDAYPDVTFDVY
+1779 DADDAYPDVTFDVY
-1793 RYYVDAE
+1793 RYYVDEE
-1800 GNTSDAGL
+1800 GNVSDAGL

-1815 GDEFKTADTA
+1815 GDEFKAADTA
-1825 NSGNASYK
+1825 KSGNASYE

-1839 PVYAPDGSR
+1839 LIYAPDGSR

-1867 GDISDFKQLVAG
+1867 GDISDIGQLDAG
-1879 EAVDNGMRSE
+1879 IEVGNGMRSE

-1904 IKDDEI
+1904 IKDDET
-1910 VDVTFGNTYVP
+1910 VDVTFGNTYAP

-1932 ADYGDIFSVRPDP
+1932 TDYGDIFSVRPGP
-1945 TDFLKSFTLKRTTA
+1945 TEFLKSFMLKRTTA

-1965 VELQKS
+1965 VVLQSS
-1971 DSAAN
+1971 DSAAD
-1976 NYIAWT
+1976 NYIVWT
-1982 NSEDGEETWAF
+1982 NSEDGAEKWTF
-1993 SISNV
+1993 TISNV

-2016 GNASSYYNVVGSD
+2016 GDTSSYYNVVGSD
-2029 SSTISADAVG
+2029 SSTVSADAVG

-2076 QARTAVVDTSGNV
+2076 QARTAVADTSGNV
-2089 TKDYSEWQDAYTV
+2089 TEDYSEWQDAYTV

-2111 ELDNNGFSSGEMN
+2111 ELDNNGFSSGDMN

-2145 SDRTSGTEVYAIQYR
+2145 LDRTSGTKVYAIQYR

-2182 DGTYTNPDNG
+2182 DG
-2192 GKYEEEFP
+2192 KYEDNYYP
-2200 YQPDQSDT
+2200 YQPDQSDI
-2208 GAWVGDAQNGWSTTI
+2208 GAWTGDAQNGWSTTI
-2223 SNELDDMSI
+2223 SNELKDTSI
-2232 EATKNWDNDTVN
+2232 SATKTWDDQ
-2244 NVENAWNTRPWNN
+2244 
-2257 EVSTGEDAWSVTYLL
+2257 EDAWDT
-2272 QRRLDG
+2272 RPAG
-2278 EGWQWVTHYGTTHDE
+2278 EESNEW
-2293 DENLFDADIV
+2293 
-2303 TATITNESENGT
+2303 TATFFLQHSTDDGKIWEWVVEADSGANPSGSASQTGVVRLTVSGSDETASATWNY
-2315 ISFENLPATDTKG
+2315 LPQYDTSGKE
-2328 NKYHYRVVERVPG
+2328 YQYRVVEQVPG
-2341 GYDVLS
+2341 SYDVP
-2347 GNNTQSESVATETVN
+2347 GATQVADTDTAH
-2362 NVTYRYYVVAS
+2362 RYYVVS
-2373 TDQDN
+2373 T
-2378 TGIDSQTFTNSMR
+2378 TAGIGDVSSTQSFTNNLR
-2391 ETTLTGKKSW
+2391 TVDLTGTKQWEDFGSGLAPEFDE
-2401 NDYTTDLAD
+2401 NDLP
-2410 NLSAEDMPTLTL
+2410 EMTL
-2422 WRKAG
+2422 WRAVD
-2427 ENGSAEQV
+2427 NGDGTFGQAESV
-2435 TYLYNYGQPTWTEG
+2435 LKYGNPAPQPTWTKNG
-2449 SDDVW
+2449 NGTW
-2454 TFMYEGLPAAN
+2454 TFAYSDLPAAN
-2465 VHDVAYIY
+2465 ASDQDYVY
-2473 WAVEATDANG
+2473 WATESAGFGNTG
-2483 DAVTSDIVTDGFY
+2483 GFY
-2496 PTYEDDDAQSNSITN
+2496 PVYGTGGTQSEETHGAGGTTVDKDASAGEEGQQTNETITN
-2511 VATRFTLDKVSD
+2511 TATKLSLDKISN
-2523 WDTDSATDGTQ
+2523 WEQ
-2534 GEQLRSIQLTVTGAD
+2534 GESLNDIELSVQSRNDNKT
-2549 DKIYGVWNR
+2549 YGVWQR
-2558 AADGAVTSTVWPDG
+2558 DEAGSVTTWTLLS
-2572 TNDPSQ
+2572 
-2578 GGTAMTDSNA
+2578 GGTKEEVMVEANEMRGEAS
-2588 GYLVGLPAGAYT
+2588 GYIVGLPEGDYKVVETGDVPDGYAIAPEVYFKINANGTATFEGAYIDGEKVT
-2600 ISETSDPP
+2600 TNVQ
-2608 TGYAKAK
+2608 
-2615 DVQITIAAN
+2615 DVVIDTEN
-2624 GAISS
+2624 GVHAIEL
-2629 DDGTVTVDGTNPGR
+2629 TA
-2643 TITVEVVDPVLR
+2643 EDPVLR

-2665 EDGSVNAPD
+2665 DDGTADGANRS
-2674 AEALQGA
+2674 ALAGA
-2681 TFSLYRV
+2681 TFSLYRQGESGV
-2688 GDNGAADMLVA
+2688 DQLVA
-2699 SGLKSNDQGIV
+2699 EGLTSNAQGVV
-2710 TTVGNETEVTE
+2710 TTVNSNVEVTE
-2721 AFNNAY
+2721 EFAAAY
-2727 KGKYTELSE
+2727 DNKYGQLRD
-2736 GLPEGKYYFLETDAT
+2736 GLPEGTYYFVEIST
-2751 TGAVMPEGDAAKSE
+2751 TSGAVLPSGDAAKSPT
-2765 VLEIT
+2765 LTIT
-2770 QDNHFAYKNA
+2770 QDNHYDYTEQVVSRTMENEKFNA
-2780 AVSDEMCNEDFS
+2780 TVI
-2792 SAVVLHKFDSATNAS
+2792 LHKYDTADNAG
-2807 IEGAEFKVAYTPEEG
+2807 IEGINFTLSYTPEG
-2822 SATTKPSE
+2822 STTASSR
-2830 WTVKSVADGTITFDG
+2830 TVTTGAGGELKLEN
-2845 LEKGHYVVTEQSN
+2845 LEKGSYILTEQSN
-2858 TGYAQ
+2858 SGYA
-2863 NGFKAEFTIA
+2863 NSGFGASFTIGNE
-2873 DDDDDQRYDI
+2873 DDDQTFDI
-2883 NTADKSNQSVAA
+2883 KNVSDGAG
-2895 IDFTVTSDEGT
+2895 IDFKVTSGEGDYT
-2906 FVEGSG
+2906 DGTG
-2912 IPNVPLRGSVTIA
+2912 IPNVRSEGQVT
-2925 KTGADGKALNGATF
+2925 LNKSGNNTAIDATF
-2939 ELQRMNGTDWTSQDP
+2939 DLQMKTEDGSWS
-2954 TVVAEGLVTDRT
+2954 TVVPGLETANKYELTWDKDGLTATATDAGDENRGVLVVTGLT
-2966 YKMNDDNSAL
+2966 WN
-2976 VDTEGTEITNSD
+2976 
-2988 GRITV
+2988 
-2993 ENLKWGTYRFVETS
+2993 TYRFVETAT
-3007 PAPGYVAVKADGS
+3007 APGYLPDNTNG
-3020 DITSGDLVVG
+3020 DITSSEFTIG
-3030 RTSLNPSLE
+3030 RT
-3039 SQPVSN
+3039 
-3045 TPTSLEINKQ
+3045 TPNMATSVTVQNAQTSLELNKQ
-3055 NDVGDVLQGAEFE
+3055 NGVGE
-3068 ITALDDTEFADSDTF
+3068 ALDGAVFTVTPVGGSVFADSTT
-3083 AAGTYDAA
+3083 AA
-3091 SKTVTLSTD
+3091 KTVTASNG
-3100 STGHIKL
+3100 GHAVL
-3107 IGQLVVGGTYSIYE
+3107 TGQLVVGGTYEIYE
-3121 SKAPVNYDPA
+3121 STAPTGYDPA
-3131 DGTLTVTV
+3131 DGTFRVTV
-3139 QQDGTLKVQGDMPE
+3139 KDNGSLEVVGGDSALPDG
-3153 RYAWADLDENGQ
+3153 WARLDLDEDGQ
-3165 ADNAFSF
+3165 TDNQFSF
-3172 TVTNIHEEIDL
+3172 IATNNHLAIELVKVSSNNGDL
-3183 RKTSADNPDVPVDGA
+3183 KLEGA
-3198 VFTLQGLCMDGET
+3198 QFRLAGMCMDNNT
-3211 THTYTTDKSGSA
+3211 VHDYTTGEDGTI
-3223 HVDAGLRNGV
+3223 HIEPGLMGGV
-3233 IYKLF
+3233 EYTLT
-3238 ESTPG
+3238 ELTPPD
-3243 AGYIARPDTLCFMM
+3243 GYISMDPLQFRMNARG
-3257 DERGRIVV
+3257 EIEVI
-3265 TDNSG
+3265 G
-3270 TPLKEADYP
+3270 TAPE
-3279 AGYSVEDGGIA
+3279 GWTVGEDKIS
-3290 FTVTDEPVDLQI
+3290 FTAANDPVNLQI
-3302 TKVDPNGDPLFGA
+3302 TKIDPDGSPLFGA

-3322 DGSVFAGGGT
+3322 DGSTFADGT
-3332 DAQKLQTGENGSLF
+3332 TDTETLRTGEDGSLF
-3346 MGAWLVVGNSYDI
+3346 MGAKLVVGNSYDI

-3366 GYEKVSGTM
+3366 GYEKVVGTM
-3375 RITVDEDGSIKVL
+3375 RVTVADDGSINVV
-3388 GSVQEDGTVNPQ
+3388 GSVDENGQVTGQ
-3400 PPMGYSK
+3400 LPPTGYEK
-3407 VDTNAFEVKVANKP
+3407 VSGNAFEVRVTNEPVEITINKVDSTDGGTRLDGAVFEVTGVFANSNA
-3421 IEISLVKVSVDD
+3421 ESTREFT
-3433 TASALAGG
+3433 TAS
-3441 EFQITGIFAGSG
+3441 
-3453 NQETRTFTTNADGT
+3453 DGT
-3467 LVCDGETL
+3467 LVGV
-3475 SSLSAV
+3475 SNISA
-3481 FVPGREYAIAE
+3481 
-3492 TKAPDG
+3492 
-3498 FERIEGSWIFQMNEN
+3498 
-3513 GELTTTDN
+3513 ELK
-3521 QAQVGESGFSIG
+3521 SG
-3533 VDGVTI
+3533 
-3539 MALDEPVEVG
+3539 
-3549 FVKKD
+3549 
-3554 LGDTNL
+3554 
-3560 SGGEFTLSGV
+3560 
-3570 FVNDTTHATEEL
+3570 
-3582 AIPFISTQDTVS
+3582 Q
-3594 FAGLPYEGATYSL
+3594 
-3607 IAGKTYTL
+3607 TYTL
-3615 TENVAPEYYETLEPF
+3615 TEKTAPAGYELIEGTLTFTVNEDGTITPQGNVPAGYSVEQGNVSIVAADNPIDLAFFKKDLGNDNELAGAEFMLSGTFVDNATHETSQLTIGFTTAGTAISFGNLSHEGNTYSVVAGQTYVLTETKAPSGYELLEPF
-3630 AFSVDEDGKITV
+3630 SFTVGVDGAIV
-3642 AEGFEQAGAGEEGYV
+3642 PAEGYSQVAAGEEGYV
-3657 ISEEND
+3657 ISND
-3663 TILLTAHDTPIEVT
+3663 QGGVVTLTAHDKPIEVV
-3677 LAKTSSAN
+3677 LAKTSSTN
-3685 EQLALS
+3685 EQLALTG
-3691 SAVFELYQGES
+3691 AVFELYRGASAAEGDF
-3702 VEGAPYKTVTTG
+3702 VEQVSTG
-3714 KDGTIALENL
+3714 TDGKVALENL
-3724 VGGET
+3724 VGGTT
-3729 YTLHEVTAPAG
+3729 YTLHEVMAPAG

-3745 DVTFTVKTD
+3745 DVTFTVETD

-3766 YTVTEDEDGV
+3766 YTVTEGEDGV

-3809 TFAGDYAQVR
+3809 TFTGDYAQER
-3819 EITLDPTDENGITS
+3819 EITLDPTGEDGITS

-3865 VSTDG
+3865 VAADG

-3875 SDDANAASGS
+3875 SDDANAASSS

-3892 INVVSGDNSAM
+3892 TNTVSGDNSAM
-3903 TSNGGASA
+3903 VNNGGASA

-3934 TNHPVEIIITKT
+3934 TNHPVEITITKT

-3961 STDGTADGTGSAHS
+3961 STDGTGGATGSVHS

-3995 EYTLAETKAPA
+3995 EYTLTETKAPA

-4027 GLLSPAA
+4027 GLLPPAA
-4034 FSIGTTKDAVS
+4034 FSIGITKDAVS

-4054 LVKQAPNGAPL
+4054 LVKQASNGAPL

-4121 PEGSLDLLVYE
+4121 PEGSLNLLVYE

>member
-1 MKSFSRRRHSQ
+1 MNIQTIALIRLEEARQIVQ
-12 PYVQAEALVDARNK
+12 PPQAVA
-26 VFNVIMAVLLV
+26 LLV
-37 FTMLPITAFTY
+37 GNP
-48 ESQASAETL
+48 QAQKTL
-57 DSNGTTQVSEYS
+57 T
-69 DDSSNS
+69 
-75 SGGSTSNSSATTSS
+75 
-89 GSSDRESSS
+89 
-98 SENADGGGYPSTAVD
+98 GGYPSTAVD

-128 NGQNSPNDQG
+128 DGQNSPNDQG
-138 TSDDGT
+138 ISDEGS
-144 GASGQDDQGGV
+144 GASGQDDQGGLPGV
-155 PGAPGDD
+155 PSDG

-168 NSQDDN
+168 NSQNDN
-174 SATDES
+174 SASDES
-180 ADEPEK
+180 ADEPKK

-193 QSQSDATKLDASIAV
+193 QSQLDTTKLDASIAV

-213 EALENN
+213 DALENN

-295 AAVTEDTAATVRGYV
+295 AAATEDTSVTVRGYV
-310 DIGASLAS
+310 DIEASLAS
-318 SSLGEEESEQLWIV
+318 SLLGEEESEQLWIA

-416 PINSLQAGYKLQ
+416 SISSLQAGYKLQ

-451 GSLYNNNPPTSVP
+451 SSLYSNNPPTSVP

-487 SEQVIVTRT
+487 SGKVIVTRT

-507 VDINGEPVWE
+507 VDINDEPVWE

-562 VGKTGGKSLSSIF
+562 VGKTGGENLSSIF

-582 FRFSAT
+582 FHFSAT
-588 INGQEAGRETTLKDL
+588 IDGQEAGRETAFKDL

-609 TLAQNDDGS
+609 ALAQNDDGS

-625 PMYDSN
+625 PMYDSD
-631 GYPIVYYAEYTGY
+631 GYPIVYYAEYTGD

-666 TDCVYMGGTM
+666 TDRVYMGGTM

-686 KGTKVWLDNDSS
+686 NGTKVWLDNNSS

-730 GGDVATNATGYVTVQ
+730 GGDVVTNATGYVTVQ

-753 VDLHALL
+753 VDLHELL

-772 KYNPDGYPYIYC
+772 KYDPDGYPYIYC
-784 MREDAVAGYE
+784 MREDAVVGYE
-794 QVFGFVDASG
+794 QVFGLVDASG
-804 SLTPSIPQY
+804 SLTPSTPQY
-813 ENEEGKFVSAFGD
+813 ENEEGTGLVPAF
-826 NWQRPDTDRFVYNG
+826 NSWQRPDTDHFVYNG

-867 LQDVECTFQAQS
+867 LQDVVCTFQAQS
-879 RVKGSADDAAWSNV
+879 RVKGSADDAAWANV
-893 SGENATQTLS
+893 SGESATQTLS
-903 DWNAETL
+903 GWNAETL

-930 RWVETNVTLKG
+930 RWLETNVTLEG

-1008 DDGSQAQIAP
+1008 PDGSQAQIAP
-1018 DPDHSDPNAVIQLF
+1018 DPNYSDPNAVIQLF
-1032 QDGQLVGEFTLDGT
+1032 QDGQLIGEFTLDGT
-1046 TDETATRI
+1046 TDETAMRI

-1085 TYLVLEKSKDG
+1085 TYLVLEKSKEG
-1096 WATERTYDAET
+1096 WTTERTYDAET

-1142 RIDLVAAHDMHSQGT
+1142 RIDLVAARDMYSQGT

-1166 YTEGQVVATV
+1166 YTKGQVVATV

-1187 VDVPIGRLT
+1187 VDVPIGGLT
-1196 YNDFIAQETALIAND
+1196 YNDFIAQETALIADD

-1217 LTRDQAASD
+1217 LTRDQAALD

-1303 ATFIISCAE
+1303 ATFTISCAE
-1312 NSGAFS
+1312 NPGAFS
-1318 LNEEDNLVVSVSGN
+1318 LNEEGNLVVSVSGN

-1337 DANGNPVKAEI
+1337 DVNGNPVKAEI
-1348 VDANGNAATN
+1348 VDTNGNAATN

-1381 YDANGMNVHYDAVE
+1381 YDANGMNVHYDVVE
-1395 SWMSDSGDYQS
+1395 SWTSDSGDYQS

-1417 GARHFHDTQQ
+1417 GARHFHDTQT
-1427 IDFDNTRSGTR
+1427 ISFDNTRSGTR
-1438 DAVFYK
+1438 DIVFYK

-1467 AVLDEGGNLSEP
+1467 AVLDEDGNLSKP

-1488 SWSALAESADAANEQ
+1488 SWSALAESTDAANEQ

-1540 QFDYNSIETADADEG
+1540 QFDYSSIETADADEG
-1555 TDTHAAQG
+1555 TDTQAAQG
-1563 AGKAVK
+1563 ADNAVE

-1639 WGPMVAHKNGDTWT
+1639 WGSMVAHKNDDGTWT
-1653 VDGAIAQTS
+1653 VDGAITQTS
-1662 ELHPEANNQYTYT
+1662 ELYPEANNQYTYT

-1725 QVHGQDITKLLN
+1725 QVDGQDITKLLN

-1759 RNVYGGD
+1759 RNVYEGD
-1766 TGKLTVKKLFGGR
+1766 TGKLTVKKLFSGR
-1779 VANDAYPDVTFDVY
+1779 DADDAYPDVTFDVY
-1793 RYYVDAE
+1793 RYYVDEE
-1800 GNTSDAGL
+1800 GNVSDAGL

-1815 GDEFKTADTA
+1815 GDEFKAADTA
-1825 NSGNASYK
+1825 KSGNASYE

-1839 PVYAPDGSR
+1839 LIYAPDGSR

-1867 GDISDFKQLVAG
+1867 GDISDIGQLDAG
-1879 EAVDNGMRSE
+1879 IEVGNGMRSE

-1904 IKDDEI
+1904 IKDDET
-1910 VDVTFGNTYVP
+1910 VDVTFGNTYAP

-1932 ADYGDIFSVRPDP
+1932 TDYGDIFSVRPGP
-1945 TDFLKSFTLKRTTA
+1945 TEFLKSFMLKRTTA

-1965 VELQKS
+1965 VVLQSS
-1971 DSAAN
+1971 DSAAD
-1976 NYIAWT
+1976 NYIVWT
-1982 NSEDGEETWAF
+1982 NSEDGAEKWTF
-1993 SISNV
+1993 TISNV

-2016 GNASSYYNVVGSD
+2016 GDTSSYYNVVGSD
-2029 SSTISADAVG
+2029 SSTVSADAVG

-2076 QARTAVVDTSGNV
+2076 QARTAVADTSGNV
-2089 TKDYSEWQDAYTV
+2089 TEDYSEWQDAYTV

-2111 ELDNNGFSSGEMN
+2111 ELDNNGFSSGDMN

-2145 SDRTSGTEVYAIQYR
+2145 LDRTSGTKVYAIQYR

-2182 DGTYTNPDNG
+2182 DG
-2192 GKYEEEFP
+2192 KYEDNYYP
-2200 YQPDQSDT
+2200 YQPDQSDI
-2208 GAWVGDAQNGWSTTI
+2208 GAWTGDAQNGWSTTI
-2223 SNELDDMSI
+2223 SNELKDTSI
-2232 EATKNWDNDTVN
+2232 SATKTWDDQ
-2244 NVENAWNTRPWNN
+2244 
-2257 EVSTGEDAWSVTYLL
+2257 EDAWDT
-2272 QRRLDG
+2272 RPAG
-2278 EGWQWVTHYGTTHDE
+2278 EESNEW
-2293 DENLFDADIV
+2293 
-2303 TATITNESENGT
+2303 TATFFLQHSTDDGKIWEWVVEADSGANPSGSASQTGVVRLTVSGSDETASATWNY
-2315 ISFENLPATDTKG
+2315 LPQYDTSGKE
-2328 NKYHYRVVERVPG
+2328 YQYRVVEQVPG
-2341 GYDVLS
+2341 SYDVP
-2347 GNNTQSESVATETVN
+2347 GATQVADTDTAH
-2362 NVTYRYYVVAS
+2362 RYYVVS
-2373 TDQDN
+2373 T
-2378 TGIDSQTFTNSMR
+2378 TAGIGDVSSTQSFTNNLR
-2391 ETTLTGKKSW
+2391 TVDLTGTKQWEDFGSGLAPEFDE
-2401 NDYTTDLAD
+2401 NDLP
-2410 NLSAEDMPTLTL
+2410 EMTL
-2422 WRKAG
+2422 WRAVD
-2427 ENGSAEQV
+2427 NGDGTFGQAESV
-2435 TYLYNYGQPTWTEG
+2435 LKYGNPAPQPTWTKNG
-2449 SDDVW
+2449 NGTW
-2454 TFMYEGLPAAN
+2454 TFAYSDLPAAN
-2465 VHDVAYIY
+2465 ASDQDYVY
-2473 WAVEATDANG
+2473 WATESAGFGNTG
-2483 DAVTSDIVTDGFY
+2483 GFY
-2496 PTYEDDDAQSNSITN
+2496 PVYGTGGTQSEETHGAGGTTVDKDASAGEEGQQTNETITN
-2511 VATRFTLDKVSD
+2511 TATKLSLDKISN
-2523 WDTDSATDGTQ
+2523 WEQ
-2534 GEQLRSIQLTVTGAD
+2534 GESLNDIELSVQSRNDNKT
-2549 DKIYGVWNR
+2549 YGVWQR
-2558 AADGAVTSTVWPDG
+2558 DEAGSVTTWTLLS
-2572 TNDPSQ
+2572 
-2578 GGTAMTDSNA
+2578 GGTKEEVMVEANEMRGEAS
-2588 GYLVGLPAGAYT
+2588 GYIVGLPEGDYKVVETGDVPDGYAIAPEVYFKINANGTATFEGAYIDGEKVT
-2600 ISETSDPP
+2600 TNVQ
-2608 TGYAKAK
+2608 
-2615 DVQITIAAN
+2615 DVVIDTEN
-2624 GAISS
+2624 GVHAIEL
-2629 DDGTVTVDGTNPGR
+2629 TA
-2643 TITVEVVDPVLR
+2643 EDPVLR

-2665 EDGSVNAPD
+2665 DDGTADGANRS
-2674 AEALQGA
+2674 ALAGA
-2681 TFSLYRV
+2681 TFSLYRQGESGV
-2688 GDNGAADMLVA
+2688 DQLVA
-2699 SGLKSNDQGIV
+2699 EGLTSNAQGVV
-2710 TTVGNETEVTE
+2710 TTVNSNVEVTE
-2721 AFNNAY
+2721 EFAAAY
-2727 KGKYTELSE
+2727 DNKYGQLRD
-2736 GLPEGKYYFLETDAT
+2736 GLPEGTYYFVEIST
-2751 TGAVMPEGDAAKSE
+2751 TSGAVLPSGDAAKSPT
-2765 VLEIT
+2765 LTIT
-2770 QDNHFAYKNA
+2770 QDNHYDYTEQVVSRTMENEKFNA
-2780 AVSDEMCNEDFS
+2780 TVI
-2792 SAVVLHKFDSATNAS
+2792 LHKYDTADNAG
-2807 IEGAEFKVAYTPEEG
+2807 IEGINFTLSYTPEG
-2822 SATTKPSE
+2822 STTASSR
-2830 WTVKSVADGTITFDG
+2830 TVTTGAGGELKLEN
-2845 LEKGHYVVTEQSN
+2845 LEKGSYILTEQSN
-2858 TGYAQ
+2858 SGYA
-2863 NGFKAEFTIA
+2863 NSGFGASFTIGNE
-2873 DDDDDQRYDI
+2873 DDDQTFDI
-2883 NTADKSNQSVAA
+2883 KNVSDGAG
-2895 IDFTVTSDEGT
+2895 IDFKVTSGEGDYT
-2906 FVEGSG
+2906 DGTG
-2912 IPNVPLRGSVTIA
+2912 IPNVRSEGQVT
-2925 KTGADGKALNGATF
+2925 LNKSGNNTAIDATF
-2939 ELQRMNGTDWTSQDP
+2939 DLQMKTEDGSWS
-2954 TVVAEGLVTDRT
+2954 TVVPGLETANKYELTWDKDGLTATATDAGDENRGVLVVTGLT
-2966 YKMNDDNSAL
+2966 WN
-2976 VDTEGTEITNSD
+2976 
-2988 GRITV
+2988 
-2993 ENLKWGTYRFVETS
+2993 TYRFVETAT
-3007 PAPGYVAVKADGS
+3007 APGYLPDNTNG
-3020 DITSGDLVVG
+3020 DITSSEFTIG
-3030 RTSLNPSLE
+3030 RT
-3039 SQPVSN
+3039 
-3045 TPTSLEINKQ
+3045 TPNMATSVTVQNAQTSLELNKQ
-3055 NDVGDVLQGAEFE
+3055 NGVGE
-3068 ITALDDTEFADSDTF
+3068 ALDGAVFTVTPVGGSVFADSTT
-3083 AAGTYDAA
+3083 AA
-3091 SKTVTLSTD
+3091 KTVTASNG
-3100 STGHIKL
+3100 GHAVL
-3107 IGQLVVGGTYSIYE
+3107 TGQLVVGGTYEIYE
-3121 SKAPVNYDPA
+3121 STAPTGYDPA
-3131 DGTLTVTV
+3131 DGTFRVTV
-3139 QQDGTLKVQGDMPE
+3139 KDNGSLEVVGGDSALPDG
-3153 RYAWADLDENGQ
+3153 WARLDLDEDGQ
-3165 ADNAFSF
+3165 TDNQFSF
-3172 TVTNIHEEIDL
+3172 IATNNHLAIELVKVSSNNGDL
-3183 RKTSADNPDVPVDGA
+3183 KLEGA
-3198 VFTLQGLCMDGET
+3198 QFRLAGMCMDNNT
-3211 THTYTTDKSGSA
+3211 VHDYTTGEDGTI
-3223 HVDAGLRNGV
+3223 HIEPGLMGGV
-3233 IYKLF
+3233 EYTLT
-3238 ESTPG
+3238 ELTPPD
-3243 AGYIARPDTLCFMM
+3243 GYISMDPLQFRMNARG
-3257 DERGRIVV
+3257 EIEVI
-3265 TDNSG
+3265 G
-3270 TPLKEADYP
+3270 TAPE
-3279 AGYSVEDGGIA
+3279 GWTVGEDKIS
-3290 FTVTDEPVDLQI
+3290 FTAANDPVNLQI
-3302 TKVDPNGDPLFGA
+3302 TKIDPDGSPLFGA

-3322 DGSVFAGGGT
+3322 DGSTFADGT
-3332 DAQKLQTGENGSLF
+3332 TDTETLRTGEDGSLF
-3346 MGAWLVVGNSYDI
+3346 MGAKLVVGNSYDI

-3366 GYEKVSGTM
+3366 GYEKVVGTM
-3375 RITVDEDGSIKVL
+3375 RVTVADDGSINVV
-3388 GSVQEDGTVNPQ
+3388 GSVDENGQVTGQ
-3400 PPMGYSK
+3400 LPPTGYEK
-3407 VDTNAFEVKVANKP
+3407 VSGNAFEVRVTNEPVEITINKVDSTDGGTRLDGAVFEVTGVFANSNA
-3421 IEISLVKVSVDD
+3421 ESTREFT
-3433 TASALAGG
+3433 TAS
-3441 EFQITGIFAGSG
+3441 
-3453 NQETRTFTTNADGT
+3453 DGT
-3467 LVCDGETL
+3467 LVGV
-3475 SSLSAV
+3475 SNISA
-3481 FVPGREYAIAE
+3481 
-3492 TKAPDG
+3492 
-3498 FERIEGSWIFQMNEN
+3498 
-3513 GELTTTDN
+3513 ELK
-3521 QAQVGESGFSIG
+3521 SG
-3533 VDGVTI
+3533 
-3539 MALDEPVEVG
+3539 
-3549 FVKKD
+3549 
-3554 LGDTNL
+3554 
-3560 SGGEFTLSGV
+3560 
-3570 FVNDTTHATEEL
+3570 
-3582 AIPFISTQDTVS
+3582 Q
-3594 FAGLPYEGATYSL
+3594 
-3607 IAGKTYTL
+3607 TYTL
-3615 TENVAPEYYETLEPF
+3615 TEKTAPAGYELIEGTLTFTVNEDGTITPQGNVPAGYSVEQGNVSIVAADNPIDLAFFKKDLGNDNELAGAEFMLSGTFVDNATHETSQLTIGFTTAGTAISFGNLSHEGNTYSVVAGQTYVLTETKAPSGYELLEPF
-3630 AFSVDEDGKITV
+3630 SFTVGVDGAIV
-3642 AEGFEQAGAGEEGYV
+3642 PAEGYSQVAAGEEGYV
-3657 ISEEND
+3657 ISND
-3663 TILLTAHDTPIEVT
+3663 QGGVVTLTAHDKPIEVV
-3677 LAKTSSAN
+3677 LAKTSSTN
-3685 EQLALS
+3685 EQLALTG
-3691 SAVFELYQGES
+3691 AVFELYRGASAAEGDF
-3702 VEGAPYKTVTTG
+3702 VEQVSTG
-3714 KDGTIALENL
+3714 TDGKVALENL
-3724 VGGET
+3724 VGGTT
-3729 YTLHEVTAPAG
+3729 YTLHEVMAPAG

-3745 DVTFTVKTD
+3745 DVTFTVETD

-3766 YTVTEDEDGV
+3766 YTVTEGEDGV

-3809 TFAGDYAQVR
+3809 TFTGDYAQER
-3819 EITLDPTDENGITS
+3819 EITLDPTGEDGITS

-3865 VSTDG
+3865 VAADG

-3875 SDDANAASGS
+3875 SDDANAASSS

-3892 INVVSGDNSAM
+3892 TNTVSGDNSAM
-3903 TSNGGASA
+3903 VNNGGASA

-3934 TNHPVEIIITKT
+3934 TNHPVEITITKT

-3961 STDGTADGTGSAHS
+3961 STDGTGGATGSVHS

-4027 GLLSPAA
+4027 GLLPPAA
-4034 FSIGTTKDAVS
+4034 FSIGITKDAVS

-4054 LVKQAPNGAPL
+4054 LVKQASNGAPL

-4121 PEGSLDLLVYE
+4121 PEGSLNLLVYE

>member
-57 DSNGTTQVSEYS
+57 DSSGTTQVSEYS

-75 SGGSTSNSSATTSS
+75 SGGSTSDSSAATSS
-89 GSSDRESSS
+89 GSSGGESSS
-98 SENADGGGYPSTAVD
+98 PENADGGGYPSTAVD

-128 NGQNSPNDQG
+128 DGQNSPNDQG
-138 TSDDGT
+138 ISDEGS
-144 GASGQDDQGGV
+144 GASGQDDQGGLPGV
-155 PGAPGDD
+155 PSDG

-168 NSQDDN
+168 NSQNDN
-174 SATDES
+174 SASDES

-193 QSQSDATKLDASIAV
+193 QSQLDTTKLDASIAV

-213 EALENN
+213 DALENN

-295 AAVTEDTAATVRGYV
+295 AAATEDTSVTVRGYV
-310 DIGASLAS
+310 DIEASLAS
-318 SSLGEEESEQLWIV
+318 SLLGEEESEQLWIA

-416 PINSLQAGYKLQ
+416 SISSLQAGYKLQ

-451 GSLYNNNPPTSVP
+451 SSLYSNNPPTSVP

-487 SEQVIVTRT
+487 SGKVIVTRT

-507 VDINGEPVWE
+507 VDINDEPVWE

-562 VGKTGGKSLSSIF
+562 VGKTGGENLSSIF

-582 FRFSAT
+582 FHFSAT
-588 INGQEAGRETTLKDL
+588 IDGQEAGRETTFKDL

-609 TLAQNDDGS
+609 ALAQNDDGS

-625 PMYDSN
+625 PMYDSD
-631 GYPIVYYAEYTGY
+631 GYPIVYYAEYTGD

-666 TDCVYMGGTM
+666 TDRVYMGGTM

-686 KGTKVWLDNDSS
+686 NGTKVWLDNNSS

-730 GGDVATNATGYVTVQ
+730 GGDVVTNATGYVTVQ

-753 VDLHALL
+753 VDLHELL

-772 KYNPDGYPYIYC
+772 KYDPDGYPYIYC
-784 MREDAVAGYE
+784 MREDAVVGYE
-794 QVFGFVDASG
+794 QVFGLVDASG
-804 SLTPSIPQY
+804 SLTPSTPQY
-813 ENEEGKFVSAFGD
+813 ENEEGTGLVPAF
-826 NWQRPDTDRFVYNG
+826 NSWQRPDTDHFVYNG

-867 LQDVECTFQAQS
+867 LQDVVCTFQAQS
-879 RVKGSADDAAWSNV
+879 RVKGSADDAAWANV
-893 SGENATQTLS
+893 SGESATQTLS
-903 DWNAETL
+903 GWNAETL

-930 RWVETNVTLKG
+930 RWLETNVTLEG

-1008 DDGSQAQIAP
+1008 PDGSQAQIAP
-1018 DPDHSDPNAVIQLF
+1018 DPNYSDPNAVIQLF
-1032 QDGQLVGEFTLDGT
+1032 QDGQLIGEFTLDGT
-1046 TDETATRI
+1046 TDETAMRI

-1085 TYLVLEKSKDG
+1085 TYLVLEKSKEG
-1096 WATERTYDAET
+1096 WTTERTYDAET

-1142 RIDLVAAHDMHSQGT
+1142 RIDLVAARDMYSQGT

-1166 YTEGQVVATV
+1166 YTKGQVVATV

-1187 VDVPIGRLT
+1187 VDVPIGGLT
-1196 YNDFIAQETALIAND
+1196 YNDFIAQETALIADD

-1217 LTRDQAASD
+1217 LTRDQAALD

-1303 ATFIISCAE
+1303 ATFTISCAE
-1312 NSGAFS
+1312 NPGAFS
-1318 LNEEDNLVVSVSGN
+1318 LNEEGNLVVSVSGN

-1337 DANGNPVKAEI
+1337 DVNGNPVKAEI
-1348 VDANGNAATN
+1348 VDTNGNAATN

-1381 YDANGMNVHYDAVE
+1381 YDANGMNVHYDVVE
-1395 SWMSDSGDYQS
+1395 SWTSDSGDYQS

-1417 GARHFHDTQQ
+1417 GARHFHDTQT
-1427 IDFDNTRSGTR
+1427 ISFDNTRSGTR
-1438 DAVFYK
+1438 DIVFYK

-1467 AVLDEGGNLSEP
+1467 AVLDEDGNLSKP

-1488 SWSALAESADAANEQ
+1488 SWSALAESTDAANEQ

-1540 QFDYNSIETADADEG
+1540 QFDYSSIETADADEG
-1555 TDTHAAQG
+1555 TDTQAAQG
-1563 AGKAVK
+1563 ADNAVE

-1639 WGPMVAHKNGDTWT
+1639 WGSMVAHKNDDGTWT

-1662 ELHPEANNQYTYT
+1662 ELYPEANNQYTYT

-1725 QVHGQDITKLLN
+1725 QVDGQDITKLLN

-1759 RNVYGGD
+1759 RNVYEGD
-1766 TGKLTVKKLFGGR
+1766 TGKLTVKKLFSGR
-1779 VANDAYPDVTFDVY
+1779 DADDAYPDVTFDVY
-1793 RYYVDAE
+1793 RYYVDEE
-1800 GNTSDAGL
+1800 GNVSDAGL

-1815 GDEFKTADTA
+1815 GDEFKAADTA
-1825 NSGNASYK
+1825 KSGNASYE

-1839 PVYAPDGSR
+1839 LIYAPDGSR

-1867 GDISDFKQLVAG
+1867 GDISDIGQLDAG
-1879 EAVDNGMRSE
+1879 IEVGNGMRSE

-1904 IKDDEI
+1904 IKDDET
-1910 VDVTFGNTYVP
+1910 VDVTFGNTYAP

-1932 ADYGDIFSVRPDP
+1932 TDYGDIFSVRPGP
-1945 TDFLKSFTLKRTTA
+1945 TEFLKSFMLKRTTA

-1965 VELQKS
+1965 VVLQSS
-1971 DSAAN
+1971 DSAAD
-1976 NYIAWT
+1976 NYIVWT
-1982 NSEDGEETWAF
+1982 NSEDGAEKWTF
-1993 SISNV
+1993 TISNV

-2016 GNASSYYNVVGSD
+2016 GDTSSYYNVVGSD
-2029 SSTISADAVG
+2029 SSTVSADAVG

-2076 QARTAVVDTSGNV
+2076 QARTAVADTSGNV
-2089 TKDYSEWQDAYTV
+2089 TEDYSEWQDAYTV

-2111 ELDNNGFSSGEMN
+2111 ELDNNGFSSGDMN

-2145 SDRTSGTEVYAIQYR
+2145 LDRTSGTKVYAIQYR

-2182 DGTYTNPDNG
+2182 DG
-2192 GKYEEEFP
+2192 KYEDNYYP
-2200 YQPDQSDT
+2200 YQPDQSDI
-2208 GAWVGDAQNGWSTTI
+2208 GAWTGDAQNGWSTTI
-2223 SNELDDMSI
+2223 SNELKDTSI
-2232 EATKNWDNDTVN
+2232 SATKTWDDQ
-2244 NVENAWNTRPWNN
+2244 
-2257 EVSTGEDAWSVTYLL
+2257 EDAWDT
-2272 QRRLDG
+2272 RPAG
-2278 EGWQWVTHYGTTHDE
+2278 EESNEW
-2293 DENLFDADIV
+2293 
-2303 TATITNESENGT
+2303 TATFFLQHSTDDGKIWEWVVEADSGANPSGSASQTGVVRLTVSGSDETASATWNY
-2315 ISFENLPATDTKG
+2315 LPQYDTSGKE
-2328 NKYHYRVVERVPG
+2328 YQYRVVEQVPG
-2341 GYDVLS
+2341 SYDVP
-2347 GNNTQSESVATETVN
+2347 GATQVADTDTAH
-2362 NVTYRYYVVAS
+2362 RYYVVS
-2373 TDQDN
+2373 T
-2378 TGIDSQTFTNSMR
+2378 TAGIGDVSSTQSFTNNLR
-2391 ETTLTGKKSW
+2391 TVDLTGTKQWEDFGSGLAPEFDE
-2401 NDYTTDLAD
+2401 NDLP
-2410 NLSAEDMPTLTL
+2410 EMTL
-2422 WRKAG
+2422 WRAVD
-2427 ENGSAEQV
+2427 NGDGTFGQAESV
-2435 TYLYNYGQPTWTEG
+2435 LKYGNPAPQPTWTKNG
-2449 SDDVW
+2449 NGTW
-2454 TFMYEGLPAAN
+2454 TFAYSDLPAAN
-2465 VHDVAYIY
+2465 ASDQDYVY
-2473 WAVEATDANG
+2473 WATESAGFGNTG
-2483 DAVTSDIVTDGFY
+2483 GFY
-2496 PTYEDDDAQSNSITN
+2496 PVYGTGGTQSEETHGAGGTTVDKDASAGEEGQQTNETITN
-2511 VATRFTLDKVSD
+2511 TATKLSLDKISN
-2523 WDTDSATDGTQ
+2523 WEQ
-2534 GEQLRSIQLTVTGAD
+2534 GESLNDIELSVQSRNDNKT
-2549 DKIYGVWNR
+2549 YGVWQR
-2558 AADGAVTSTVWPDG
+2558 DEAGSVTTWTLLS
-2572 TNDPSQ
+2572 
-2578 GGTAMTDSNA
+2578 GGTKEEVMVEANEMRGEAS
-2588 GYLVGLPAGAYT
+2588 GYIVGLPEGDYKVVETGDVPDGYAIAPEVYFKINANGTATFEGAYIDGEKVT
-2600 ISETSDPP
+2600 TNVQ
-2608 TGYAKAK
+2608 
-2615 DVQITIAAN
+2615 DVVIDTEN
-2624 GAISS
+2624 GVHAIEL
-2629 DDGTVTVDGTNPGR
+2629 TA
-2643 TITVEVVDPVLR
+2643 EDPVLR

-2665 EDGSVNAPD
+2665 DDGTADGANRS
-2674 AEALQGA
+2674 ALAGA
-2681 TFSLYRV
+2681 TFSLYRQGESGV
-2688 GDNGAADMLVA
+2688 DQLVA
-2699 SGLKSNDQGIV
+2699 EGLTSNAQGVV
-2710 TTVGNETEVTE
+2710 TTVNSNVEVTE
-2721 AFNNAY
+2721 EFAAAY
-2727 KGKYTELSE
+2727 DNKYGQLRD
-2736 GLPEGKYYFLETDAT
+2736 GLPEGTYYFVEIST
-2751 TGAVMPEGDAAKSE
+2751 TSGAVLPSGDAAKSPT
-2765 VLEIT
+2765 LTIT
-2770 QDNHFAYKNA
+2770 QDNHYDYTEQVVSRTMENEKFNA
-2780 AVSDEMCNEDFS
+2780 TVI
-2792 SAVVLHKFDSATNAS
+2792 LHKYDTADNAG
-2807 IEGAEFKVAYTPEEG
+2807 IEGINFTLSYTPEG
-2822 SATTKPSE
+2822 STTASSR
-2830 WTVKSVADGTITFDG
+2830 TVTTGAGGELKLEN
-2845 LEKGHYVVTEQSN
+2845 LEKGSYILTEQSN
-2858 TGYAQ
+2858 SGYA
-2863 NGFKAEFTIA
+2863 NSGFGASFTIGNE
-2873 DDDDDQRYDI
+2873 DDDQTFDI
-2883 NTADKSNQSVAA
+2883 KNVSDGAG
-2895 IDFTVTSDEGT
+2895 IDFKVTSGEGDYT
-2906 FVEGSG
+2906 DGTG
-2912 IPNVPLRGSVTIA
+2912 IPNVRSEGQVT
-2925 KTGADGKALNGATF
+2925 LNKSGNNTAIDATF
-2939 ELQRMNGTDWTSQDP
+2939 DLQMKTEDGSWS
-2954 TVVAEGLVTDRT
+2954 TVVPGLETANKYELTWDKDGLTATATDAGDENRGVLVVTGLT
-2966 YKMNDDNSAL
+2966 WN
-2976 VDTEGTEITNSD
+2976 
-2988 GRITV
+2988 
-2993 ENLKWGTYRFVETS
+2993 TYRFVETAT
-3007 PAPGYVAVKADGS
+3007 APGYLPDNTNG
-3020 DITSGDLVVG
+3020 DITSSEFTIG
-3030 RTSLNPSLE
+3030 RT
-3039 SQPVSN
+3039 
-3045 TPTSLEINKQ
+3045 TPNMATSVTVQNAQTSLELNKQ
-3055 NDVGDVLQGAEFE
+3055 NGVGE
-3068 ITALDDTEFADSDTF
+3068 ALDGAVFTVTPVGGSVFADSTT
-3083 AAGTYDAA
+3083 AA
-3091 SKTVTLSTD
+3091 KTVTASNG
-3100 STGHIKL
+3100 GHAVL
-3107 IGQLVVGGTYSIYE
+3107 TGQLVVGGTYEIYE
-3121 SKAPVNYDPA
+3121 STAPTGYDPA
-3131 DGTLTVTV
+3131 DGTFRVTV
-3139 QQDGTLKVQGDMPE
+3139 KDNGSLEVVGGDSALPDG
-3153 RYAWADLDENGQ
+3153 WARLDLDEDGQ
-3165 ADNAFSF
+3165 TDNQFSF
-3172 TVTNIHEEIDL
+3172 IATNNHLAIELVKVSSNNGDL
-3183 RKTSADNPDVPVDGA
+3183 KLEGA
-3198 VFTLQGLCMDGET
+3198 QFRLAGMCMDNNT
-3211 THTYTTDKSGSA
+3211 VHDYTTGEDGTI
-3223 HVDAGLRNGV
+3223 HIEPGLMGGV
-3233 IYKLF
+3233 EYTLT
-3238 ESTPG
+3238 ELTPPD
-3243 AGYIARPDTLCFMM
+3243 GYISMDPLQFRMNARG
-3257 DERGRIVV
+3257 EIEVI
-3265 TDNSG
+3265 G
-3270 TPLKEADYP
+3270 TAPE
-3279 AGYSVEDGGIA
+3279 GWTVGEDKIS
-3290 FTVTDEPVDLQI
+3290 FTAANDPVNLQI
-3302 TKVDPNGDPLFGA
+3302 TKIDPDGSPLFGA

-3322 DGSVFAGGGT
+3322 DGSTFADGT
-3332 DAQKLQTGENGSLF
+3332 TDTETLRTGEDGSLF
-3346 MGAWLVVGNSYDI
+3346 MGAKLVVGNSYDI

-3366 GYEKVSGTM
+3366 GYEKVVGTM
-3375 RITVDEDGSIKVL
+3375 RVTVADDGSINVV
-3388 GSVQEDGTVNPQ
+3388 GSVDENGQVTGQ
-3400 PPMGYSK
+3400 LPPTGYEK
-3407 VDTNAFEVKVANKP
+3407 VSGNAFEVRVTNEPVEITINKVDSTDGGTRLDGAVFEVTGVFANSNA
-3421 IEISLVKVSVDD
+3421 ESTREFT
-3433 TASALAGG
+3433 TAS
-3441 EFQITGIFAGSG
+3441 
-3453 NQETRTFTTNADGT
+3453 DGT
-3467 LVCDGETL
+3467 LVGV
-3475 SSLSAV
+3475 SNISA
-3481 FVPGREYAIAE
+3481 
-3492 TKAPDG
+3492 
-3498 FERIEGSWIFQMNEN
+3498 
-3513 GELTTTDN
+3513 ELK
-3521 QAQVGESGFSIG
+3521 SG
-3533 VDGVTI
+3533 
-3539 MALDEPVEVG
+3539 
-3549 FVKKD
+3549 
-3554 LGDTNL
+3554 
-3560 SGGEFTLSGV
+3560 
-3570 FVNDTTHATEEL
+3570 
-3582 AIPFISTQDTVS
+3582 Q
-3594 FAGLPYEGATYSL
+3594 
-3607 IAGKTYTL
+3607 TYTL
-3615 TENVAPEYYETLEPF
+3615 TEKTAPAGYELIEGTLTFTVNEDGTITPQGNVPAGYSVEQGNVSIVAADNPIDLAFFKKDLGNDNELAGAEFMLSGTFVDNATHETSQLTIGFTTAGTAISFGNLSHEGNTYSVVAGQTYVLTETKAPSGYELLEPF
-3630 AFSVDEDGKITV
+3630 SFTVGVDGAIV
-3642 AEGFEQAGAGEEGYV
+3642 PAEGYSQVAAGEEGYV
-3657 ISEEND
+3657 ISND
-3663 TILLTAHDTPIEVT
+3663 QGGVVTLTAHDKPIEVV
-3677 LAKTSSAN
+3677 LAKTSSTN
-3685 EQLALS
+3685 EQLALTG
-3691 SAVFELYQGES
+3691 AVFELYRGASAAEGDF
-3702 VEGAPYKTVTTG
+3702 VEQVSTG
-3714 KDGTIALENL
+3714 TDGKVALENL
-3724 VGGET
+3724 VGGTT
-3729 YTLHEVTAPAG
+3729 YTLHEVMAPAG

-3745 DVTFTVKTD
+3745 DVTFTVETD

-3766 YTVTEDEDGV
+3766 YTVTEGEDGV

-3809 TFAGDYAQVR
+3809 TFTGDYAQER
-3819 EITLDPTDENGITS
+3819 EITLDPTGEDGITS

-3865 VSTDG
+3865 VAADG

-3875 SDDANAASGS
+3875 SDDANAASSS

-3892 INVVSGDNSAM
+3892 TNTVSGDNSAM
-3903 TSNGGASA
+3903 VNNGGASA

-3934 TNHPVEIIITKT
+3934 TNHPVEITITKT

-3961 STDGTADGTGSAHS
+3961 STDGTGGATGSVHS

-4027 GLLSPAA
+4027 GLLPPAA
-4034 FSIGTTKDAVS
+4034 FSIGITKDAVS

-4054 LVKQAPNGAPL
+4054 LVKQASNGAPL

-4121 PEGSLDLLVYE
+4121 PEGSLNLLVYE

-4207 RDIKK
+4207 RGIKK

>member
-1 MKSFSRRRHSQ
+1 MNIQTIALIRLEEARQIVQ
-12 PYVQAEALVDARNK
+12 PPQAVA
-26 VFNVIMAVLLV
+26 LLV
-37 FTMLPITAFTY
+37 GNP
-48 ESQASAETL
+48 QAQKTL
-57 DSNGTTQVSEYS
+57 T
-69 DDSSNS
+69 
-75 SGGSTSNSSATTSS
+75 
-89 GSSDRESSS
+89 
-98 SENADGGGYPSTAVD
+98 GGYPSTAVD

-128 NGQNSPNDQG
+128 DGQNSPNDQG
-138 TSDDGT
+138 ISDEGS
-144 GASGQDDQGGV
+144 GASGQDDQGGLPGV
-155 PGAPGDD
+155 PSDG

-168 NSQDDN
+168 NSQNDN
-174 SATDES
+174 SASDES

-193 QSQSDATKLDASIAV
+193 QSQLDTTKLDASIAV

-213 EALENN
+213 DALENN

-295 AAVTEDTAATVRGYV
+295 AAATEDTSVTVRGYV
-310 DIGASLAS
+310 DIEASLAS
-318 SSLGEEESEQLWIV
+318 SLLGEEESEQLWIA

-416 PINSLQAGYKLQ
+416 SISSLQAGYKLQ

-451 GSLYNNNPPTSVP
+451 SSLYSNNPPTSVP

-482 SGNLP
+482 SDNLP
-487 SEQVIVTRT
+487 SGKVIVTRT

-507 VDINGEPVWE
+507 VDINDEPVWE

-562 VGKTGGKSLSSIF
+562 VGKTGGENLSSIF

-582 FRFSAT
+582 FHFSAT
-588 INGQEAGRETTLKDL
+588 IDGQEAGRETTFKDL

-609 TLAQNDDGS
+609 ALAQNDDGS

-625 PMYDSN
+625 PMYDSD
-631 GYPIVYYAEYTGY
+631 GYPIVYYAEYTGD

-666 TDCVYMGGTM
+666 TDRVYMGGTM

-686 KGTKVWLDNDSS
+686 NGTKVWLDNNSS

-730 GGDVATNATGYVTVQ
+730 GGDVVTNATGYVTVQ

-753 VDLHALL
+753 VDLHELL

-772 KYNPDGYPYIYC
+772 KYDPDGYPYIYC
-784 MREDAVAGYE
+784 MREDAVVGYE
-794 QVFGFVDASG
+794 QVFGLVDASG
-804 SLTPSIPQY
+804 SLTPSTPQH
-813 ENEEGKFVSAFGD
+813 ENEEGTGLVPAF
-826 NWQRPDTDRFVYNG
+826 NSWQRPDTDHFVYNG

-867 LQDVECTFQAQS
+867 LQDVVCTFQAQS
-879 RVKGSADDAAWSNV
+879 RVKGSADDAAWANV
-893 SGENATQTLS
+893 SGESATQTLS
-903 DWNAETL
+903 GWNAETL

-930 RWVETNVTLKG
+930 RWLETNVTLEG

-1008 DDGSQAQIAP
+1008 PDGSQAQIAP
-1018 DPDHSDPNAVIQLF
+1018 DPNYSDPNAVIQLF
-1032 QDGQLVGEFTLDGT
+1032 QDGQLIGEFTLDGT
-1046 TDETATRI
+1046 TDETAMRI

-1085 TYLVLEKSKDG
+1085 TYLVLEKSKEG
-1096 WATERTYDAET
+1096 WTTERTYDAET

-1142 RIDLVAAHDMHSQGT
+1142 RIDLVAARDMYSQGT

-1166 YTEGQVVATV
+1166 YTKGQVVATV

-1187 VDVPIGRLT
+1187 VDVPIGGLT
-1196 YNDFIAQETALIAND
+1196 YNDFIAQETALIADD

-1217 LTRDQAASD
+1217 LTRDQAALD

-1303 ATFIISCAE
+1303 ATFTISCAE
-1312 NSGAFS
+1312 NPGAFS
-1318 LNEEDNLVVSVSGN
+1318 LNEEGNLVVSVSGN

-1337 DANGNPVKAEI
+1337 DVNGNPVKAEI
-1348 VDANGNAATN
+1348 VDTNGNAATN

-1381 YDANGMNVHYDAVE
+1381 YDANGMNVHYDVVE
-1395 SWMSDSGDYQS
+1395 SWTSDSGDYQS

-1417 GARHFHDTQQ
+1417 GARHFHDTQT
-1427 IDFDNTRSGTR
+1427 ISFDNTRSGTR
-1438 DAVFYK
+1438 DIVFYK

-1467 AVLDEGGNLSEP
+1467 AVLDEDGNLSKP

-1488 SWSALAESADAANEQ
+1488 SWSALAESTDAANEQ

-1540 QFDYNSIETADADEG
+1540 QFDYSSIETADADEG
-1555 TDTHAAQG
+1555 TDTQAAQG
-1563 AGKAVK
+1563 ADNAVE

-1639 WGPMVAHKNGDTWT
+1639 WGSMVAHKNDDGTWT

-1662 ELHPEANNQYTYT
+1662 ELYPEANNQYTYT

-1725 QVHGQDITKLLN
+1725 QVDGQDITKLLN

-1759 RNVYGGD
+1759 RNVYEGD
-1766 TGKLTVKKLFGGR
+1766 TGKLTVKKLFSGR
-1779 VANDAYPDVTFDVY
+1779 DADDAYPDVTFDVY
-1793 RYYVDAE
+1793 RYYVDEE
-1800 GNTSDAGL
+1800 GNVSDAGL

-1815 GDEFKTADTA
+1815 GDEFKAADTA
-1825 NSGNASYK
+1825 KSGNASYE

-1839 PVYAPDGSR
+1839 LIYAPDGSR

-1867 GDISDFKQLVAG
+1867 GDISDIGQLDAG
-1879 EAVDNGMRSE
+1879 IEVGNGMRSE

-1904 IKDDEI
+1904 IKDDET
-1910 VDVTFGNTYVP
+1910 VDVTFGNTYAP

-1932 ADYGDIFSVRPDP
+1932 TDYGDIFSVRPGP
-1945 TDFLKSFTLKRTTA
+1945 TEFLKSFMLKRTTA

-1965 VELQKS
+1965 VVLQSS
-1971 DSAAN
+1971 DSAAD
-1976 NYIAWT
+1976 NYIVWT
-1982 NSEDGEETWAF
+1982 NSEDGAEKWTF
-1993 SISNV
+1993 TISNV

-2016 GNASSYYNVVGSD
+2016 GDTSSYYNVVGSD
-2029 SSTISADAVG
+2029 SSTVSADAVG

-2076 QARTAVVDTSGNV
+2076 QARTAVADTSGNV
-2089 TKDYSEWQDAYTV
+2089 TEDYSEWQDAYTV

-2111 ELDNNGFSSGEMN
+2111 ELDNNGFSSGDMN

-2145 SDRTSGTEVYAIQYR
+2145 LDRTSGTKVYAIQYR

-2182 DGTYTNPDNG
+2182 DG
-2192 GKYEEEFP
+2192 KYEDNYYP
-2200 YQPDQSDT
+2200 YQPDQSDI
-2208 GAWVGDAQNGWSTTI
+2208 GAWTGDAQNGWSTTI
-2223 SNELDDMSI
+2223 SNELKDTSI
-2232 EATKNWDNDTVN
+2232 SATKTWDDQ
-2244 NVENAWNTRPWNN
+2244 
-2257 EVSTGEDAWSVTYLL
+2257 EDAWDT
-2272 QRRLDG
+2272 RPAG
-2278 EGWQWVTHYGTTHDE
+2278 EESNEW
-2293 DENLFDADIV
+2293 
-2303 TATITNESENGT
+2303 TATFFLQHSTDDGKIWEWVVEADSGANPSGSASQTGVVRLTVSGSDETASATWNY
-2315 ISFENLPATDTKG
+2315 LPQYDTSGKE
-2328 NKYHYRVVERVPG
+2328 YQYRVVEQVPG
-2341 GYDVLS
+2341 SYDVP
-2347 GNNTQSESVATETVN
+2347 GATQVADTDTAH
-2362 NVTYRYYVVAS
+2362 RYYVVS
-2373 TDQDN
+2373 T
-2378 TGIDSQTFTNSMR
+2378 TAGIGDVSSTQSFTNNLR
-2391 ETTLTGKKSW
+2391 TVDLTGTKQWEDFGSGLAPEFDE
-2401 NDYTTDLAD
+2401 NDLP
-2410 NLSAEDMPTLTL
+2410 EMTL
-2422 WRKAG
+2422 WRAVD
-2427 ENGSAEQV
+2427 NGDGTFGQAESV
-2435 TYLYNYGQPTWTEG
+2435 LKYGNPAPQPTWTKNG
-2449 SDDVW
+2449 NGTW
-2454 TFMYEGLPAAN
+2454 TFAYSDLPAAN
-2465 VHDVAYIY
+2465 ASDQDYVY
-2473 WAVEATDANG
+2473 WATESAGFGNTG
-2483 DAVTSDIVTDGFY
+2483 GFY
-2496 PTYEDDDAQSNSITN
+2496 PVYGTGGTQSEETHGAGGTTVDKDASAGEEGQQTNETITN
-2511 VATRFTLDKVSD
+2511 TATKLSLDKISN
-2523 WDTDSATDGTQ
+2523 WEQ
-2534 GEQLRSIQLTVTGAD
+2534 GESLNDIELSVQSRNDNKT
-2549 DKIYGVWNR
+2549 YGVWQR
-2558 AADGAVTSTVWPDG
+2558 DEAGSVTTWTLLS
-2572 TNDPSQ
+2572 
-2578 GGTAMTDSNA
+2578 GGTKEEVMVEANEMRGEAS
-2588 GYLVGLPAGAYT
+2588 GYIVGLPEGDYKVVETGDVPDGYAIAPEVYFKINANGTATFEGAYIDGEKVT
-2600 ISETSDPP
+2600 TNVQ
-2608 TGYAKAK
+2608 
-2615 DVQITIAAN
+2615 DVVIDTEN
-2624 GAISS
+2624 GVHAIEL
-2629 DDGTVTVDGTNPGR
+2629 TA
-2643 TITVEVVDPVLR
+2643 EDPVLR

-2665 EDGSVNAPD
+2665 DDGTADGANRS
-2674 AEALQGA
+2674 ALAGA
-2681 TFSLYRV
+2681 TFSLYRQGESGV
-2688 GDNGAADMLVA
+2688 DQLVA
-2699 SGLKSNDQGIV
+2699 EGLTSNAQGVV
-2710 TTVGNETEVTE
+2710 TTVNSNVEVTE
-2721 AFNNAY
+2721 EFAAAY
-2727 KGKYTELSE
+2727 DNKYGQLRD
-2736 GLPEGKYYFLETDAT
+2736 GLPEGTYYFVEIST
-2751 TGAVMPEGDAAKSE
+2751 TSGAVLPSGDAAKSPT
-2765 VLEIT
+2765 LTIT
-2770 QDNHFAYKNA
+2770 QDNHYDYTEQVVSRTMENEKFNA
-2780 AVSDEMCNEDFS
+2780 TVI
-2792 SAVVLHKFDSATNAS
+2792 LHKYDTADNAG
-2807 IEGAEFKVAYTPEEG
+2807 IEGINFTLSYTPEG
-2822 SATTKPSE
+2822 STTASSR
-2830 WTVKSVADGTITFDG
+2830 TVTTGAGGELKLEN
-2845 LEKGHYVVTEQSN
+2845 LEKGSYILTEQSN
-2858 TGYAQ
+2858 SGYA
-2863 NGFKAEFTIA
+2863 NSGFGASFTIGNE
-2873 DDDDDQRYDI
+2873 DDDQTFDI
-2883 NTADKSNQSVAA
+2883 KNVSDGAG
-2895 IDFTVTSDEGT
+2895 IDFKVTSGEGDYT
-2906 FVEGSG
+2906 DGTG
-2912 IPNVPLRGSVTIA
+2912 IPNVRSEGQVT
-2925 KTGADGKALNGATF
+2925 LNKSGNNTAIDATF
-2939 ELQRMNGTDWTSQDP
+2939 DLQMKTEDGSWS
-2954 TVVAEGLVTDRT
+2954 TVVPGLETANKYELTWDKDGLTATATDAGDENRGVLVVTGLT
-2966 YKMNDDNSAL
+2966 WN
-2976 VDTEGTEITNSD
+2976 
-2988 GRITV
+2988 
-2993 ENLKWGTYRFVETS
+2993 TYRFVETAT
-3007 PAPGYVAVKADGS
+3007 APGYLPDNTNG
-3020 DITSGDLVVG
+3020 DITSSEFTIG
-3030 RTSLNPSLE
+3030 RT
-3039 SQPVSN
+3039 
-3045 TPTSLEINKQ
+3045 TPNMATSVTVQNAQTSLELNKQ
-3055 NDVGDVLQGAEFE
+3055 NGVGE
-3068 ITALDDTEFADSDTF
+3068 ALDGAVFTVTPVGGSVFADSTT
-3083 AAGTYDAA
+3083 AA
-3091 SKTVTLSTD
+3091 KTVTASNG
-3100 STGHIKL
+3100 GHAVL
-3107 IGQLVVGGTYSIYE
+3107 TGQLVVGGTYEIYE
-3121 SKAPVNYDPA
+3121 STAPTGYDPA
-3131 DGTLTVTV
+3131 DGTFRVTV
-3139 QQDGTLKVQGDMPE
+3139 KDNGSLEVVGGDSALPDG
-3153 RYAWADLDENGQ
+3153 WARLDLDEDGQ
-3165 ADNAFSF
+3165 TDNQFSF
-3172 TVTNIHEEIDL
+3172 IATNNHLAIELVKVSSNNGDL
-3183 RKTSADNPDVPVDGA
+3183 KLEGA
-3198 VFTLQGLCMDGET
+3198 QFRLAGMCMDNNT
-3211 THTYTTDKSGSA
+3211 VHDYTTGEDGTI
-3223 HVDAGLRNGV
+3223 HIEPGLMGGV
-3233 IYKLF
+3233 EYTLT
-3238 ESTPG
+3238 ELTPPD
-3243 AGYIARPDTLCFMM
+3243 GYISMDPLQFRMNARG
-3257 DERGRIVV
+3257 EIEVI
-3265 TDNSG
+3265 G
-3270 TPLKEADYP
+3270 TAPE
-3279 AGYSVEDGGIA
+3279 GWTVGEDKIS
-3290 FTVTDEPVDLQI
+3290 FTAANDPVNLQI
-3302 TKVDPNGDPLFGA
+3302 TKIDPDGSPLFGA

-3322 DGSVFAGGGT
+3322 DGSTFADGT
-3332 DAQKLQTGENGSLF
+3332 TDTETLRTGEDGSLF
-3346 MGAWLVVGNSYDI
+3346 MGAKLVVGNSYDI

-3366 GYEKVSGTM
+3366 GYEKVVGTM
-3375 RITVDEDGSIKVL
+3375 RVTVADDGSINVV
-3388 GSVQEDGTVNPQ
+3388 GSVDENGQVTGQ
-3400 PPMGYSK
+3400 LPPTGYEK
-3407 VDTNAFEVKVANKP
+3407 VSGNAFEVRVTNEPVEITINKVDSTDGGTRLDGAVFEVTGVFANSNA
-3421 IEISLVKVSVDD
+3421 ESTREFT
-3433 TASALAGG
+3433 TAS
-3441 EFQITGIFAGSG
+3441 
-3453 NQETRTFTTNADGT
+3453 DGT
-3467 LVCDGETL
+3467 LVGV
-3475 SSLSAV
+3475 SNISA
-3481 FVPGREYAIAE
+3481 
-3492 TKAPDG
+3492 
-3498 FERIEGSWIFQMNEN
+3498 
-3513 GELTTTDN
+3513 ELK
-3521 QAQVGESGFSIG
+3521 SG
-3533 VDGVTI
+3533 
-3539 MALDEPVEVG
+3539 
-3549 FVKKD
+3549 
-3554 LGDTNL
+3554 
-3560 SGGEFTLSGV
+3560 
-3570 FVNDTTHATEEL
+3570 
-3582 AIPFISTQDTVS
+3582 Q
-3594 FAGLPYEGATYSL
+3594 
-3607 IAGKTYTL
+3607 TYTL
-3615 TENVAPEYYETLEPF
+3615 TEKTAPAGYELIEGTLTFTVNEDGTITPQGNVPAGYSVEQGNVSIVAADNPIDLAFFKKDLGNDNELAGAEFMLSGTFVDNATHETSQLTIGFTTAGTAISFGNLSHEGNTYSVVAGQTYVLTETKAPSGYELLEPF
-3630 AFSVDEDGKITV
+3630 SFTVGVDGAIV
-3642 AEGFEQAGAGEEGYV
+3642 PAEGYSQVAAGEEGYV
-3657 ISEEND
+3657 ISND
-3663 TILLTAHDTPIEVT
+3663 QGGVVTLTAHDKPIEVV
-3677 LAKTSSAN
+3677 LAKTSSTN
-3685 EQLALS
+3685 EQLALTG
-3691 SAVFELYQGES
+3691 AVFELYRGASAAEGDF
-3702 VEGAPYKTVTTG
+3702 VEQVSTG
-3714 KDGTIALENL
+3714 TDGKVALENL
-3724 VGGET
+3724 VGGTT
-3729 YTLHEVTAPAG
+3729 YTLHEVMAPAG

-3745 DVTFTVKTD
+3745 DVTFTVETD

-3766 YTVTEDEDGV
+3766 YTVTEGEDGV

-3809 TFAGDYAQVR
+3809 TFTGDYAQER
-3819 EITLDPTDENGITS
+3819 EITLDPTGEDGITS

-3865 VSTDG
+3865 VAADG

-3875 SDDANAASGS
+3875 SDDANAASSS

-3892 INVVSGDNSAM
+3892 TNTVSGDNSAM
-3903 TSNGGASA
+3903 VNNGGASA

-3934 TNHPVEIIITKT
+3934 TNHPVEITITKT

-3961 STDGTADGTGSAHS
+3961 STDGTGGATGSVHS

-4027 GLLSPAA
+4027 GLLPPAA
-4034 FSIGTTKDAVS
+4034 FSIGITKDAVS

-4054 LVKQAPNGAPL
+4054 LVKQASNGAPL

-4121 PEGSLDLLVYE
+4121 PEGSLNLLVYE

>member
-57 DSNGTTQVSEYS
+57 DSSGTTQVSEYS

-75 SGGSTSNSSATTSS
+75 SGGSTSDSSAATSS
-89 GSSDRESSS
+89 GSSGGESSS
-98 SENADGGGYPSTAVD
+98 PENADGGGYPSTAVD

-128 NGQNSPNDQG
+128 DGQNSPNDQG
-138 TSDDGT
+138 ISDEGS
-144 GASGQDDQGGV
+144 GASGQDDQGGLPGV
-155 PGAPGDD
+155 PSDG

-168 NSQDDN
+168 NSQNDN
-174 SATDES
+174 SASDES

-193 QSQSDATKLDASIAV
+193 QSQLDTTKLDASIAV

-213 EALENN
+213 DALENN

-295 AAVTEDTAATVRGYV
+295 AAATEDTSVTVRGYV
-310 DIGASLAS
+310 DIEASLAS
-318 SSLGEEESEQLWIV
+318 SLLGEEESEQLWIA

-416 PINSLQAGYKLQ
+416 SISSLQAGYKLQ

-451 GSLYNNNPPTSVP
+451 SSLYSNNPPTSVP

-487 SEQVIVTRT
+487 SGKVIVTRT

-507 VDINGEPVWE
+507 VDINDEPVWE

-562 VGKTGGKSLSSIF
+562 VGKTGGENLSSIF

-582 FRFSAT
+582 FHFSAT
-588 INGQEAGRETTLKDL
+588 IDGQEAGRETTFKDL

-609 TLAQNDDGS
+609 ALAQNDDGS

-625 PMYDSN
+625 PMYDSD
-631 GYPIVYYAEYTGY
+631 GYPIVYYAEYTGD

-666 TDCVYMGGTM
+666 TDRVYMGGTM

-686 KGTKVWLDNDSS
+686 NGTKVWLDNNSS

-730 GGDVATNATGYVTVQ
+730 GGDVVTNATGYVTVQ

-753 VDLHALL
+753 VDLHELL

-772 KYNPDGYPYIYC
+772 KYDPDGYPYIYC
-784 MREDAVAGYE
+784 MREDAVVGYE
-794 QVFGFVDASG
+794 QVFGLVDASG
-804 SLTPSIPQY
+804 SLTPSTPQY
-813 ENEEGKFVSAFGD
+813 ENEEGTGLVPAF
-826 NWQRPDTDRFVYNG
+826 NSWQRPDTDHFVYNG

-867 LQDVECTFQAQS
+867 LQDVVCTFQAQS
-879 RVKGSADDAAWSNV
+879 RVKGSADDAAWANV
-893 SGENATQTLS
+893 SGESATQTLS
-903 DWNAETL
+903 GWNAETL

-930 RWVETNVTLKG
+930 RWLETNVTLEG

-1008 DDGSQAQIAP
+1008 PDGSQAQIAP
-1018 DPDHSDPNAVIQLF
+1018 DPNYSDPNAVIQLF
-1032 QDGQLVGEFTLDGT
+1032 QDGQLIGEFTLDGT
-1046 TDETATRI
+1046 TDETAMRI

-1085 TYLVLEKSKDG
+1085 TYLVLEKSKEG
-1096 WATERTYDAET
+1096 WTTERTYDAET

-1142 RIDLVAAHDMHSQGT
+1142 RIDLVAARDMYSQGT

-1166 YTEGQVVATV
+1166 YTKGQVVATV

-1187 VDVPIGRLT
+1187 VDVPIGGLT
-1196 YNDFIAQETALIAND
+1196 YNDFIAQETALIADD

-1217 LTRDQAASD
+1217 LTRDQAALD

-1303 ATFIISCAE
+1303 ATFTISCAE
-1312 NSGAFS
+1312 NPGAFS
-1318 LNEEDNLVVSVSGN
+1318 LNEEGNLVVSVSGN

-1337 DANGNPVKAEI
+1337 DVNGNPVKAEI
-1348 VDANGNAATN
+1348 VDTNGNAATN

-1381 YDANGMNVHYDAVE
+1381 YDANGMNVHYDVVE
-1395 SWMSDSGDYQS
+1395 SWTSDSGDYQS

-1417 GARHFHDTQQ
+1417 GARHFHDTQT
-1427 IDFDNTRSGTR
+1427 ISFDNTRSGTR
-1438 DAVFYK
+1438 DIVFYK

-1467 AVLDEGGNLSEP
+1467 AVLDEDGNLSKP

-1488 SWSALAESADAANEQ
+1488 SWSALAESTDAANEQ

-1540 QFDYNSIETADADEG
+1540 QFDYSSIETADADEG
-1555 TDTHAAQG
+1555 TDTQAAQG
-1563 AGKAVK
+1563 ADNAVE

-1639 WGPMVAHKNGDTWT
+1639 WGSMVAHKNDDGTWT

-1662 ELHPEANNQYTYT
+1662 ELYPEANNQYTYT

-1725 QVHGQDITKLLN
+1725 QVDGQDITKLLN

-1759 RNVYGGD
+1759 RNVYEGD
-1766 TGKLTVKKLFGGR
+1766 TGKLTVKKLFSGR
-1779 VANDAYPDVTFDVY
+1779 DADDAYPDVTFDVY
-1793 RYYVDAE
+1793 RYYVDEE
-1800 GNTSDAGL
+1800 GNVSDAGL

-1815 GDEFKTADTA
+1815 GDEFKAADTA
-1825 NSGNASYK
+1825 KSGNASYE

-1839 PVYAPDGSR
+1839 LIYAPDGSR

-1867 GDISDFKQLVAG
+1867 GDISDIGQLDAG
-1879 EAVDNGMRSE
+1879 IEVGNGMRSE

-1904 IKDDEI
+1904 IKDDET
-1910 VDVTFGNTYVP
+1910 VDVTFGNTYAP

-1932 ADYGDIFSVRPDP
+1932 TDYGDIFSVRPGP
-1945 TDFLKSFTLKRTTA
+1945 TEFLKSFMLKRTTA

-1965 VELQKS
+1965 VVLQSS
-1971 DSAAN
+1971 DSAAD
-1976 NYIAWT
+1976 NYIVWT
-1982 NSEDGEETWAF
+1982 NSEDGAEKWTF
-1993 SISNV
+1993 TISNV

-2016 GNASSYYNVVGSD
+2016 GDTSSYYNVVGSD
-2029 SSTISADAVG
+2029 SSTVSADAVG

-2076 QARTAVVDTSGNV
+2076 QARTAVADTSGNV
-2089 TKDYSEWQDAYTV
+2089 TEDYSEWQDAYTV

-2111 ELDNNGFSSGEMN
+2111 ELDNNGFSSGDMN

-2145 SDRTSGTEVYAIQYR
+2145 LDRTSGTKVYAIQYR

-2182 DGTYTNPDNG
+2182 DG
-2192 GKYEEEFP
+2192 KYEDNYYP
-2200 YQPDQSDT
+2200 YQPDQSDI
-2208 GAWVGDAQNGWSTTI
+2208 GAWTGDAQNGWSTTI
-2223 SNELDDMSI
+2223 SNELKDTSI
-2232 EATKNWDNDTVN
+2232 SATKTWDDQ
-2244 NVENAWNTRPWNN
+2244 
-2257 EVSTGEDAWSVTYLL
+2257 EDAWDT
-2272 QRRLDG
+2272 RPAG
-2278 EGWQWVTHYGTTHDE
+2278 EESNEW
-2293 DENLFDADIV
+2293 
-2303 TATITNESENGT
+2303 TATFFLQHSTDDGKIWEWVVEADSGANPSGSASQTGVVRLTVSGSDETASATWNY
-2315 ISFENLPATDTKG
+2315 LPQYDTSGKE
-2328 NKYHYRVVERVPG
+2328 YQYRVVEQVPG
-2341 GYDVLS
+2341 SYDVP
-2347 GNNTQSESVATETVN
+2347 GATQVADTDTAH
-2362 NVTYRYYVVAS
+2362 RYYVVS
-2373 TDQDN
+2373 T
-2378 TGIDSQTFTNSMR
+2378 TAGIGDVSSTQSFTNNLR
-2391 ETTLTGKKSW
+2391 TVDLTGTKQWEDFGSGLAPEFDE
-2401 NDYTTDLAD
+2401 NDLP
-2410 NLSAEDMPTLTL
+2410 EMTL
-2422 WRKAG
+2422 WRAVD
-2427 ENGSAEQV
+2427 NGDGTFGQAESV
-2435 TYLYNYGQPTWTEG
+2435 LKYGNPAPQPTWTKNG
-2449 SDDVW
+2449 NGTW
-2454 TFMYEGLPAAN
+2454 TFAYSDLPAAN
-2465 VHDVAYIY
+2465 ASDQDYVY
-2473 WAVEATDANG
+2473 WATESAGFGNTG
-2483 DAVTSDIVTDGFY
+2483 GFY
-2496 PTYEDDDAQSNSITN
+2496 PVYGTGGTQSEETHGAGGTTVDKDASAGEEGQQTNETITN
-2511 VATRFTLDKVSD
+2511 TATKLSLDKISN
-2523 WDTDSATDGTQ
+2523 WEQ
-2534 GEQLRSIQLTVTGAD
+2534 GESLNDIELSVQSRNDNKT
-2549 DKIYGVWNR
+2549 YGVWQR
-2558 AADGAVTSTVWPDG
+2558 DEAGSVTTWTLLS
-2572 TNDPSQ
+2572 
-2578 GGTAMTDSNA
+2578 GGTKEEVMVEANEMRGEAS
-2588 GYLVGLPAGAYT
+2588 GYIVGLPEGDYKVVETGDVPDGYAIAPEVYFKINANGTATFEGAYIDGEKVT
-2600 ISETSDPP
+2600 TNVQ
-2608 TGYAKAK
+2608 
-2615 DVQITIAAN
+2615 DVVIDTEN
-2624 GAISS
+2624 GVHAIEL
-2629 DDGTVTVDGTNPGR
+2629 TA
-2643 TITVEVVDPVLR
+2643 EDPVLR

-2665 EDGSVNAPD
+2665 DDGTADGANRS
-2674 AEALQGA
+2674 ALAGA
-2681 TFSLYRV
+2681 TFSLYRQGESGV
-2688 GDNGAADMLVA
+2688 DQLVA
-2699 SGLKSNDQGIV
+2699 EGLTSNAQGVV
-2710 TTVGNETEVTE
+2710 TTVNSNVEVTE
-2721 AFNNAY
+2721 EFAAAY
-2727 KGKYTELSE
+2727 DNKYGQLRD
-2736 GLPEGKYYFLETDAT
+2736 GLPEGTYYFVEIST
-2751 TGAVMPEGDAAKSE
+2751 TSGAVLPSGDAAKSPT
-2765 VLEIT
+2765 LTIT
-2770 QDNHFAYKNA
+2770 QDNHYDYTEQVVSRTMENEKFNA
-2780 AVSDEMCNEDFS
+2780 TVI
-2792 SAVVLHKFDSATNAS
+2792 LHKYDTADNAG
-2807 IEGAEFKVAYTPEEG
+2807 IEGINFTLSYTPEG
-2822 SATTKPSE
+2822 STTASSR
-2830 WTVKSVADGTITFDG
+2830 TVTTGAGGELKLEN
-2845 LEKGHYVVTEQSN
+2845 LEKGSYILTEQSN
-2858 TGYAQ
+2858 SGYA
-2863 NGFKAEFTIA
+2863 NSGFGASFTIGNE
-2873 DDDDDQRYDI
+2873 DDDQTFDI
-2883 NTADKSNQSVAA
+2883 KNVSDGAG
-2895 IDFTVTSDEGT
+2895 IDFKVTSGEGDYT
-2906 FVEGSG
+2906 DGTG
-2912 IPNVPLRGSVTIA
+2912 IPNVRSEGQVT
-2925 KTGADGKALNGATF
+2925 LNKSGNNTAIDATF
-2939 ELQRMNGTDWTSQDP
+2939 DLQMKTEDGSWS
-2954 TVVAEGLVTDRT
+2954 TVVPGLETANKYELTWDKDGLTATATDAGDENRGVLVVTGLT
-2966 YKMNDDNSAL
+2966 WN
-2976 VDTEGTEITNSD
+2976 
-2988 GRITV
+2988 
-2993 ENLKWGTYRFVETS
+2993 TYRFVETAT
-3007 PAPGYVAVKADGS
+3007 APGYLPDNTNG
-3020 DITSGDLVVG
+3020 DITSSEFTIG
-3030 RTSLNPSLE
+3030 RT
-3039 SQPVSN
+3039 
-3045 TPTSLEINKQ
+3045 TPNMATSVTVQNAQTSLELNKQ
-3055 NDVGDVLQGAEFE
+3055 NGVGE
-3068 ITALDDTEFADSDTF
+3068 ALDGAVFTVTPVGGSVFADSTT
-3083 AAGTYDAA
+3083 AA
-3091 SKTVTLSTD
+3091 KTVTASNG
-3100 STGHIKL
+3100 GHAVL
-3107 IGQLVVGGTYSIYE
+3107 TGQLVVGGTYEIYE
-3121 SKAPVNYDPA
+3121 STAPTGYDPA
-3131 DGTLTVTV
+3131 DGTFRVTV
-3139 QQDGTLKVQGDMPE
+3139 KDNGRLEVVGGDSALPDG
-3153 RYAWADLDENGQ
+3153 WARLDLDEDGQ
-3165 ADNAFSF
+3165 TDNQFSF
-3172 TVTNIHEEIDL
+3172 IATNNHLAIELVKVSSNNGDL
-3183 RKTSADNPDVPVDGA
+3183 KLEGA
-3198 VFTLQGLCMDGET
+3198 QFRLAGMCMDNNT
-3211 THTYTTDKSGSA
+3211 VHDYTTGEDGTI
-3223 HVDAGLRNGV
+3223 HIEPGLMGGV
-3233 IYKLF
+3233 EYTLT
-3238 ESTPG
+3238 ELTPPD
-3243 AGYIARPDTLCFMM
+3243 GYISMDPLQFRMNARG
-3257 DERGRIVV
+3257 EIEVI
-3265 TDNSG
+3265 G
-3270 TPLKEADYP
+3270 TAPE
-3279 AGYSVEDGGIA
+3279 GWTVGEDKIS
-3290 FTVTDEPVDLQI
+3290 FTAANDPVNLQI
-3302 TKVDPNGDPLFGA
+3302 TKIDPDGSPLFGA

-3322 DGSVFAGGGT
+3322 DGSTFADGT
-3332 DAQKLQTGENGSLF
+3332 TDTETLRTGEDGSLF
-3346 MGAWLVVGNSYDI
+3346 MGAKLVVGNSYDI

-3366 GYEKVSGTM
+3366 GYEKVVGTM
-3375 RITVDEDGSIKVL
+3375 RVTVADDGSINVV
-3388 GSVQEDGTVNPQ
+3388 GSVDENGQVTGQ
-3400 PPMGYSK
+3400 LPPTGYEK
-3407 VDTNAFEVKVANKP
+3407 VSGNAFEVRVTNEPVEITINKVDSTDGGTRLDGAVFEVTGVFANSNA
-3421 IEISLVKVSVDD
+3421 ESTREFT
-3433 TASALAGG
+3433 TAS
-3441 EFQITGIFAGSG
+3441 
-3453 NQETRTFTTNADGT
+3453 DGT
-3467 LVCDGETL
+3467 LVGV
-3475 SSLSAV
+3475 SNISA
-3481 FVPGREYAIAE
+3481 
-3492 TKAPDG
+3492 
-3498 FERIEGSWIFQMNEN
+3498 
-3513 GELTTTDN
+3513 ELK
-3521 QAQVGESGFSIG
+3521 SG
-3533 VDGVTI
+3533 
-3539 MALDEPVEVG
+3539 
-3549 FVKKD
+3549 
-3554 LGDTNL
+3554 
-3560 SGGEFTLSGV
+3560 
-3570 FVNDTTHATEEL
+3570 
-3582 AIPFISTQDTVS
+3582 Q
-3594 FAGLPYEGATYSL
+3594 
-3607 IAGKTYTL
+3607 TYTL
-3615 TENVAPEYYETLEPF
+3615 TEKTAPAGYELIEGTLTFTVNEDGTITPQGNVPAGYSVEQGNVSIVAADNPIDLAFFKKDLGNDNELAGAEFMLSGTFVDNATHETSQLTIGFTTAGTAISFGNLSHEGNTYSVVAGQTYVLTETKAPSGYELLEPF
-3630 AFSVDEDGKITV
+3630 SFTVGVDGAIV
-3642 AEGFEQAGAGEEGYV
+3642 PAEGYSQVAAGEEGYV
-3657 ISEEND
+3657 ISND
-3663 TILLTAHDTPIEVT
+3663 QGGVVTLTAHDKPIEVV
-3677 LAKTSSAN
+3677 LAKTSSTN
-3685 EQLALS
+3685 EQLALTG
-3691 SAVFELYQGES
+3691 AVFELYRGASAAEGDF
-3702 VEGAPYKTVTTG
+3702 VEQVSTG
-3714 KDGTIALENL
+3714 TDGKVALENL
-3724 VGGET
+3724 VGGTT
-3729 YTLHEVTAPAG
+3729 YTLHEVMAPAG

-3745 DVTFTVKTD
+3745 DVTFTVETD

-3766 YTVTEDEDGV
+3766 YTVTEGEDGV

-3809 TFAGDYAQVR
+3809 TFTGDYAQER
-3819 EITLDPTDENGITS
+3819 EITLDPTGEDGITS

-3865 VSTDG
+3865 VAADG

-3875 SDDANAASGS
+3875 SDDANAASSS

-3892 INVVSGDNSAM
+3892 TNTVSGDNSAM
-3903 TSNGGASA
+3903 VNNGGASA

-3934 TNHPVEIIITKT
+3934 TNHPVEITITKT

-3961 STDGTADGTGSAHS
+3961 STDGTGGATGSVHS

-4027 GLLSPAA
+4027 GLLPPAA
-4034 FSIGTTKDAVS
+4034 FSIGITKDAVS

-4054 LVKQAPNGAPL
+4054 LVKQASNGAPL

-4121 PEGSLDLLVYE
+4121 PEGSLNLLVYE

>member
-1 MKSFSRRRHSQ
+1 M
-12 PYVQAEALVDARNK
+12 PGV
-26 VFNVIMAVLLV
+26 
-37 FTMLPITAFTY
+37 
-48 ESQASAETL
+48 
-57 DSNGTTQVSEYS
+57 
-69 DDSSNS
+69 
-75 SGGSTSNSSATTSS
+75 
-89 GSSDRESSS
+89 
-98 SENADGGGYPSTAVD
+98 
-113 PSDDNT
+113 PSD
-119 QSGDTQNGS
+119 G
-128 NGQNSPNDQG
+128 
-138 TSDDGT
+138 
-144 GASGQDDQGGV
+144 
-155 PGAPGDD
+155 

-168 NSQDDN
+168 NSQNDN
-174 SATDES
+174 SASDES

-193 QSQSDATKLDASIAV
+193 QSQLDTTKLDASIAV

-213 EALENN
+213 DALENN

-295 AAVTEDTAATVRGYV
+295 AAATEDTSVTVRGYV
-310 DIGASLAS
+310 DIEASLAS
-318 SSLGEEESEQLWIV
+318 SLLGEEESEQLWIA

-416 PINSLQAGYKLQ
+416 SISSLQAGYKLQ

-451 GSLYNNNPPTSVP
+451 SSLYSNNPPTSVP

-487 SEQVIVTRT
+487 SGKVIVTRT

-507 VDINGEPVWE
+507 VDINDEPVWE

-562 VGKTGGKSLSSIF
+562 VGKTGGENLSSIF

-582 FRFSAT
+582 FHFSAT
-588 INGQEAGRETTLKDL
+588 IDGQEAGRETTFKDL

-609 TLAQNDDGS
+609 ALAQNDDGS

-625 PMYDSN
+625 PMYDSD
-631 GYPIVYYAEYTGY
+631 GYPIVYYAEYTGD

-666 TDCVYMGGTM
+666 TDRVYMGGTM

-686 KGTKVWLDNDSS
+686 NGTKVWLDNNSS

-730 GGDVATNATGYVTVQ
+730 GGDVVTNATGYVTVQ

-753 VDLHALL
+753 VDLHELL

-772 KYNPDGYPYIYC
+772 KYDPDGYPYIYC
-784 MREDAVAGYE
+784 MREDAVVGYE
-794 QVFGFVDASG
+794 QVFGLVDASG
-804 SLTPSIPQY
+804 SLTPSTPQY
-813 ENEEGKFVSAFGD
+813 ENEEGTGLVPAF
-826 NWQRPDTDRFVYNG
+826 NSWQRPDTDHFVYNG

-867 LQDVECTFQAQS
+867 LQDVVCTFQAQS
-879 RVKGSADDAAWSNV
+879 RVKGSADDAAWANV
-893 SGENATQTLS
+893 SGESATQTLS
-903 DWNAETL
+903 GWNAETL

-930 RWVETNVTLKG
+930 RWLETNVTLEG

-1008 DDGSQAQIAP
+1008 PDGSQAQIAP
-1018 DPDHSDPNAVIQLF
+1018 DPNYSDPNAVIQLF
-1032 QDGQLVGEFTLDGT
+1032 QDGQLIGEFTLDGT
-1046 TDETATRI
+1046 TDETAMRI

-1085 TYLVLEKSKDG
+1085 TYLVLEKSKEG
-1096 WATERTYDAET
+1096 WTTERTYDAET

-1142 RIDLVAAHDMHSQGT
+1142 RIDLVAARDMYSQGT

-1166 YTEGQVVATV
+1166 YTKGQVVATV

-1187 VDVPIGRLT
+1187 VDVPIGGLT
-1196 YNDFIAQETALIAND
+1196 YNDFIAQETALIADD

-1217 LTRDQAASD
+1217 LTRDQAALD

-1303 ATFIISCAE
+1303 ATFTISCAE
-1312 NSGAFS
+1312 NPGAFS
-1318 LNEEDNLVVSVSGN
+1318 LNEEGNLVVSVSGN

-1337 DANGNPVKAEI
+1337 DVNGNPVKAEI
-1348 VDANGNAATN
+1348 VDTNGNAATN

-1381 YDANGMNVHYDAVE
+1381 YDANGMNVHYDVVE
-1395 SWMSDSGDYQS
+1395 SWTSDSGDYQS

-1417 GARHFHDTQQ
+1417 GARHFHDTQT
-1427 IDFDNTRSGTR
+1427 ISFDNTRSGTR
-1438 DAVFYK
+1438 DIVFYK

-1467 AVLDEGGNLSEP
+1467 AVLDEDGNLSKP

-1488 SWSALAESADAANEQ
+1488 SWSALAESTDAANEQ

-1540 QFDYNSIETADADEG
+1540 QFDYSSIETADADEG
-1555 TDTHAAQG
+1555 TDTQAAQG
-1563 AGKAVK
+1563 ADNAVE

-1639 WGPMVAHKNGDTWT
+1639 WGSMVAHKNDDGTWT

-1662 ELHPEANNQYTYT
+1662 ELYPEANNQYTYT

-1725 QVHGQDITKLLN
+1725 QVDGQDITKLLN

-1759 RNVYGGD
+1759 RNVYEGD
-1766 TGKLTVKKLFGGR
+1766 TGKLTVKKLFSGR
-1779 VANDAYPDVTFDVY
+1779 DADDAYPDVTFDVY
-1793 RYYVDAE
+1793 RYYVDEE
-1800 GNTSDAGL
+1800 GNVSDAGL

-1815 GDEFKTADTA
+1815 GDEFKAADTA
-1825 NSGNASYK
+1825 KSGNASYE

-1839 PVYAPDGSR
+1839 LIYAPDGSR

-1867 GDISDFKQLVAG
+1867 GDISDIGQLDAG
-1879 EAVDNGMRSE
+1879 IEVGNGMRSE

-1904 IKDDEI
+1904 IKDDET
-1910 VDVTFGNTYVP
+1910 VDVTFGNTYAP

-1932 ADYGDIFSVRPDP
+1932 TDYGDIFSVRPGP
-1945 TDFLKSFTLKRTTA
+1945 TEFLKSFMLKRTTA

-1965 VELQKS
+1965 VVLQSS
-1971 DSAAN
+1971 DSAAD
-1976 NYIAWT
+1976 NYIVWT
-1982 NSEDGEETWAF
+1982 NSEDGAEKWTF
-1993 SISNV
+1993 TISNV

-2016 GNASSYYNVVGSD
+2016 GDTSSYYNVVGSD
-2029 SSTISADAVG
+2029 SSTVSADAVG

-2076 QARTAVVDTSGNV
+2076 QARTAVADTSGNV
-2089 TKDYSEWQDAYTV
+2089 TEDYSEWQDAYTV

-2111 ELDNNGFSSGEMN
+2111 ELDNNGFSSGDMN

-2145 SDRTSGTEVYAIQYR
+2145 LDRTSGTKVYAIQYR

-2182 DGTYTNPDNG
+2182 DG
-2192 GKYEEEFP
+2192 KYEDNYYP
-2200 YQPDQSDT
+2200 YQPDQSDI
-2208 GAWVGDAQNGWSTTI
+2208 GAWTGDAQNGWSTTI
-2223 SNELDDMSI
+2223 SNELKDTSI
-2232 EATKNWDNDTVN
+2232 SATKTWDDQ
-2244 NVENAWNTRPWNN
+2244 
-2257 EVSTGEDAWSVTYLL
+2257 EDAWDT
-2272 QRRLDG
+2272 RPAG
-2278 EGWQWVTHYGTTHDE
+2278 EESNEW
-2293 DENLFDADIV
+2293 
-2303 TATITNESENGT
+2303 TATFFLQHSTDDGKIWEWVVEADSGANPSGSASQTGVVRLTVSGSDETASATWNY
-2315 ISFENLPATDTKG
+2315 LPQYDTSGKE
-2328 NKYHYRVVERVPG
+2328 YQYRVVEQVPG
-2341 GYDVLS
+2341 SYDVP
-2347 GNNTQSESVATETVN
+2347 GATQVADTDTAH
-2362 NVTYRYYVVAS
+2362 RYYVVS
-2373 TDQDN
+2373 T
-2378 TGIDSQTFTNSMR
+2378 TAGIGDVSSTQSFTNNLR
-2391 ETTLTGKKSW
+2391 TVDLTGTKQWEDFGSGLAPEFDE
-2401 NDYTTDLAD
+2401 NDLP
-2410 NLSAEDMPTLTL
+2410 EMTL
-2422 WRKAG
+2422 WRAVD
-2427 ENGSAEQV
+2427 NGDGTFGQAESV
-2435 TYLYNYGQPTWTEG
+2435 LKYGNPAPQPTWTKNG
-2449 SDDVW
+2449 NGTW
-2454 TFMYEGLPAAN
+2454 TFAYSDLPAAN
-2465 VHDVAYIY
+2465 ASDQDYVY
-2473 WAVEATDANG
+2473 WATESAGFGNTG
-2483 DAVTSDIVTDGFY
+2483 GFY
-2496 PTYEDDDAQSNSITN
+2496 PVYGTGGTQSEETHGAGGTTVDKDASAGEEGQQTNETITN
-2511 VATRFTLDKVSD
+2511 TATKLSLDKISN
-2523 WDTDSATDGTQ
+2523 WEQ
-2534 GEQLRSIQLTVTGAD
+2534 GESLNDIELSVQSRNDNKT
-2549 DKIYGVWNR
+2549 YGVWQR
-2558 AADGAVTSTVWPDG
+2558 DEAGSVTTWTLLS
-2572 TNDPSQ
+2572 
-2578 GGTAMTDSNA
+2578 GGTKEEVMVEANEMRGEAS
-2588 GYLVGLPAGAYT
+2588 GYIVGLPEGDYKVVETGDVPDGYAIAPEVYFKINANGTATFEGAYIDGEKVT
-2600 ISETSDPP
+2600 TNVQ
-2608 TGYAKAK
+2608 
-2615 DVQITIAAN
+2615 DVVIDTEN
-2624 GAISS
+2624 GVHAIEL
-2629 DDGTVTVDGTNPGR
+2629 TA
-2643 TITVEVVDPVLR
+2643 EDPVLR

-2665 EDGSVNAPD
+2665 DDGTADGANRS
-2674 AEALQGA
+2674 ALAGA
-2681 TFSLYRV
+2681 TFSLYRQGESGV
-2688 GDNGAADMLVA
+2688 DQLVA
-2699 SGLKSNDQGIV
+2699 EGLTSNAQGVV
-2710 TTVGNETEVTE
+2710 TTVNSNVEVTE
-2721 AFNNAY
+2721 EFAAAY
-2727 KGKYTELSE
+2727 DNKYGQLRD
-2736 GLPEGKYYFLETDAT
+2736 GLPEGTYYFVEIST
-2751 TGAVMPEGDAAKSE
+2751 TSGAVLPSGDAAKSPT
-2765 VLEIT
+2765 LTIT
-2770 QDNHFAYKNA
+2770 QDNHYDYTEQVVSRTMENEKFNA
-2780 AVSDEMCNEDFS
+2780 TVI
-2792 SAVVLHKFDSATNAS
+2792 LHKYDTADNAG
-2807 IEGAEFKVAYTPEEG
+2807 IEGINFTLSYTPEG
-2822 SATTKPSE
+2822 STTASSR
-2830 WTVKSVADGTITFDG
+2830 TVTTGAGGELKLEN
-2845 LEKGHYVVTEQSN
+2845 LEKGSYILTEQSN
-2858 TGYAQ
+2858 SGYA
-2863 NGFKAEFTIA
+2863 NSGFGASFTIGNE
-2873 DDDDDQRYDI
+2873 DDDQTFDI
-2883 NTADKSNQSVAA
+2883 KNVSDGAG
-2895 IDFTVTSDEGT
+2895 IDFKVTSGEGDYT
-2906 FVEGSG
+2906 DGTG
-2912 IPNVPLRGSVTIA
+2912 IPNVRSEGQVT
-2925 KTGADGKALNGATF
+2925 LNKSGNNTAIDATF
-2939 ELQRMNGTDWTSQDP
+2939 DLQMKTEDGSWS
-2954 TVVAEGLVTDRT
+2954 TVVPGLETANKYELTWDKDGLTATATDAGDENRGVLVVTGLT
-2966 YKMNDDNSAL
+2966 WN
-2976 VDTEGTEITNSD
+2976 
-2988 GRITV
+2988 
-2993 ENLKWGTYRFVETS
+2993 TYRFVETAT
-3007 PAPGYVAVKADGS
+3007 APGYLPDNTNG
-3020 DITSGDLVVG
+3020 DITSSEFTIG
-3030 RTSLNPSLE
+3030 RT
-3039 SQPVSN
+3039 
-3045 TPTSLEINKQ
+3045 TPNMATSVTVQNAQTSLELNKQ
-3055 NDVGDVLQGAEFE
+3055 NGVGE
-3068 ITALDDTEFADSDTF
+3068 ALDGAVFTVTPVGGSVFADSTT
-3083 AAGTYDAA
+3083 AA
-3091 SKTVTLSTD
+3091 KTVTASNG
-3100 STGHIKL
+3100 GHAVL
-3107 IGQLVVGGTYSIYE
+3107 TGQLVVGGTYEIYE
-3121 SKAPVNYDPA
+3121 STAPTGYDPA
-3131 DGTLTVTV
+3131 DGTFRVTV
-3139 QQDGTLKVQGDMPE
+3139 KDNGSLEVVGGDSALPDG
-3153 RYAWADLDENGQ
+3153 WARLDLDEDGQ
-3165 ADNAFSF
+3165 TDNQFSF
-3172 TVTNIHEEIDL
+3172 IATNNHLAIELVKVSSNNGDL
-3183 RKTSADNPDVPVDGA
+3183 KLEGA
-3198 VFTLQGLCMDGET
+3198 QFRLAGMCMDNNT
-3211 THTYTTDKSGSA
+3211 VHDYTTGEDGTI
-3223 HVDAGLRNGV
+3223 HIEPGLMGGV
-3233 IYKLF
+3233 EYTLT
-3238 ESTPG
+3238 ELTPPD
-3243 AGYIARPDTLCFMM
+3243 GYISMDPLQFRMNARG
-3257 DERGRIVV
+3257 EIEVI
-3265 TDNSG
+3265 G
-3270 TPLKEADYP
+3270 TAPE
-3279 AGYSVEDGGIA
+3279 GWTVGEDKIS
-3290 FTVTDEPVDLQI
+3290 FTAANDPVNLQI
-3302 TKVDPNGDPLFGA
+3302 TKIDPDGSPLFGA

-3322 DGSVFAGGGT
+3322 DGSTFADGT
-3332 DAQKLQTGENGSLF
+3332 TDTETLRTGEDGSLF
-3346 MGAWLVVGNSYDI
+3346 MGAKLVVGNSYDI

-3366 GYEKVSGTM
+3366 GYEKVVGTM
-3375 RITVDEDGSIKVL
+3375 RVTVADDGSINVV
-3388 GSVQEDGTVNPQ
+3388 GSVDENGQVTGQ
-3400 PPMGYSK
+3400 LPPTGYEK
-3407 VDTNAFEVKVANKP
+3407 VSGNAFEVRVTNEPVEITINKVDSTDGGTRLDGAVFEVTGVFANSNA
-3421 IEISLVKVSVDD
+3421 ESTREFT
-3433 TASALAGG
+3433 TAS
-3441 EFQITGIFAGSG
+3441 
-3453 NQETRTFTTNADGT
+3453 DGT
-3467 LVCDGETL
+3467 LVGV
-3475 SSLSAV
+3475 SNISA
-3481 FVPGREYAIAE
+3481 
-3492 TKAPDG
+3492 
-3498 FERIEGSWIFQMNEN
+3498 
-3513 GELTTTDN
+3513 ELK
-3521 QAQVGESGFSIG
+3521 SG
-3533 VDGVTI
+3533 
-3539 MALDEPVEVG
+3539 
-3549 FVKKD
+3549 
-3554 LGDTNL
+3554 
-3560 SGGEFTLSGV
+3560 
-3570 FVNDTTHATEEL
+3570 
-3582 AIPFISTQDTVS
+3582 Q
-3594 FAGLPYEGATYSL
+3594 
-3607 IAGKTYTL
+3607 TYTL
-3615 TENVAPEYYETLEPF
+3615 TEKTAPAGYELIEGTLTFTVNEDGTITPQGNVPAGYSVEQGNVSIVAADNPIDLAFFKKDLGNDNELAGAEFMLSGTFVDNATHETSQLTIGFTTAGTAISFGNLSHEGNTYSVVAGQTYVLTETKAPSGYELLEPF
-3630 AFSVDEDGKITV
+3630 SFTVGVDGAIV
-3642 AEGFEQAGAGEEGYV
+3642 PAEGYSQVAAGEEGYV
-3657 ISEEND
+3657 ISND
-3663 TILLTAHDTPIEVT
+3663 QGGVVTLTAHDKPIEVV
-3677 LAKTSSAN
+3677 LAKTSSTN
-3685 EQLALS
+3685 EQLALTG
-3691 SAVFELYQGES
+3691 AVFELYRGASAAEGDF
-3702 VEGAPYKTVTTG
+3702 VEQVSTG
-3714 KDGTIALENL
+3714 TDGKVALENL
-3724 VGGET
+3724 VGGTT
-3729 YTLHEVTAPAG
+3729 YTLHEVMAPAG

-3745 DVTFTVKTD
+3745 DVTFTVETD

-3766 YTVTEDEDGV
+3766 YTVTEGEDGV

-3809 TFAGDYAQVR
+3809 TFTGDYAQER
-3819 EITLDPTDENGITS
+3819 EITLDPTGEDGITS

-3865 VSTDG
+3865 VAADG

-3875 SDDANAASGS
+3875 SDDANAASSS

-3892 INVVSGDNSAM
+3892 TNTVSGDNSAM
-3903 TSNGGASA
+3903 VNNGGASA

-3934 TNHPVEIIITKT
+3934 TNHPVEITITKT

-3961 STDGTADGTGSAHS
+3961 STDGTGGATGSVHS

-4013 TLTFTVQPDGTIDA
+4013 TLTFTMQPDGTIDA
-4027 GLLSPAA
+4027 GLLPPAA
-4034 FSIGTTKDAVS
+4034 FSIGITKDAVS

-4054 LVKQAPNGAPL
+4054 LVKQASNGAPL

-4121 PEGSLDLLVYE
+4121 PEGSLNLLVYE

>member
-57 DSNGTTQVSEYS
+57 DSSGTTQVSEYS

-75 SGGSTSNSSATTSS
+75 SGGSTSDSSAATSS
-89 GSSDRESSS
+89 GSSGGESSS
-98 SENADGGGYPSTAVD
+98 PENADGGGYPSTAVD

-128 NGQNSPNDQG
+128 DGQNSPNDQG
-138 TSDDGT
+138 ISDEGS
-144 GASGQDDQGGV
+144 GASGQDDQGGLPGV
-155 PGAPGDD
+155 PSDG

-168 NSQDDN
+168 NSQNDN
-174 SATDES
+174 SASDES

-193 QSQSDATKLDASIAV
+193 QSQLDTTKLDASIAV

-213 EALENN
+213 DALENN

-295 AAVTEDTAATVRGYV
+295 AAATEDTSVTVRGYV
-310 DIGASLAS
+310 DIEASLAS
-318 SSLGEEESEQLWIV
+318 SLLGEEESEQLWIA

-416 PINSLQAGYKLQ
+416 SISSLQAGYKLQ

-451 GSLYNNNPPTSVP
+451 SSLYSNNPPTSVP

-487 SEQVIVTRT
+487 SGKVIVTRT

-507 VDINGEPVWE
+507 VDINDEPVWE

-562 VGKTGGKSLSSIF
+562 VGKTGGENLSSIF

-582 FRFSAT
+582 FHFSAT
-588 INGQEAGRETTLKDL
+588 IDGQEAGRETTFKDL

-609 TLAQNDDGS
+609 ALAQNDDGS

-625 PMYDSN
+625 PMYDSD
-631 GYPIVYYAEYTGY
+631 GYPIVYYAEYTGD

-666 TDCVYMGGTM
+666 TDRVYMGGTM

-686 KGTKVWLDNDSS
+686 NGTKVWLDNNSS

-730 GGDVATNATGYVTVQ
+730 GGDVVTNATGYVTVQ

-753 VDLHALL
+753 VDLHELL

-772 KYNPDGYPYIYC
+772 KYDPDGYPYIYC
-784 MREDAVAGYE
+784 MREDAVVGYE
-794 QVFGFVDASG
+794 QVFGLVDASG
-804 SLTPSIPQY
+804 SLTPSTPQY
-813 ENEEGKFVSAFGD
+813 ENEEGTGLVPAF
-826 NWQRPDTDRFVYNG
+826 NSWQRPDTDHFVYNG

-867 LQDVECTFQAQS
+867 LQDVVCTFQAQS
-879 RVKGSADDAAWSNV
+879 RVKGSADDAAWANV
-893 SGENATQTLS
+893 SGESATQTLS
-903 DWNAETL
+903 GWNAETL

-930 RWVETNVTLKG
+930 RWLETNVTLEG

-1008 DDGSQAQIAP
+1008 PDGSQAQIAP
-1018 DPDHSDPNAVIQLF
+1018 DPNYSDPNAVIQLF
-1032 QDGQLVGEFTLDGT
+1032 QDGQLIGEFTLDGT
-1046 TDETATRI
+1046 TDETAMRI

-1085 TYLVLEKSKDG
+1085 TYLVLEKSKEG
-1096 WATERTYDAET
+1096 WTTERTYDAET

-1142 RIDLVAAHDMHSQGT
+1142 RIDLVAARDMYSQGT

-1166 YTEGQVVATV
+1166 YTKGQVVATV

-1187 VDVPIGRLT
+1187 VDVPIGGLT
-1196 YNDFIAQETALIAND
+1196 YNDFIAQETALIADD

-1217 LTRDQAASD
+1217 LTRDQAALD

-1303 ATFIISCAE
+1303 ATFTISCAE
-1312 NSGAFS
+1312 NPGAFS
-1318 LNEEDNLVVSVSGN
+1318 LNEEGNLVVSVSGN

-1337 DANGNPVKAEI
+1337 DVNGNPVKAEI
-1348 VDANGNAATN
+1348 VDTNGNAATN

-1381 YDANGMNVHYDAVE
+1381 YDANGMNVHYDVVE
-1395 SWMSDSGDYQS
+1395 SWTSDSGDYQS

-1417 GARHFHDTQQ
+1417 GARHFHDTQT
-1427 IDFDNTRSGTR
+1427 ISFDNTRSGTR
-1438 DAVFYK
+1438 DIVFYK

-1467 AVLDEGGNLSEP
+1467 AVLDEDGNLSKP

-1488 SWSALAESADAANEQ
+1488 SWSALAESTDAANEQ

-1540 QFDYNSIETADADEG
+1540 QFDYSSIETADADEG
-1555 TDTHAAQG
+1555 TDTQAAQG
-1563 AGKAVK
+1563 ADNAVE

-1639 WGPMVAHKNGDTWT
+1639 WGSMVAHKNDDGTWT

-1662 ELHPEANNQYTYT
+1662 ELYPEANNQYTYT

-1725 QVHGQDITKLLN
+1725 QVDGQDITKLLN

-1759 RNVYGGD
+1759 RNVYEGD
-1766 TGKLTVKKLFGGR
+1766 TGKLTVKKLFSGR
-1779 VANDAYPDVTFDVY
+1779 DADDAYPDVTFDVY
-1793 RYYVDAE
+1793 RYYVDEE
-1800 GNTSDAGL
+1800 GNVSDAGL

-1815 GDEFKTADTA
+1815 GDEFKAADTA
-1825 NSGNASYK
+1825 KSGNASYE

-1839 PVYAPDGSR
+1839 LIYAPDGSR

-1867 GDISDFKQLVAG
+1867 GDISDIGQLDAG
-1879 EAVDNGMRSE
+1879 IEVGNGMRSE

-1904 IKDDEI
+1904 IKDDET
-1910 VDVTFGNTYVP
+1910 VDVTFGNTYAP

-1932 ADYGDIFSVRPDP
+1932 TDYGDIFSVRPGP
-1945 TDFLKSFTLKRTTA
+1945 TEFLKSFMLKRTTA

-1965 VELQKS
+1965 VVLQSS
-1971 DSAAN
+1971 DSAAD
-1976 NYIAWT
+1976 NYIVWT
-1982 NSEDGEETWAF
+1982 NSEDGAEKWTF
-1993 SISNV
+1993 TISNV

-2016 GNASSYYNVVGSD
+2016 GDTSSYYNVVGSD
-2029 SSTISADAVG
+2029 SSTVSADAVG

-2076 QARTAVVDTSGNV
+2076 QARTAVADTSGNV
-2089 TKDYSEWQDAYTV
+2089 TEDYSEWQDAYTV

-2111 ELDNNGFSSGEMN
+2111 ELDNNGFSSGDMN

-2145 SDRTSGTEVYAIQYR
+2145 LDRTSGTKVYAIQYR

-2182 DGTYTNPDNG
+2182 DG
-2192 GKYEEEFP
+2192 KYEDNYYP
-2200 YQPDQSDT
+2200 YQPDQSDI
-2208 GAWVGDAQNGWSTTI
+2208 GAWTGDAQNGWSTTI
-2223 SNELDDMSI
+2223 SNELKDTSI
-2232 EATKNWDNDTVN
+2232 SATKTWDDQ
-2244 NVENAWNTRPWNN
+2244 
-2257 EVSTGEDAWSVTYLL
+2257 EDAWDT
-2272 QRRLDG
+2272 RPAG
-2278 EGWQWVTHYGTTHDE
+2278 EESNEW
-2293 DENLFDADIV
+2293 
-2303 TATITNESENGT
+2303 TATFFLQHSTDDGKIWEWVVEADSGANPSGSASQTGVVRLTVSGSDETASATWNY
-2315 ISFENLPATDTKG
+2315 LPQYDTSGKE
-2328 NKYHYRVVERVPG
+2328 YQYRVVEQVPG
-2341 GYDVLS
+2341 SYDVP
-2347 GNNTQSESVATETVN
+2347 GATQVADTDTAH
-2362 NVTYRYYVVAS
+2362 RYYVVS
-2373 TDQDN
+2373 T
-2378 TGIDSQTFTNSMR
+2378 TAGIGDVSSTQSFTNNLR
-2391 ETTLTGKKSW
+2391 TVDLTGTKQWEDFGSGLAPEFDE
-2401 NDYTTDLAD
+2401 NDLP
-2410 NLSAEDMPTLTL
+2410 EMTL
-2422 WRKAG
+2422 WRAVD
-2427 ENGSAEQV
+2427 NGDGTFGQAESV
-2435 TYLYNYGQPTWTEG
+2435 LKYGNPAPQPTWTKNG
-2449 SDDVW
+2449 NGTW
-2454 TFMYEGLPAAN
+2454 TFAYSDLPAAN
-2465 VHDVAYIY
+2465 ASDQDYVY
-2473 WAVEATDANG
+2473 WATESAGFGNTG
-2483 DAVTSDIVTDGFY
+2483 GFY
-2496 PTYEDDDAQSNSITN
+2496 PVYGTGGTQSEETHGAGGTTVDKDASAGEEGQQTNETITN
-2511 VATRFTLDKVSD
+2511 TATKLSLDKISN
-2523 WDTDSATDGTQ
+2523 WEQ
-2534 GEQLRSIQLTVTGAD
+2534 GESLNDIELSVQSRNDNKT
-2549 DKIYGVWNR
+2549 YGVWQR
-2558 AADGAVTSTVWPDG
+2558 DEAGSVTTWTLLS
-2572 TNDPSQ
+2572 
-2578 GGTAMTDSNA
+2578 GGTKEEVMVEANEMRGEAS
-2588 GYLVGLPAGAYT
+2588 GYIVGLPEGDYKVVETGDVPDGYAIAPEVYFKINANGTATFEGAYIDGEKVT
-2600 ISETSDPP
+2600 TNVQ
-2608 TGYAKAK
+2608 
-2615 DVQITIAAN
+2615 DVVIDTEN
-2624 GAISS
+2624 GVHAIEL
-2629 DDGTVTVDGTNPGR
+2629 TA
-2643 TITVEVVDPVLR
+2643 EDPVLR

-2665 EDGSVNAPD
+2665 DDGTADGANRS
-2674 AEALQGA
+2674 ALAGA
-2681 TFSLYRV
+2681 TFSLYRQGESGV
-2688 GDNGAADMLVA
+2688 DQLVA
-2699 SGLKSNDQGIV
+2699 EGLTSNAQGVV
-2710 TTVGNETEVTE
+2710 TTVNSNVEVTE
-2721 AFNNAY
+2721 EFAAAY
-2727 KGKYTELSE
+2727 DNKYGQLRD
-2736 GLPEGKYYFLETDAT
+2736 GLPEGTYYFVEIST
-2751 TGAVMPEGDAAKSE
+2751 TSGAVLPSGDAAKSPT
-2765 VLEIT
+2765 LTIT
-2770 QDNHFAYKNA
+2770 QDNHYDYTEQVVSRTMENEKFNA
-2780 AVSDEMCNEDFS
+2780 TVI
-2792 SAVVLHKFDSATNAS
+2792 LHKYDTADNAG
-2807 IEGAEFKVAYTPEEG
+2807 IEGINFTLSYTPEG
-2822 SATTKPSE
+2822 STTASSR
-2830 WTVKSVADGTITFDG
+2830 TVTTGAGGELKLEN
-2845 LEKGHYVVTEQSN
+2845 LEKGSYILTEQSN
-2858 TGYAQ
+2858 SGYA
-2863 NGFKAEFTIA
+2863 NSGFGASFTIGNE
-2873 DDDDDQRYDI
+2873 DDDQTFDI
-2883 NTADKSNQSVAA
+2883 KNVSDGAG
-2895 IDFTVTSDEGT
+2895 IDFKVTSGEGDYT
-2906 FVEGSG
+2906 DGTG
-2912 IPNVPLRGSVTIA
+2912 IPNVRSEGQVT
-2925 KTGADGKALNGATF
+2925 LNKSGNNTAIDATF
-2939 ELQRMNGTDWTSQDP
+2939 DLQMKTEDGSWS
-2954 TVVAEGLVTDRT
+2954 TVVPGLETANKYELTWDKDGLTATATDAGDENRGVLVVTGLT
-2966 YKMNDDNSAL
+2966 WN
-2976 VDTEGTEITNSD
+2976 
-2988 GRITV
+2988 
-2993 ENLKWGTYRFVETS
+2993 TYRFVETAT
-3007 PAPGYVAVKADGS
+3007 APGYLPDNTNG
-3020 DITSGDLVVG
+3020 DITSSEFTIG
-3030 RTSLNPSLE
+3030 RT
-3039 SQPVSN
+3039 
-3045 TPTSLEINKQ
+3045 TPNMATSVTVQNAQTSLELNKQ
-3055 NDVGDVLQGAEFE
+3055 NGVGE
-3068 ITALDDTEFADSDTF
+3068 ALDGAVFTVTPVGGSVFADSTT
-3083 AAGTYDAA
+3083 AA
-3091 SKTVTLSTD
+3091 KTVTASNG
-3100 STGHIKL
+3100 GHAVL
-3107 IGQLVVGGTYSIYE
+3107 TGQLVVGGTYEIYE
-3121 SKAPVNYDPA
+3121 STAPTGYDPA
-3131 DGTLTVTV
+3131 DGTFRVTV
-3139 QQDGTLKVQGDMPE
+3139 KDNGSLEVVGGDSALPDG
-3153 RYAWADLDENGQ
+3153 WARLDLDEDGQ
-3165 ADNAFSF
+3165 TDNQFSF
-3172 TVTNIHEEIDL
+3172 IATNNHLAIELVKVSSNNGDL
-3183 RKTSADNPDVPVDGA
+3183 KLEGA
-3198 VFTLQGLCMDGET
+3198 QFRLAGMCMDNNT
-3211 THTYTTDKSGSA
+3211 VHDYTTGEGGTI
-3223 HVDAGLRNGV
+3223 HIEPGLMGGV
-3233 IYKLF
+3233 EYTLT
-3238 ESTPG
+3238 ELTPPD
-3243 AGYIARPDTLCFMM
+3243 GYISMDPLQFRMNARG
-3257 DERGRIVV
+3257 EIEVI
-3265 TDNSG
+3265 G
-3270 TPLKEADYP
+3270 TAPE
-3279 AGYSVEDGGIA
+3279 GWTVGEDKIS
-3290 FTVTDEPVDLQI
+3290 FTAANDPVNLQI
-3302 TKVDPNGDPLFGA
+3302 TKIDPDGSPLFGA

-3322 DGSVFAGGGT
+3322 DGSTFADGT
-3332 DAQKLQTGENGSLF
+3332 TDTETLRTGEDGSLF
-3346 MGAWLVVGNSYDI
+3346 MGAKLVVGNSYDI

-3366 GYEKVSGTM
+3366 GYEKVVGTM
-3375 RITVDEDGSIKVL
+3375 RVTVADDGSINVV
-3388 GSVQEDGTVNPQ
+3388 GSVDENGQVTGQ
-3400 PPMGYSK
+3400 LPPTGYEK
-3407 VDTNAFEVKVANKP
+3407 VSGNAFEVRVTNEPVEITINKVDSTDGGTRLDGAVFEVTGVFANSNA
-3421 IEISLVKVSVDD
+3421 ESTREFT
-3433 TASALAGG
+3433 TAS
-3441 EFQITGIFAGSG
+3441 
-3453 NQETRTFTTNADGT
+3453 DGT
-3467 LVCDGETL
+3467 LVGV
-3475 SSLSAV
+3475 SNISA
-3481 FVPGREYAIAE
+3481 
-3492 TKAPDG
+3492 
-3498 FERIEGSWIFQMNEN
+3498 
-3513 GELTTTDN
+3513 ELK
-3521 QAQVGESGFSIG
+3521 SG
-3533 VDGVTI
+3533 
-3539 MALDEPVEVG
+3539 
-3549 FVKKD
+3549 
-3554 LGDTNL
+3554 
-3560 SGGEFTLSGV
+3560 
-3570 FVNDTTHATEEL
+3570 
-3582 AIPFISTQDTVS
+3582 Q
-3594 FAGLPYEGATYSL
+3594 
-3607 IAGKTYTL
+3607 TYTL
-3615 TENVAPEYYETLEPF
+3615 TEKTAPAGYELIEGTLTFTVNEDGTITPQGNVPAGYSVEQGNVSIVAADNPIDLAFFKKDLGNDNELAGAEFMLSGTFVDNATHETSQLTIGFTTAGTAISFGNLSHEGNTYSVVAGQTYVLTETKAPSGYELLEPF
-3630 AFSVDEDGKITV
+3630 SFTVGVDGAIV
-3642 AEGFEQAGAGEEGYV
+3642 PAEGYSQVAAGEEGYV
-3657 ISEEND
+3657 ISND
-3663 TILLTAHDTPIEVT
+3663 QGGVVTLTAHDKPIEVV
-3677 LAKTSSAN
+3677 LAKTSSTN
-3685 EQLALS
+3685 EQLALTG
-3691 SAVFELYQGES
+3691 AVFELYRGASAAEGDF
-3702 VEGAPYKTVTTG
+3702 VEQVSTG
-3714 KDGTIALENL
+3714 TDGKVALENL
-3724 VGGET
+3724 VGGTT
-3729 YTLHEVTAPAG
+3729 YTLHEVMAPAG

-3745 DVTFTVKTD
+3745 DVTFTVETD

-3766 YTVTEDEDGV
+3766 YTVTEGEDGV

-3809 TFAGDYAQVR
+3809 TFTGDYAQER
-3819 EITLDPTDENGITS
+3819 EITLDPTGEDGITS

-3865 VSTDG
+3865 VAADG

-3875 SDDANAASGS
+3875 SDDANAASSS

-3892 INVVSGDNSAM
+3892 TNTVSGDNSAM
-3903 TSNGGASA
+3903 VNNGGASA

-3934 TNHPVEIIITKT
+3934 TNHPVEITITKT

-3961 STDGTADGTGSAHS
+3961 STDGTGGATGSVHS

-4027 GLLSPAA
+4027 GLLPPAA
-4034 FSIGTTKDAVS
+4034 FSIGITKDAVS

-4054 LVKQAPNGAPL
+4054 LVKQASNGAPL

-4121 PEGSLDLLVYE
+4121 PEGSLNLLVYE